1 MKKHAKKALR
11 SVLAFAMAVV
21 LLATSLPIA
30 FAAGTYDPTPVF
42 SEDATLWAWV
52 TDDGDVQVIYPQA
65 TPNTEYISDKHIA
78 TYYITLYDLGPLT
91 EVHNDPATETVP
103 QAQIVVDA
111 STATFAS
118 DGTETATF
126 TAAALANKGVT
137 LDDTHRFSVEVL
149 AQDSTGWVSEPLTT
163 IVSDVPQFV
172 YDEELYKPLSENA
185 TGMREV
191 IMMEAANNNGVA
203 YVSGS
208 GTAANGANYR
218 QRVGD
223 GDEYW
228 NQGARWADGA
238 LDYIADSS
246 TGTNQ
251 LTMLGTKAQAG
262 AEDPDTGVDTSAYGF
277 RVNATGD
284 QSFATTWS
292 RQHWDLT
299 GAEEVWYWFDFS
311 QVSVQGLAFEL
322 KTQGKR
328 YEEFYWTSYYGLD
341 NGIEY
346 LYGSESD
353 DDYSTVTYST
363 KGTTAAGY
371 DRETFGDPYVYLQQ
385 ADGAWQKVMLDNGTI
400 DLANYKGYIRVP
412 IQFICSTT
420 PTYVEA
426 RNDNWGF
433 GGDRLAS
440 DVDENEDKAK
450 AQFENNVLLS
460 ERVQVDPAGTPISKA
475 LLIQYRQLTIDA
487 ETGGGQGGVS
497 GGDPNNAA
505 FCLPSKTNYPS
516 LEKPYWGASM
526 LAVGSSLKDENGKV
540 VVTQNQQSNPK
551 RAYVQTTGTN
561 TVAKDGGGNPIIVN
575 RETAYKAVEDIAGA
589 GFSYTSM
596 SADSVNKSF
605 FMDSVMTYKSS
616 DSYPNDMTEGEYGY
630 PLSKYYNQRV
640 EIPRSIL
647 NQIDKLITTPDLG
660 DFRAVQYIDELIA
673 GYRKAIEDDA
683 QNNLDPNIVSE
694 KNLENSAA
702 SLGMSDVWQNFLDAR
717 TACINGGTI
726 KDNDDGTYTYLPNN
740 EATDLV
746 PELIQSLEKLP
757 DPSQVTSVS
766 DTLRDEI
773 IRLYQLYRRLNLTQ
787 LDAMSESEE
796 QRILDY
802 VALVRAAGGDE
813 MLVGTSLATN
823 KFLSFNDFESLPEG
837 THAYDLQ
844 DSPSWDQG
852 KDYRYS
858 KGFVYGSMSFRDFSG
873 HSTAAVGDWAG
884 DFAEDS
890 YSDGLYDALN
900 TAAADTVIADEVGSG
915 GSQGAKVTMDSRFFS
930 GSDGNPSGYINA
942 VSVTRDF
949 NSTTGDYHDLQSIA
963 DWRLSSYAENWDASN
978 DKDYPVGLVFY
989 VDFSELQGMD
999 FLLSVTLATSYDGH
1013 AEGYNL
1019 DMDMSGSEQEY
1030 KIMDMDTGEWVSIT
1044 GTGSPYGFTSKGG
1057 TSSIGT
1063 LADGYKGYIYIALN
1077 KFERNWDNPL
1087 FNPVDLCDMGEQI
1100 DNIRRVDIGIMPLNS
1115 TAAAQMDGRSFV
1127 VDDIGFAYGAD
1138 SYDASTVAE
1147 LNHPSFEEVKGYKST
1162 AAKAFEDAVAI
1173 IEPGDQANFA
1183 ERVATARTLYNAL
1196 SDYQK
1201 NNTQSVKQAYEKLE
1215 FYEKIVLGEIPQ
1227 DQYLPEHTTMEF
1239 TAFVNGLS
1247 DGLKNASVTGDH
1259 DLPYPGVK
1267 DADGDGRAD
1276 AVNYEAYDGLTKDL
1290 AKKIIEEYYDK
1301 SYSRYTAEQKAA
1313 LGETATQFLNAYNAA
1328 SRCYDT
1334 LEGLLAD
1341 SNTFLNEL
1349 YNPADASTSLFR
1361 TLSEIYPA
1369 KADQDG
1375 LGTVGDMTQP
1385 YPYDKSTPYGTR
1397 VTAEGTQAD
1406 EGNYIS
1412 ITDTKALDHIS
1423 KTYRSQMNYYAKH
1436 LLVAGQLQEGVK
1448 NIPNAVRKLVYNSY
1462 STDRHGDPFTG
1473 GIWTL
1478 YNRYLTLY
1486 NDAKKTIND
1495 GKPLSDQQLDDLK
1508 LATDEYEMLLP
1519 TYHDVAELYDL
1530 IQQIYDLFPVVKST
1544 FTANGT
1550 TSSAQTH
1557 EMMLRYDGSTGP
1569 LESKEDP
1576 VYTLTQFEQYL
1587 TNPDGTGKLTITSEN
1602 GGVLKSSDGT
1612 FSLKYALTYNGKP
1625 AALSTVT
1632 EVGNYNAPMDSGV
1645 ALHVKIDNP
1654 KGYTVT
1660 LTDRVT
1666 LTFTY
1671 QYTDRHGILREVTD
1685 QKTLNI
1691 QYSTNDMYTVTIPAE
1706 VDIPW
1711 GTPAVSTAFEDAS
1724 GNNGT
1729 GYKVT
1734 CNLNAGSSVTVQ
1746 SALKS
1751 SSFALTI
1758 PGNTEWS
1765 IACTGTDAAA
1775 VKYEGQMINTP
1786 GAGPSILID
1795 ADKWENI
1802 PVAAYRAD
1810 DQITYTVTYTDGS
1823 ATP

>member
-65 TPNTEYISDKHIA
+65 TPNTDYISDKHIA

-126 TAAALANKGVT
+126 TAATLANKGVT

-172 YDEELYKPLSENA
+172 YDEELYKPLSENS
-185 TGMREV
+185 TSVRE
-191 IMMEAANNNGVA
+191 MMLFEARNNDNNDQFSTDGL
-203 YVSGS
+203 SG
-208 GTAANGANYR
+208 AK
-218 QRVGD
+218 
-223 GDEYW
+223 
-228 NQGARWADGA
+228 
-238 LDYIADSS
+238 DYIQSGN
-246 TGTNQ
+246 TLNI
-251 LTMLGTKAQAG
+251 LGPIEQAG
-262 AEDPDTGVDTSAYGF
+262 EENVSTGVDSKAYGF
-277 RVNATGD
+277 QISAAPSNGTT
-284 QSFATTWS
+284 QSFSTAWS
-292 RQHWDLT
+292 RQHWMGTD
-299 GAEEVWYWFDFS
+299 AEEVWYWLDLS
-311 QVSVQGLAFEL
+311 QVELTGLSFDL
-322 KTQGKR
+322 KANGKR
-328 YEEFYWTSYYGLD
+328 YGEFYWKNERMFGGYDTGRTFS
-341 NGIEY
+341 
-346 LYGSESD
+346 STPAD
-353 DDYSTVTYST
+353 DAYSLVTYST
-363 KGTTAAGY
+363 RGTAADTYKG
-371 DRETFGDPYVYLQQ
+371 EAPYVYIQQ
-385 ADGAWQKVMLDNGTI
+385 DNGAWEKVMLNNGTI
-400 DLANYKGYIRVP
+400 DLGHYKGYVRVP
-412 IQFICSTT
+412 IEFMCSTKA
-420 PTYVEA
+420 TYAEA
-426 RNDNWGF
+426 HNDNFNMGSTAYDI
-433 GGDRLAS
+433 DRAEENVKNFFDTQVLFENGPVL
-440 DVDENEDKAK
+440 VDE
-450 AQFENNVLLS
+450 
-460 ERVQVDPAGTPISKA
+460 AGTPISDA
-475 LLIQYRQLTIDA
+475 LLIQYRVFQIDV
-487 ETGGGQGGVS
+487 ETGWNLS
-497 GGDPNNAA
+497 GGNESKYS
-505 FCLPSKTNYPS
+505 LPYENDYPS
-516 LEKPYWGASM
+516 VGANHYAHLEQPTWGASM
-526 LAVGSSLKDENGKV
+526 LAAGYDQDDVDANLSVNSDSDPDNDKAYVDANGVVQNRENG
-540 VVTQNQQSNPK
+540 
-551 RAYVQTTGTN
+551 
-561 TVAKDGGGNPIIVN
+561 
-575 RETAYKAVEDIAGA
+575 YKAIDDIFGA
-589 GFSYTSM
+589 GFSYTG
-596 SADSVNKSF
+596 V
-605 FMDSVMTYKSS
+605 SS
-616 DSYPNDMTEGEYGY
+616 DSVRRDFFIDNVLFYKETGSYPSDMTEGETGAPVTNYY
-630 PLSKYYNQRV
+630 DQKVETPRIILS
-640 EIPRSIL
+640 
-647 NQIDKLITTPDLG
+647 QIDQLITTPDLG
-660 DFRAVQYIDELIA
+660 DFRAVQYIDELID
-673 GYRKAIEDDA
+673 GYRKAYSDA
-683 QNNLDPNIVSE
+683 GMSTDFLSE
-694 KNLENSAA
+694 ENMATVAA

-726 KDNDDGTYTYLPNN
+726 QDNGDGTYTYLPNN

-773 IRLYQLYRRLNLTQ
+773 VRLYQLYRRLNLTQ
-787 LDAMSESEE
+787 LDAMSEAEE

-858 KGFVYGSMSFRDFSG
+858 KGFVYGSMSFRDFAA
-873 HSTAAVGDWAG
+873 HSTAAVGDWMG
-884 DFAEDS
+884 DVSQDS
-890 YSDGLYDALN
+890 YSNGLYDALN
-900 TAAADTVIADEVGSG
+900 LAAADAVITDEVGAG
-915 GSQGAKVTMDSRFFS
+915 GTKGAQVTIDSRFFS
-930 GSDGNPSGYINA
+930 GDEGDPTGYVNA

-963 DWRLSSYAENWDASN
+963 DWQLSRYAESWSAS
-978 DKDYPVGLVFY
+978 DGRDYPVGLVFY
-989 VDFSELQGMD
+989 VDFSELKDID
-999 FLLSVTLATSYDGH
+999 FLLSLNIATSYDGH

-1019 DMDMSGSEQEY
+1019 DMDMSGSEQAY
-1030 KIMDMDTGEWVSIT
+1030 KIMDMETGEWVTIT

-1057 TSSIGT
+1057 SSSIGT
-1063 LADGYKGYIYIALN
+1063 LADGYKGYVYVALN
-1077 KFERNWDNPL
+1077 KFEYSTGMGT
-1087 FNPVDLCDMGEQI
+1087 VDLCAMGEQI
-1100 DNIRRVDIGIMPLNS
+1100 DNIRRVEVGVMPLNS

-1138 SYDASTVAE
+1138 TYDAAMSGS

-1162 AAKAFEDAVAI
+1162 AAQNFENAVSAI
-1173 IEPGDQANFA
+1173 ELNDDTNFPSRVQA
-1183 ERVATARTLYNAL
+1183 ARELYDAL

-1201 NNTQSVKQAYEKLE
+1201 NNTTSVKQAYAQLE
-1215 FYEKIVLGEIPQ
+1215 FYEKIINGELSADDYKPQ
-1227 DQYLPEHTTMEF
+1227 MTVADFSNM
-1239 TAFVNGLS
+1239 VGSLS
-1247 DGLKNASVTGDH
+1247 NELKNASVTGDY

-1267 DADGDGRAD
+1267 DTDGDGRAD
-1276 AVNYEAYDGLTKDL
+1276 AVNYEGYNGLTKEL
-1290 AKKIIEEYYDK
+1290 AAQIIEYYNT
-1301 SYSRYTAEQKAA
+1301 SYSRYTENEKTA
-1313 LGETATQFLNAYNAA
+1313 LGITAQQFLNAYNAA

-1361 TLSEIYPA
+1361 TLSDIYPA

-1406 EGNYIS
+1406 EGYFIS
-1412 ITDTKALDHIS
+1412 ISDTKALDHIS

-1486 NDAKKTIND
+1486 NNAQAKINAGTALTD
-1495 GKPLSDQQLDDLK
+1495 EELADLK

-1530 IQQIYDLFPVVKST
+1530 IQKIYDLFPAVKST
-1544 FTANGT
+1544 FTATGD
-1550 TSSAQTH
+1550 TSSINDRTMILA
-1557 EMMLRYDGSTGP
+1557 YDGVSATV
-1569 LESKEDP
+1569 ENTADP
-1576 VYTLTQFEQYL
+1576 IYTLTQFEQYL
-1587 TNPDGTGKLTITSEN
+1587 TNPDGQGTLTITSEN

-1612 FSLKYALTYNGKP
+1612 FSLEYALTYNGKP
-1625 AALSTVT
+1625 ADLSTVT
-1632 EVGNYNAPMDSGV
+1632 EVDSYSTPMDSGV

-1654 KGYTVT
+1654 QEYTVT
-1660 LTDRVT
+1660 LTDKVT

-1671 QYTDRHGILREVTD
+1671 QYTDRLGILREVTD
-1685 QKTLNI
+1685 QKTLTI
-1691 QYSTNDMYTVTIPAE
+1691 YYTTEDIYTVTIPAE

-1711 GTPAVSTAFEDAS
+1711 GTENVSTDFD
-1724 GNNGT
+1724 NGT
-1729 GYKVT
+1729 GYRVT
-1734 CNLNAGSSVTVQ
+1734 CNLNAGSSVSVQ
-1746 SALKS
+1746 PTLKS
-1751 SSFALTI
+1751 TSFALIHDDT
-1758 PGNTEWS
+1758 NES
-1765 IACTGTDAAA
+1765 IACTGTDIAAGTFTGQ
-1775 VKYEGQMINTP
+1775 VIEGKGT
-1786 GAGPSILID
+1786 GPSITI
-1795 ADKWENI
+1795 AASEWKNI
-1802 PVAAYRAD
+1802 PVAAYRAE
-1810 DQITYTVTYTDGS
+1810 DQITYTVDYTDGS

>member
-30 FAAGTYDPTPVF
+30 FAAGDYDPTPVF

-65 TPNTEYISDKHIA
+65 QTKKPNASYPDKHIA

-126 TAAALANKGVT
+126 TAATLANKGVT

-163 IVSDVPQFV
+163 VVSDVPRFEADNV
-172 YDEELYKPLSENA
+172 NYTALAETN
-185 TGMREV
+185 TNMREV

-238 LDYIADSS
+238 LDYIAGSS

-328 YEEFYWTSYYGLD
+328 YEEFYWTSYFGAG

-363 KGTTAAGY
+363 KGYTGDDGYVLLQTAEGSWERVAL
-371 DRETFGDPYVYLQQ
+371 E
-385 ADGAWQKVMLDNGTI
+385 NGGI
-400 DLANYKGYIRVP
+400 DLSGYKGYIRVP

-433 GGDRLAS
+433 GGDRLAR

-487 ETGGGQGGVS
+487 ETGIGQGGVS

-505 FCLPSKTNYPS
+505 FCLPSETNYPS

-526 LAVGSSLKDENGKV
+526 LAVGSSLKDENGDV

-575 RETAYKAVEDIAGA
+575 RETAYKAVEDIVGA

-596 SADSVNKSF
+596 SADSVNHSF
-605 FMDSVMTYKSS
+605 YMDSVMTYKSS
-616 DSYPNDMTEGEYGY
+616 GEYPEDMVDDPGR
-630 PLSKYYNQRV
+630 PLTDYYNQRTD
-640 EIPRSIL
+640 IQNSI
-647 NQIDKLITTPDLG
+647 ITRMEELITSPDLG
-660 DFRAVQYIDELIA
+660 DYRAVQYIDEMLAAYRDGYKDFIA
-673 GYRKAIEDDA
+673 AEVAAGRSDFLSPTA
-683 QNNLDPNIVSE
+683 
-694 KNLENSAA
+694 LESAA
-702 SLGMSDVWQNFLDAR
+702 AAMGSDGWNNFVAARQACLD
-717 TACINGGTI
+717 GGTI
-726 KDNDDGTYTYLPNN
+726 DNDDGTYTYPSNN
-740 EATDLV
+740 TAYDLV
-746 PELIQSLEKLP
+746 PDLIRSLEKLP
-757 DPSQVTSVS
+757 DPSTVASVS
-766 DTLRDEI
+766 DTLESEI
-773 IRLYQLYRRLNLTQ
+773 VRLWKIYRQLNLTQ
-787 LDAMSESEE
+787 LDAMSNEEE
-796 QRILDY
+796 QKMLEYAALASDAINEELLIGQAMANNAY
-802 VALVRAAGGDE
+802 VAFNTFGNDSAGEEVYRLDNDANAGAGQGNPISYRFTKG
-813 MLVGTSLATN
+813 LLGYTSNLYNFHGADSENDSSSSNDVTTN
-823 KFLSFNDFESLPEG
+823 GIDVNALRF
-837 THAYDLQ
+837 A
-844 DSPSWDQG
+844 
-852 KDYRYS
+852 
-858 KGFVYGSMSFRDFSG
+858 GS
-873 HSTAAVGDWAG
+873 
-884 DFAEDS
+884 DFAIT
-890 YSDGLYDALN
+890 N
-900 TAAADTVIADEVGSG
+900 N
-915 GSQGAKVTMDSRFFS
+915 GAS
-930 GSDGNPSGYINA
+930 GSAGMTVTLDNA
-942 VSVTRDF
+942 FAGEYNIVSVSK
-949 NSTTGDYHDLQSIA
+949 NSLDTSDAATMYANNMAAENLGDLANYYTTGDN
-963 DWRLSSYAENWDASN
+963 SSF
-978 DKDYPVGLVFY
+978 PLGLVFY
-989 VDFSELQGMD
+989 VDFSELSNFRLTATISSRADNGTALD
-999 FLLSVTLATSYDGH
+999 YAFNPGASVGDQTFYMMNEAS
-1013 AEGYNL
+1013 
-1019 DMDMSGSEQEY
+1019 
-1030 KIMDMDTGEWVSIT
+1030 GEWVKVQGNGNAS
-1044 GTGSPYGFTSKGG
+1044 
-1057 TSSIGT
+1057 SSIMSSGLT
-1063 LADGYKGYIYIALN
+1063 NSEGVNLQLDGYKGYIMLPLWHFKKYIDGTEGNRMLSRDATGLN
-1077 KFERNWDNPL
+1077 
-1087 FNPVDLCDMGEQI
+1087 
-1100 DNIRRVDIGIMPLNS
+1100 NIWRVSIGVAPADS
-1115 TAAAQMDGRSFV
+1115 ASAQTMDGRSFTI
-1127 VDDIGFAYGAD
+1127 DSIGFGYDSSSGAYGSHGHQTFGEQYGIKTFRA
-1138 SYDASTVAE
+1138 AAFEETVAALE
-1147 LNHPSFEEVKGYKST
+1147 PQASGNTFNLAFKEAAN
-1162 AAKAFEDAVAI
+1162 AAKAQYDALSAYEQNLPSTQNAYAILDRYLTDIANNNTADYAPELSTSTFRNVWFPGLGLSGTSAVAD
-1173 IEPGDQANFA
+1173 G
-1183 ERVATARTLYNAL
+1183 
-1196 SDYQK
+1196 
-1201 NNTQSVKQAYEKLE
+1201 NTS
-1215 FYEKIVLGEIPQ
+1215 GE
-1227 DQYLPEHTTMEF
+1227 Y
-1239 TAFVNGLS
+1239 
-1247 DGLKNASVTGDH
+1247 
-1259 DLPYPGVK
+1259 DLPYPGVR
-1267 DADGDGRAD
+1267 DTDGNGRAD
-1276 AVNYEAYDGLTKDL
+1276 SVNYDTYGLTKEM
-1290 AKKIIEEYYDK
+1290 AAEIIKVYNT
-1301 SYSRYTAEQKAA
+1301 SYSRYTEAEKAE
-1313 LGETATQFLNAYNAA
+1313 LGDVRQQFLNAYNAA
-1328 SRCYDT
+1328 MRCYNT
-1334 LEGLLAD
+1334 LEHILDEGD
-1341 SNTFLNEL
+1341 TFLNEL
-1349 YNPADASTSLFR
+1349 FTEDASTSLFR
-1361 TLSEIYPA
+1361 TMSDIYPA

-1406 EGNYIS
+1406 EGYFIS
-1412 ITDTKALDHIS
+1412 ISDTKALDHIS
-1423 KTYRSQMNYYAKH
+1423 TTYRNQTDYYAKY
-1436 LLVAGQLQEGVK
+1436 LLAKGNLQTGVE
-1448 NIPNAVRKLVYNSY
+1448 NIPMAVRKLVYNSY
-1462 STDRHGDPFTG
+1462 STSQGDPFTG

-1478 YNRYLTLY
+1478 YNRYLALY
-1486 NDAKKTIND
+1486 NNAQAKINAGTALTD
-1495 GKPLSDQQLDDLK
+1495 EELADLK

-1530 IQQIYDLFPVVKST
+1530 IQQIYDLFPAVKST
-1544 FTANGT
+1544 FTANGS
-1550 TSSAQTH
+1550 TSSSQTH
-1557 EMMLRYDGSTGP
+1557 EMLLRYDGSTGP

-1587 TNPDGTGKLTITSEN
+1587 TNPDGQGTLTITSEN
-1602 GGVLKSSDGT
+1602 GGTLKSSDGT
-1612 FSLKYALTYNGKP
+1612 FSLEYALTYNGKP
-1625 AALSTVT
+1625 ADLSTVT
-1632 EVGNYNAPMDSGV
+1632 EVGSYDAPMTSGV
-1645 ALHVKIDNP
+1645 ALHVKIDEP
-1654 KGYTVT
+1654 QEYAVT
-1660 LTDRVT
+1660 LTDKVT

-1671 QYTDRHGILREVTD
+1671 QYTDRLGILREVTD

-1711 GTPAVSTAFEDAS
+1711 GTTAVSTAFEDAS

-1734 CNLNAGSSVTVQ
+1734 CNLNAGSSVAVQ
-1746 SALKS
+1746 PTLATT
-1751 SSFALTI
+1751 SFELTTA
-1758 PGNTEWS
+1758 GTTES
-1765 IACTGTDAAA
+1765 IACTGTDIAAGTFTGQ
-1775 VKYEGQMINTP
+1775 VIEGKGT
-1786 GAGPSILID
+1786 GPSITI
-1795 ADKWENI
+1795 AASEWKNI
-1802 PVAAYRAD
+1802 PVAAYRAE
-1810 DQITYTVTYTDGS
+1810 DQITYTVDYTDGS

>member
-42 SEDATLWAWV
+42 SKDATLWAWV

-65 TPNTEYISDKHIA
+65 TPNTDYISDKHIA

-126 TAAALANKGVT
+126 TAATLANKGVT

-172 YDEELYKPLSENA
+172 YDEESYNPLTEDPNAMREMMMFEAKNNNNMAYVDDNGIGSGRLNYVQSGDQLQILGKIDQAGVENA
-185 TGMREV
+185 G
-191 IMMEAANNNGVA
+191 
-203 YVSGS
+203 
-208 GTAANGANYR
+208 
-218 QRVGD
+218 
-223 GDEYW
+223 
-228 NQGARWADGA
+228 
-238 LDYIADSS
+238 
-246 TGTNQ
+246 
-251 LTMLGTKAQAG
+251 
-262 AEDPDTGVDTSAYGF
+262 GVDSAAYGF
-277 RVNATGD
+277 RVNGTGA
-284 QSFATTWS
+284 QSFNTTYS
-292 RQHWDLT
+292 RQHWKAA
-299 GAEEVWYWFDFS
+299 GAQEVWFWFDFS

-328 YEEFYWTSYYGLD
+328 YEEYYWDDLWGK
-341 NGIEY
+341 GIVY
-346 LYGSESD
+346 LYGSVND
-353 DDYSTVTYST
+353 DNYSTVTYST
-363 KGTTAAGY
+363 KGYQGNDGY
-371 DRETFGDPYVYLQQ
+371 VFVEND
-385 ADGAWQKVMLDNGTI
+385 DGSWKKVALTDGGIN
-400 DLANYKGYIRVP
+400 LSNYKGYIRVP

-420 PTYVEA
+420 ATYAEA
-426 RNDNWGF
+426 RNDNFGF
-433 GGDRLAS
+433 GGNSLAE
-440 DVDENEDKAK
+440 DLGNNNEAGKKAE
-450 AQFENNVLLS
+450 FDNNVLLN
-460 ERVQVDPAGTPISKA
+460 EKVLVDPAGTPISDA
-475 LLIQYRQLTIDA
+475 LLIQYRQLSIDVSVNEFGGNSTA
-487 ETGGGQGGVS
+487 NETT
-497 GGDPNNAA
+497 GDPNNSVYTM
-505 FCLPSKTNYPS
+505 PYHNDYPTTGANHYAS
-516 LEKPYWGASM
+516 LEQPSWGAAM
-526 LAVGSSLKDENGKV
+526 LAIGENSGECTTGMENK
-540 VVTQNQQSNPK
+540 
-551 RAYVQTTGTN
+551 AYVQLNSDGT
-561 TVAKDGGGNPIIVN
+561 VYKDAEGKAVILN
-575 RETAYKAVEDIAGA
+575 RENGYHALDDICGA
-589 GFSYTSM
+589 GFSYTST
-596 SADSVNKSF
+596 SADSVNKPF
-605 FMDSVMTYKSS
+605 FLDSVLFYRT
-616 DSYPNDMTEGEYGY
+616 DGEQYPEDMVADAGK
-630 PLSKYYNQRV
+630 PASNYYNQSV
-640 EIPRSIL
+640 EIPHSIL

-673 GYRKAIEDDA
+673 GYRKAIEDDTE
-683 QNNLDPNIVSE
+683 NNLDPNIVSE
-694 KNLENSAA
+694 ENLANSAA

-726 KDNDDGTYTYLPNN
+726 QDNGDGTYTYLPNN

-787 LDAMSESEE
+787 LDAMSFDEE
-796 QRILDY
+796 QKILDY
-802 VALVRAAGGDE
+802 ASLVRAAGGDE

-858 KGFVYGSMSFRDFSG
+858 KGFVYGSMSFRDFAA
-873 HSTAAVGDWAG
+873 HSTAAVGDWMG
-884 DFAEDS
+884 DLSEDS
-890 YSDGLYDALN
+890 YQNGLYDALN
-900 TAAADTVIADEVGSG
+900 LAAADAVITDEVGAG
-915 GSQGAKVTMDSRFFS
+915 GTKGAQVTIDSRFFS
-930 GSDGNPSGYINA
+930 GDEGDPTGYVNA

-949 NSTTGDYHDLQSIA
+949 NSTETGDYHNLQSIA
-963 DWRLSSYAENWDASN
+963 DWQLSRYAESWSAS
-978 DKDYPVGLVFY
+978 DGRDYPVGLVFY
-989 VDFSELQGMD
+989 VDFSELKDID
-999 FLLSVTLATSYDGH
+999 FLLSLNIATSYDGH

-1019 DMDMSGSEQEY
+1019 DMDMSGSEQAY
-1030 KIMDMDTGEWVSIT
+1030 KIMDMETGEWVTIT

-1057 TSSIGT
+1057 SSSIGT
-1063 LADGYKGYIYIALN
+1063 LADGYKGYIYVALN
-1077 KFERNWDNPL
+1077 KFEYSTGMGT
-1087 FNPVDLCDMGEQI
+1087 VDLCAMGEQI

-1138 SYDASTVAE
+1138 TYDAAMSGS

-1162 AAKAFEDAVAI
+1162 AAKAFEDAVSAI
-1173 IEPGDQANFA
+1173 ELNDDTNFPSRVQA
-1183 ERVATARTLYNAL
+1183 ARALYDAL

-1201 NNTQSVKQAYEKLE
+1201 NNTTSVKQAYAQLE
-1215 FYEKIVLGEIPQ
+1215 FYEKIVNGELSADDYKPQ
-1227 DQYLPEHTTMEF
+1227 MKVAEF
-1239 TAFVNGLS
+1239 SNMVGSLS
-1247 DGLKNASVTGDH
+1247 NELKNASVTGDH

-1267 DADGDGRAD
+1267 DTDGDGRAD
-1276 AVNYEAYDGLTKDL
+1276 AVNYEGYKGLTKEL
-1290 AKKIIEEYYDK
+1290 AAQIIEYYNT
-1301 SYSRYTAEQKAA
+1301 SYSRYTENEKTA
-1313 LGETATQFLNAYNAA
+1313 LGITAQQFLNAYNAA
-1328 SRCYDT
+1328 SRCYNT

-1361 TLSEIYPA
+1361 TLSEIYYEPDA
-1369 KADQDG
+1369 EEVF
-1375 LGTVGDMTQP
+1375 LGTAGDGKV
-1385 YPYDKSTPYGTR
+1385 YDYNKNTPYGTHTT
-1397 VTAEGTQAD
+1397 VDGVKVN

-1478 YNRYLTLY
+1478 YNRYLALY
-1486 NDAKKTIND
+1486 NNAKAKINAGTALTD
-1495 GKPLSDQQLDDLK
+1495 EELADLK

-1530 IQQIYDLFPVVKST
+1530 IQQIYDLFPAVKST

-1569 LESKEDP
+1569 LENKEDP

-1587 TNPDGTGKLTITSEN
+1587 TNPDGQGTLTITSEN

-1612 FSLKYALTYNGKP
+1612 ISLSYTLTYNGKT

-1632 EVGNYNAPMDSGV
+1632 EVGSYSAPMDSGV
-1645 ALHVKIDNP
+1645 ALHVKVDNP
-1654 KGYTVT
+1654 QECTVT
-1660 LTDRVT
+1660 LSDKVT

-1711 GTPAVSTAFEDAS
+1711 GTPAVSTAFEDES

-1734 CNLNAGSSVTVQ
+1734 CNLNTGSSVTVQ

-1758 PGNTEWS
+1758 PGNTTWS

-1795 ADKWENI
+1795 ADKWKNI

>member
-65 TPNTEYISDKHIA
+65 TPNTDYISDKHIA

-118 DGTETATF
+118 DGTGTVTF
-126 TAAALANKGVT
+126 TAATLANKGVT

-172 YDEELYKPLSENA
+172 YDEELYKPLSENS
-185 TGMREV
+185 TSVRE
-191 IMMEAANNNGVA
+191 MMLFEARNNDNNDQFSTDGL
-203 YVSGS
+203 SG
-208 GTAANGANYR
+208 AK
-218 QRVGD
+218 
-223 GDEYW
+223 
-228 NQGARWADGA
+228 
-238 LDYIADSS
+238 DYIQSGD
-246 TGTNQ
+246 T
-251 LTMLGTKAQAG
+251 LKILGPIDQAG
-262 AEDPDTGVDTSAYGF
+262 EENVSTGVDSRAYGF
-277 RVNATGD
+277 QISAAPSNGTT
-284 QSFATTWS
+284 QSFSTAWS
-292 RQHWDLT
+292 RQHWMGTD
-299 GAEEVWYWFDFS
+299 AEEVWYWLDLS
-311 QVSVQGLAFEL
+311 QVDLTGLSFDL
-322 KTQGKR
+322 KANGKR
-328 YEEFYWTSYYGLD
+328 YGEFYWKNERMFGGYDTGRTFS
-341 NGIEY
+341 
-346 LYGSESD
+346 STPAD
-353 DDYSTVTYST
+353 DAYSLVTYST
-363 KGTTAAGY
+363 RGTAADTYKG
-371 DRETFGDPYVYLQQ
+371 EAPYVYIQQ
-385 ADGAWQKVMLDNGTI
+385 DNGAWEKVMLNNGTI
-400 DLANYKGYIRVP
+400 DLGHYKGYVRVP
-412 IQFICSTT
+412 IEFMCSTKA
-420 PTYVEA
+420 TYAEA
-426 RNDNWGF
+426 HNDNFNMGSTAYDI
-433 GGDRLAS
+433 DRAEENVKNFFDTQVLFENGPVL
-440 DVDENEDKAK
+440 VDE
-450 AQFENNVLLS
+450 
-460 ERVQVDPAGTPISKA
+460 AGTPISDA
-475 LLIQYRQLTIDA
+475 LLIQYRVFQIDV
-487 ETGGGQGGVS
+487 ETGWNLS
-497 GGDPNNAA
+497 GGNESKYS
-505 FCLPSKTNYPS
+505 LPYENDYPS
-516 LEKPYWGASM
+516 VGANHYAHLEQPTWGASM
-526 LAVGSSLKDENGKV
+526 LAAGYNQDDVDANLTVNSDSDPDNDKAYVDANGVVQNRENG
-540 VVTQNQQSNPK
+540 
-551 RAYVQTTGTN
+551 
-561 TVAKDGGGNPIIVN
+561 
-575 RETAYKAVEDIAGA
+575 YKAIDDIFGA
-589 GFSYTSM
+589 GFSYTG
-596 SADSVNKSF
+596 V
-605 FMDSVMTYKSS
+605 SS
-616 DSYPNDMTEGEYGY
+616 DSVRRDFFIDNVLFYKETGSYPSDMTEGETGAPVTNYY
-630 PLSKYYNQRV
+630 DQKVETPRIILS
-640 EIPRSIL
+640 
-647 NQIDKLITTPDLG
+647 QIDQLITTPDLG
-660 DFRAVQYIDELIA
+660 DFRAVQYIDELID
-673 GYRKAIEDDA
+673 GYRKAYSDA
-683 QNNLDPNIVSE
+683 GMSTDFLSE
-694 KNLENSAA
+694 ENMATVAA
-702 SLGMSDVWQNFLDAR
+702 SLGMSGVWQRYLDAR
-717 TACINGGTI
+717 KACVDGGTI
-726 KDNDDGTYTYLPNN
+726 AYDEGSGTYTYLPNN

-858 KGFVYGSMSFRDFSG
+858 KGFVYGSMSFRDFAA
-873 HSTAAVGDWAG
+873 HSTAAVGDWMG
-884 DFAEDS
+884 DVSEDS
-890 YSDGLYDALN
+890 YQNGLYDALN
-900 TAAADTVIADEVGSG
+900 LAAADAVITDEVGAG
-915 GSQGAKVTMDSRFFS
+915 GTKGAQVTIDSRFFS
-930 GSDGNPSGYINA
+930 GDEGDPTGYVNA

-963 DWRLSSYAENWDASN
+963 DWQLSRYAESWSAS
-978 DKDYPVGLVFY
+978 DGRDYPVGLVFY
-989 VDFSELQGMD
+989 VDFSELKDID
-999 FLLSVTLATSYDGH
+999 FLLSLNIATSYDGH

-1019 DMDMSGSEQEY
+1019 DMDMSGSEQAY
-1030 KIMDMDTGEWVSIT
+1030 KIMDMETGEWVTIT

-1057 TSSIGT
+1057 SSSIGT
-1063 LADGYKGYIYIALN
+1063 LADGYKGYVYVALN
-1077 KFERNWDNPL
+1077 KFEYSTGMGT
-1087 FNPVDLCDMGEQI
+1087 VDLCAMGEQI
-1100 DNIRRVDIGIMPLNS
+1100 DNIRRVEVGVMPLNS

-1138 SYDASTVAE
+1138 TYDAAMSGS

-1162 AAKAFEDAVAI
+1162 AAQNFENAVSAI
-1173 IEPGDQANFA
+1173 ELNDDTNFPSRVQA
-1183 ERVATARTLYNAL
+1183 ARELYDAL

-1201 NNTQSVKQAYEKLE
+1201 NNTTSVKQAYAQLE
-1215 FYEKIVLGEIPQ
+1215 FYEKIVNGELSADDYKPQ
-1227 DQYLPEHTTMEF
+1227 MTVADFSNM
-1239 TAFVNGLS
+1239 VGSLS
-1247 DGLKNASVTGDH
+1247 NELKNASVTGDH

-1267 DADGDGRAD
+1267 DTDGDGRAD
-1276 AVNYEAYDGLTKDL
+1276 AVNYEGYNGLTKEL
-1290 AKKIIEEYYDK
+1290 AAQIIEYYNT
-1301 SYSRYTAEQKAA
+1301 SYSRYTENEKTA
-1313 LGETATQFLNAYNAA
+1313 LGITAQQFLNAYNAA
-1328 SRCYDT
+1328 SRCYNT

-1361 TLSEIYPA
+1361 TLSDIYPA

-1406 EGNYIS
+1406 EGYFIS
-1412 ITDTKALDHIS
+1412 ISDTKALDHIS

-1486 NDAKKTIND
+1486 NNAKAKINAGTALTD
-1495 GKPLSDQQLDDLK
+1495 EELADLK

-1519 TYHDVAELYDL
+1519 TYHNVAELYDL
-1530 IQQIYDLFPVVKST
+1530 IQQIYDLFPAVKST

-1587 TNPDGTGKLTITSEN
+1587 TNPDGQGTLTITSEN

-1612 FSLKYALTYNGKP
+1612 FNLEYALTYNGKP
-1625 AALSTVT
+1625 ADLSTVT
-1632 EVGNYNAPMDSGV
+1632 EVGNYAAPMDSGV

-1654 KGYTVT
+1654 QEYPVT
-1660 LTDRVT
+1660 LTDKVT

-1671 QYTDRHGILREVTD
+1671 QYTDRLGILREVTD

-1711 GTPAVSTAFEDAS
+1711 GTTAVSTAFEDAS

-1734 CNLNAGSSVTVQ
+1734 CNLNAGSSVSVQ
-1746 SALKS
+1746 PTLKS
-1751 SSFALTI
+1751 TSFALIHDGT
-1758 PGNTEWS
+1758 NES
-1765 IACTGTDAAA
+1765 IACTGTDTAA
-1775 VKYEGQMINTP
+1775 VQYEGQMINTQ
-1786 GAGPSILID
+1786 GAGPSISI
-1795 ADKWENI
+1795 AASEWKNI
-1802 PVAAYRAD
+1802 PVAAYRAE
-1810 DQITYTVTYTDGS
+1810 DQITYTVDYTDGS

>member
-11 SVLAFAMAVV
+11 SAAAFAMAVV

-30 FAAGTYDPTPVF
+30 FAAGTYDPTPTF
-42 SEDATLWAWV
+42 SKDATLWAWV

-65 TPNTEYISDKHIA
+65 IPNTDYISDKHIE

-111 STATFAS
+111 SASTFAS
-118 DGTETATF
+118 DGTGTVTF

-172 YDEELYKPLSENA
+172 YDEESYNPLTENPNAMREMLMFEAKNNNDMAYVDDNGIGTGRLNYVQSGDQLQMLGKIDQAGVENA
-185 TGMREV
+185 
-191 IMMEAANNNGVA
+191 
-203 YVSGS
+203 
-208 GTAANGANYR
+208 
-218 QRVGD
+218 D
-223 GDEYW
+223 
-228 NQGARWADGA
+228 
-238 LDYIADSS
+238 
-246 TGTNQ
+246 
-251 LTMLGTKAQAG
+251 
-262 AEDPDTGVDTSAYGF
+262 GVDSAAYGF
-277 RVNATGD
+277 RVNGTGA
-284 QSFATTWS
+284 QSFNTTYS
-292 RQHWDLT
+292 RQHWIAE
-299 GAEEVWYWFDFS
+299 GAQEVWFWFDFS

-328 YEEFYWTSYYGLD
+328 YEEYYWDDLWGK
-341 NGIEY
+341 GIVY
-346 LYGSESD
+346 LYGSVND
-353 DDYSTVTYST
+353 DNYSTVTYST
-363 KGTTAAGY
+363 KGYQGSDGY
-371 DRETFGDPYVYLQQ
+371 VFVEND
-385 ADGAWQKVMLDNGTI
+385 DGSWKKVALTDGGINLS
-400 DLANYKGYIRVP
+400 DYKGYIRVP

-420 PTYVEA
+420 ATYAEA
-426 RNDNWGF
+426 RNDNFGF
-433 GGDRLAS
+433 GGNSLAE
-440 DVDENEDKAK
+440 DLGGNNEAGKKAE
-450 AQFENNVLLS
+450 FDNNVLLN
-460 ERVQVDPAGTPISKA
+460 EKVLVDPAGTPISDA
-475 LLIQYRQLTIDA
+475 LLIQYRQLSIDISVNEFGGNSSA
-487 ETGGGQGGVS
+487 NETT
-497 GGDPNNAA
+497 GDPNNSVYTM
-505 FCLPSKTNYPS
+505 PYQNDYPTPGANHYAS
-516 LEKPYWGASM
+516 LEQPSWGAAM
-526 LAVGSSLKDENGKV
+526 LAIGENSGECTTGMENK
-540 VVTQNQQSNPK
+540 
-551 RAYVQTTGTN
+551 AYVQLNSDGT
-561 TVAKDGGGNPIIVN
+561 VYKDAEGKAVILN
-575 RETAYKAVEDIAGA
+575 RENGYHALDDICGA

-596 SADSVNKSF
+596 SADSVRRSF
-605 FMDSVMTYKSS
+605 FLDSVLFYRT
-616 DSYPNDMTEGEYGY
+616 DGEQYPEDMVADAGK
-630 PLSKYYNQRV
+630 PASNYYNQSV
-640 EIPRSIL
+640 EIPHSIL

-694 KNLENSAA
+694 ENLANSAA
-702 SLGMSDVWQNFLDAR
+702 SLGMSDVWQRYLDAR
-717 TACINGGTI
+717 QACVDGGTMKYDEGSGI
-726 KDNDDGTYTYLPNN
+726 YTYLPNN

-787 LDAMSESEE
+787 LDAMSAAEE

-802 VALVRAAGGDE
+802 VALVQASADGE
-813 MLVGTSLATN
+813 EAIAGTSLATN

-858 KGFVYGSMSFRDFSG
+858 KGFVYGSMSFRDFAA
-873 HSTAAVGDWAG
+873 HSDPAVGSSMG
-884 DFAEDS
+884 DLSEDS
-890 YSDGLYDALN
+890 YQNGLYDALN
-900 TAAADTVIADEVGSG
+900 LAAANTVIAEEVGAG
-915 GSQGAKVTMDSRFFS
+915 GSKGAQVTIDSRFFS
-930 GSDGNPSGYINA
+930 GSEGNPSGYVNS

-949 NSTTGDYHDLQSIA
+949 NSTETGDYHNLQSIA
-963 DWRLSSYAENWDASN
+963 DWKLSRYAESWSAS
-978 DKDYPVGLVFY
+978 DGRDYPVGLVFY
-989 VDFSELQGMD
+989 VDFSELKDID
-999 FLLSVTLATSYDGH
+999 FLLSLNIATSYDGH

-1019 DMDMSGSEQEY
+1019 DMDMSGSEQAY
-1030 KIMDMDTGEWVSIT
+1030 KIMDMETGEWVTIT

-1057 TSSIGT
+1057 SSSIGT
-1063 LADGYKGYIYIALN
+1063 LADGYKGYIYVALN
-1077 KFERNWDNPL
+1077 KFEYSTAL
-1087 FNPVDLCDMGEQI
+1087 GTVDLCAMGDQI
-1100 DNIRRVDIGIMPLNS
+1100 DNIRRVEVGVMPLNS

-1127 VDDIGFAYGAD
+1127 VDDIGFAYGATD
-1138 SYDASTVAE
+1138 YDAATVAE

-1173 IEPGDQANFA
+1173 IEAGDQANFA

-1267 DADGDGRAD
+1267 DTPDETGKTDGRAD
-1276 AVNYEAYDGLTKDL
+1276 AVNYEAYDGLTKEL
-1290 AKKIIEEYYDK
+1290 AAKIIDYYNK
-1301 SYSRYTAEQKAA
+1301 SYTRYTAEQKAA

-1328 SRCYDT
+1328 SRCYNT

-1486 NDAKKTIND
+1486 NNAKAKINAGTALTD
-1495 GKPLSDQQLDDLK
+1495 EELADLK

-1530 IQQIYDLFPVVKST
+1530 IQQIYDLFPAVKST
-1544 FTANGT
+1544 FTATGDP
-1550 TSSAQTH
+1550 SSVTNRTMILA
-1557 EMMLRYDGSTGP
+1557 YDGTSATV
-1569 LESKEDP
+1569 ENTADP
-1576 VYTLTQFEQYL
+1576 IYTLTQFEQYL
-1587 TNPDGTGKLTITSEN
+1587 TDANGQGTLTITSQN
-1602 GGVLKSSDGT
+1602 GGLLKSEDGT
-1612 FSLKYALTYNGKP
+1612 QTLAYTLTYDGTEAKL
-1625 AALSTVT
+1625 ADGTTV
-1632 EVGNYNAPMDSGV
+1632 GSYDAPMTAGIP
-1645 ALHVKIDNP
+1645 LHVTIDTP
-1654 KGYTVT
+1654 KTFPVVLSDT
-1660 LTDRVT
+1660 VT

-1685 QKTLNI
+1685 QKTLSI
-1691 QYSTNDMYTVTIPAE
+1691 LYTTDDMYTVTIPAE
-1706 VDIPW
+1706 VEIPW
-1711 GTPAVSTAFEDAS
+1711 GSESVPTEYH
-1724 GNNGT
+1724 NGT
-1729 GYKVT
+1729 GYIVT
-1734 CNLNAGSSVTVQ
+1734 CNLNEGSSLSVQ
-1746 SALKS
+1746 AALAS
-1751 SSFALTI
+1751 TDFALTTA
-1758 PGNTEWS
+1758 GTSES
-1765 IACTGTDAAA
+1765 IACTGSNSAAGNFTGKQVEA
-1775 VKYEGQMINTP
+1775 Q
-1786 GAGPSILID
+1786 GAGPSISI
-1795 ADKWENI
+1795 AASEWQNI
-1802 PVAAYRAD
+1802 PVAAYRAE
-1810 DQITYTVTYTDGS
+1810 DQITYTVDYTDGS

>member
-65 TPNTEYISDKHIA
+65 TPNTDYISDKHIA

-118 DGTETATF
+118 DGTGTVTF
-126 TAAALANKGVT
+126 TAATLANKGVT

-172 YDEELYKPLSENA
+172 YDEELYKPLSENS
-185 TGMREV
+185 TSVRE
-191 IMMEAANNNGVA
+191 MMLFEAKNNDNNDQFSTDGL
-203 YVSGS
+203 SG
-208 GTAANGANYR
+208 AK
-218 QRVGD
+218 
-223 GDEYW
+223 
-228 NQGARWADGA
+228 
-238 LDYIADSS
+238 DYIQSGD
-246 TGTNQ
+246 T
-251 LTMLGTKAQAG
+251 LKILGPIDQAG
-262 AEDPDTGVDTSAYGF
+262 EENVSTGVDSRAYGF
-277 RVNATGD
+277 QISAAPSNGTT
-284 QSFATTWS
+284 QSFSTAWS
-292 RQHWDLT
+292 RQHWMGTD
-299 GAEEVWYWFDFS
+299 AEEVWYWLDLS
-311 QVSVQGLAFEL
+311 QVDLTGLSFDL
-322 KTQGKR
+322 KANGKR
-328 YEEFYWTSYYGLD
+328 YGEFYWKNERMFGGYDTGRTFS
-341 NGIEY
+341 
-346 LYGSESD
+346 STPAD
-353 DDYSTVTYST
+353 DAYSLVTYST
-363 KGTTAAGY
+363 RGTAADTYKG
-371 DRETFGDPYVYLQQ
+371 EAPYVYIQQ
-385 ADGAWQKVMLDNGTI
+385 DNGAWEKVMLNNGTI
-400 DLANYKGYIRVP
+400 DLGHYKGYVRVP
-412 IQFICSTT
+412 IEFMCSTKA
-420 PTYVEA
+420 TYAEA
-426 RNDNWGF
+426 HNDNFNMGSTAYDI
-433 GGDRLAS
+433 DRAEENVKKFFDTQVLFENGPVL
-440 DVDENEDKAK
+440 VDE
-450 AQFENNVLLS
+450 
-460 ERVQVDPAGTPISKA
+460 AGTPISDA
-475 LLIQYRQLTIDA
+475 LLIQYRVFQIDV
-487 ETGGGQGGVS
+487 ETGWNLS
-497 GGDPNNAA
+497 GGNESKYS
-505 FCLPSKTNYPS
+505 LPYENDYPS
-516 LEKPYWGASM
+516 VGANHYAHLEQPTWGASM
-526 LAVGSSLKDENGKV
+526 LAAGYDQDDVDANLSVNSDSDPDNDKAYVDANGVVQNRENG
-540 VVTQNQQSNPK
+540 
-551 RAYVQTTGTN
+551 
-561 TVAKDGGGNPIIVN
+561 
-575 RETAYKAVEDIAGA
+575 YKAIDDIFGA
-589 GFSYTSM
+589 GFSYTG
-596 SADSVNKSF
+596 V
-605 FMDSVMTYKSS
+605 SS
-616 DSYPNDMTEGEYGY
+616 DSVRRDFFIDNVLFYKETGSYPSDMTEGETGAPVTNYY
-630 PLSKYYNQRV
+630 DQKVETPRIILS
-640 EIPRSIL
+640 
-647 NQIDKLITTPDLG
+647 QIDQLITTPDLG
-660 DFRAVQYIDELIA
+660 DFRAVQYIDELID
-673 GYRKAIEDDA
+673 GYRKAYSDA
-683 QNNLDPNIVSE
+683 GMSTDFLSE
-694 KNLENSAA
+694 ENMATVAA
-702 SLGMSDVWQNFLDAR
+702 SLGMSGVWQRYLDAR
-717 TACINGGTI
+717 KACVDGGTI
-726 KDNDDGTYTYLPNN
+726 AYDEGSGTYTYLPNN

-787 LDAMSESEE
+787 LDAMSEAEE

-858 KGFVYGSMSFRDFSG
+858 KGFVYGSMSFRDFAA
-873 HSTAAVGDWAG
+873 HSTAAVGDWMG
-884 DFAEDS
+884 DVSEDS
-890 YSDGLYDALN
+890 YQNGLYDALN
-900 TAAADTVIADEVGSG
+900 LAAADAVITDEVGAG
-915 GSQGAKVTMDSRFFS
+915 GTKGAQVTIDSRFFS
-930 GSDGNPSGYINA
+930 GDEGDPTGYVNA

-963 DWRLSSYAENWDASN
+963 DWQLSRYAESWSAS
-978 DKDYPVGLVFY
+978 DGRDYPVGLVFY
-989 VDFSELQGMD
+989 VDFSELKDID
-999 FLLSVTLATSYDGH
+999 FLLSLNIATSYDGH

-1019 DMDMSGSEQEY
+1019 DMDMSGSEQAY
-1030 KIMDMDTGEWVSIT
+1030 KIMDMETGEWVTIT

-1057 TSSIGT
+1057 SSSIGT
-1063 LADGYKGYIYIALN
+1063 LADGYKGYIYVALN
-1077 KFERNWDNPL
+1077 KFEYSTGMGT
-1087 FNPVDLCDMGEQI
+1087 VDLCAMGEQI

-1138 SYDASTVAE
+1138 TYDAAISGS

-1162 AAKAFEDAVAI
+1162 AAQNFENAVSAI
-1173 IEPGDQANFA
+1173 ELNDDTNFPSRVQA
-1183 ERVATARTLYNAL
+1183 ARELYDAL

-1201 NNTQSVKQAYEKLE
+1201 NNTTSVKQAYAQLE
-1215 FYEKIVLGEIPQ
+1215 FYEKIVNGELSADDYKPQ
-1227 DQYLPEHTTMEF
+1227 MTVADFSNM
-1239 TAFVNGLS
+1239 VGSLS
-1247 DGLKNASVTGDH
+1247 NELKNASVTGDY

-1267 DADGDGRAD
+1267 DTDGDGRAD
-1276 AVNYEAYDGLTKDL
+1276 AVNYEGYKGLTKEL
-1290 AKKIIEEYYDK
+1290 AAQIIEYYNT
-1301 SYSRYTAEQKAA
+1301 SYSRYTENEKTA
-1313 LGETATQFLNAYNAA
+1313 LGITAQQFLNAYNAA

-1486 NDAKKTIND
+1486 NNAKAKINA
-1495 GKPLSDQQLDDLK
+1495 GKALTDEELADLK

-1530 IQQIYDLFPVVKST
+1530 IQKIYDLFPAIKST
-1544 FTANGT
+1544 FTATGDP
-1550 TSSAQTH
+1550 SSVTNRTMILA
-1557 EMMLRYDGSTGP
+1557 YDGTSATV
-1569 LESKEDP
+1569 ENTADP
-1576 VYTLTQFEQYL
+1576 IYTLTQFEQYL
-1587 TNPDGTGKLTITSEN
+1587 TDANGQGTLTITSQN
-1602 GGVLKSSDGT
+1602 GGLLKSEDGT
-1612 FSLKYALTYNGKP
+1612 QTLAYTLTYNGTEAKL
-1625 AALSTVT
+1625 ADGTTV
-1632 EVGNYNAPMDSGV
+1632 GSYDAPMTAGIP
-1645 ALHVKIDNP
+1645 LHVTIDTP
-1654 KGYTVT
+1654 KTFPVVLSDT
-1660 LTDRVT
+1660 VT

-1685 QKTLNI
+1685 QKTLSI
-1691 QYSTNDMYTVTIPAE
+1691 LYTTDDMYTVTIPAE
-1706 VDIPW
+1706 VEIPW
-1711 GTPAVSTAFEDAS
+1711 GSESVPTEYH
-1724 GNNGT
+1724 NGT
-1729 GYKVT
+1729 GYIVT
-1734 CNLNAGSSVTVQ
+1734 CNLNEGSSLSVQ
-1746 SALKS
+1746 AALAS
-1751 SSFALTI
+1751 TDFALTTA
-1758 PGNTEWS
+1758 GTSES
-1765 IACTGTDAAA
+1765 IACTGSNSAAGNFTGKQVEA
-1775 VKYEGQMINTP
+1775 Q
-1786 GAGPSILID
+1786 GAGPSITIP
-1795 ADKWENI
+1795 ADEWKNI
-1802 PVAAYRAD
+1802 PVAAYRAE
-1810 DQITYTVTYTDGS
+1810 DQITYTVDYTDGS

>member
-111 STATFAS
+111 SASAFAS
-118 DGTETATF
+118 DGTGTVTF
-126 TAAALANKGVT
+126 TAATLANKGVT

-172 YDEELYKPLSENA
+172 YDEELYKPLSENS
-185 TGMREV
+185 TSVRE
-191 IMMEAANNNGVA
+191 MMLFEAKNNDNNDQFSTDGL
-203 YVSGS
+203 SG
-208 GTAANGANYR
+208 AK
-218 QRVGD
+218 
-223 GDEYW
+223 
-228 NQGARWADGA
+228 
-238 LDYIADSS
+238 DYIQSGD
-246 TGTNQ
+246 T
-251 LTMLGTKAQAG
+251 LKILGPIDQAG
-262 AEDPDTGVDTSAYGF
+262 EENVSTGVDSRAYGF
-277 RVNATGD
+277 QISAAPSNGTT
-284 QSFATTWS
+284 QSFSTAWS
-292 RQHWDLT
+292 RQHWMGTD
-299 GAEEVWYWFDFS
+299 AEEVWYWLDLS
-311 QVSVQGLAFEL
+311 QVDLTGLSFDL
-322 KTQGKR
+322 KANGKR
-328 YEEFYWTSYYGLD
+328 YGEFYWKNERMFGGYDTGRTFNSTPADDSYSL
-341 NGIEY
+341 
-346 LYGSESD
+346 
-353 DDYSTVTYST
+353 VTYST
-363 KGTTAAGY
+363 RGTAADTYKG
-371 DRETFGDPYVYLQQ
+371 EAPYVYIQQ
-385 ADGAWQKVMLDNGTI
+385 DNGAWEKVMLNNGTI
-400 DLANYKGYIRVP
+400 DLGHYKGYVRVP
-412 IQFICSTT
+412 IEFMCSTKA
-420 PTYVEA
+420 TYAEA
-426 RNDNWGF
+426 HNDNFNMGSTAYDI
-433 GGDRLAS
+433 DRAEENVKNFFDTQVLFENGPVL
-440 DVDENEDKAK
+440 VDE
-450 AQFENNVLLS
+450 
-460 ERVQVDPAGTPISKA
+460 AGTPISDA
-475 LLIQYRQLTIDA
+475 LLIQYRVFQIDV
-487 ETGGGQGGVS
+487 ETGWNLS
-497 GGDPNNAA
+497 GGNESKYS
-505 FCLPSKTNYPS
+505 LPYENDYPS
-516 LEKPYWGASM
+516 VGANHYAHLEQPTWGASM
-526 LAVGSSLKDENGKV
+526 LAAGYNQDDVDANLTVNSDSDPDNDKAYVDANGVVQNRENG
-540 VVTQNQQSNPK
+540 
-551 RAYVQTTGTN
+551 
-561 TVAKDGGGNPIIVN
+561 
-575 RETAYKAVEDIAGA
+575 YKAIDDIFGA
-589 GFSYTSM
+589 GFSYTG
-596 SADSVNKSF
+596 V
-605 FMDSVMTYKSS
+605 SS
-616 DSYPNDMTEGEYGY
+616 DSVRRDFFIDNVLFYKETGSYPSDMTEGETGAPVTNYY
-630 PLSKYYNQRV
+630 DQKVETPRIILS
-640 EIPRSIL
+640 
-647 NQIDKLITTPDLG
+647 QIDQLITTPDLG
-660 DFRAVQYIDELIA
+660 DFRAVQYIDELID
-673 GYRKAIEDDA
+673 GYRKAYSDA
-683 QNNLDPNIVSE
+683 GMSTDFLSE
-694 KNLENSAA
+694 ENMATVAA
-702 SLGMSDVWQNFLDAR
+702 SLGMSGVWQRYLDAR
-717 TACINGGTI
+717 KACVDGGTI
-726 KDNDDGTYTYLPNN
+726 AYDEGSGTYTYLPNN

-858 KGFVYGSMSFRDFSG
+858 KGFVYGSMSFRDFAA
-873 HSTAAVGDWAG
+873 HSTAAVGDWMG
-884 DFAEDS
+884 DVSQDS
-890 YSDGLYDALN
+890 YSNGLYDALN
-900 TAAADTVIADEVGSG
+900 LAAADAVITDEVGAG
-915 GSQGAKVTMDSRFFS
+915 GTKGAQVTIDSRFFS
-930 GSDGNPSGYINA
+930 GDEGDPTGYVNA

-963 DWRLSSYAENWDASN
+963 DWQLSRYAESWSAS
-978 DKDYPVGLVFY
+978 DGRDYPVGLVFY
-989 VDFSELQGMD
+989 VDFSELKDID
-999 FLLSVTLATSYDGH
+999 FLLSLNIATSYDGH

-1019 DMDMSGSEQEY
+1019 DMDMSGSEQAY
-1030 KIMDMDTGEWVSIT
+1030 KIMDMETGEWVTIT

-1057 TSSIGT
+1057 SSSIGT
-1063 LADGYKGYIYIALN
+1063 LADGYKGYVYVALN
-1077 KFERNWDNPL
+1077 KFEYSTGMGT
-1087 FNPVDLCDMGEQI
+1087 VDLCAMGEQI

-1138 SYDASTVAE
+1138 TYDAAMSGS

-1162 AAKAFEDAVAI
+1162 AAQNFENAVSAI
-1173 IEPGDQANFA
+1173 ELNDDTNFPSRVQA
-1183 ERVATARTLYNAL
+1183 ARALYDAL

-1201 NNTQSVKQAYEKLE
+1201 NNTTSVKQAYAQLE
-1215 FYEKIVLGEIPQ
+1215 FYEKIVNGELSADDYKPQ
-1227 DQYLPEHTTMEF
+1227 MTVADFSNM
-1239 TAFVNGLS
+1239 VGSLS
-1247 DGLKNASVTGDH
+1247 NELKNASVTGDH

-1267 DADGDGRAD
+1267 DTDGDGRAD
-1276 AVNYEAYDGLTKDL
+1276 AVNYEGYKGLTKEL
-1290 AKKIIEEYYDK
+1290 AAQIIEYYNT
-1301 SYSRYTAEQKAA
+1301 SYSRYTENEKTA
-1313 LGETATQFLNAYNAA
+1313 LGITAQQFLNAYNAA
-1328 SRCYDT
+1328 SRCYNT

-1361 TLSEIYPA
+1361 TLSEIYYEPDA
-1369 KADQDG
+1369 EEVF
-1375 LGTVGDMTQP
+1375 LGTAGDGKV
-1385 YPYDKSTPYGTR
+1385 YDYNKNTPYGTHTT
-1397 VTAEGTQAD
+1397 VDGVKVN

-1478 YNRYLTLY
+1478 YNRYLALY
-1486 NDAKKTIND
+1486 NNAQAKINAGTALTD
-1495 GKPLSDQQLDDLK
+1495 EELADLK

-1530 IQQIYDLFPVVKST
+1530 IQKIYDLFPAVKST

-1587 TNPDGTGKLTITSEN
+1587 TNPDGQGTLTITSEN
-1602 GGVLKSSDGT
+1602 GGTLKSSDGT
-1612 FSLKYALTYNGKP
+1612 ISLPYTLTYNGTE
-1625 AALSTVT
+1625 ADLSTVT
-1632 EVGNYNAPMDSGV
+1632 EVGSYSAPMTSGV

-1654 KGYTVT
+1654 QEYAVT
-1660 LTDRVT
+1660 LTDKVT

-1671 QYTDRHGILREVTD
+1671 QYTDRLGILREVTD

-1711 GTPAVSTAFEDAS
+1711 GTTAVSTAFEDAS

-1734 CNLNAGSSVTVQ
+1734 CNLNAGSSVSVQ
-1746 SALKS
+1746 PTLATT
-1751 SSFALTI
+1751 SFALIHDGT
-1758 PGNTEWS
+1758 NES
-1765 IACTGTDAAA
+1765 IACTGTDTAA
-1775 VKYEGQMINTP
+1775 VQYEGQMINTQ
-1786 GAGPSILID
+1786 GAGPSISIA
-1795 ADKWENI
+1795 ADEWKNI
-1802 PVAAYRAD
+1802 PVAAYRAE
-1810 DQITYTVTYTDGS
+1810 DQITYTVDYTDGS

>member
-11 SVLAFAMAVV
+11 SVAAFAMAVV

-52 TDDGDVQVIYPQA
+52 TDNGDVQVIYPQA

-103 QAQIVVDA
+103 QAQIVVPESDPA
-111 STATFAS
+111 FAS
-118 DGTETATF
+118 DGTGTVTF
-126 TAAALANKGVT
+126 TELAKKGVT

-163 IVSDVPQFV
+163 VVSDVPQFV
-172 YDEELYKPLSENA
+172 YDEELYKPLSENS
-185 TGMREV
+185 TSVRE
-191 IMMEAANNNGVA
+191 MMLFEAKNNDNNNQFSNDGL
-203 YVSGS
+203 SG
-208 GTAANGANYR
+208 AK
-218 QRVGD
+218 
-223 GDEYW
+223 
-228 NQGARWADGA
+228 
-238 LDYIADSS
+238 DYIQSGD
-246 TGTNQ
+246 T
-251 LTMLGTKAQAG
+251 LKILGPIDQAG
-262 AEDPDTGVDTSAYGF
+262 EENVSTGVDSKAYGF
-277 RVNATGD
+277 QISAAPSNGTT
-284 QSFATTWS
+284 QSFSTAWS
-292 RQHWDLT
+292 RQHWIGTD
-299 GAEEVWYWFDFS
+299 AEEVWYWLDLS
-311 QVSVQGLAFEL
+311 QVELTGLSFDL
-322 KTQGKR
+322 KANGKR
-328 YEEFYWTSYYGLD
+328 YGEFYWKNERMFGGYDTGRTFS
-341 NGIEY
+341 NTPA
-346 LYGSESD
+346 D
-353 DDYSTVTYST
+353 DAYSLVTYST
-363 KGTTAAGY
+363 RGTAADTYKG
-371 DRETFGDPYVYLQQ
+371 EAPYVYIQQ
-385 ADGAWQKVMLDNGTI
+385 DNGAWEKVMLNNGTI
-400 DLANYKGYIRVP
+400 DLGHYKGYVRVP
-412 IQFICSTT
+412 IEFMCSTKA
-420 PTYVEA
+420 TYAEA
-426 RNDNWGF
+426 HNDNFNMGSTAYDI
-433 GGDRLAS
+433 DRAEENVKNFFDTQVLFENGPVL
-440 DVDENEDKAK
+440 VDE
-450 AQFENNVLLS
+450 
-460 ERVQVDPAGTPISKA
+460 AGTPISDA
-475 LLIQYRQLTIDA
+475 LLIQYRVFQIDV
-487 ETGGGQGGVS
+487 ETGWNLS
-497 GGDPNNAA
+497 GGNESKYS
-505 FCLPSKTNYPS
+505 LPYENDYPS
-516 LEKPYWGASM
+516 VGANHYAHLEQPTWGASM
-526 LAVGSSLKDENGKV
+526 LSAGYDQDDVDANLSVNSDSDPDNDKAYVDANGVVQNRENG
-540 VVTQNQQSNPK
+540 
-551 RAYVQTTGTN
+551 
-561 TVAKDGGGNPIIVN
+561 
-575 RETAYKAVEDIAGA
+575 YKAIDDIFGA
-589 GFSYTSM
+589 GFSYTG
-596 SADSVNKSF
+596 V
-605 FMDSVMTYKSS
+605 SS
-616 DSYPNDMTEGEYGY
+616 DSVRRDFFIDNVLFYKETGSYPSDMTEGETGAPVTNYY
-630 PLSKYYNQRV
+630 DQKVETPRIILS
-640 EIPRSIL
+640 
-647 NQIDKLITTPDLG
+647 QIDQLITSPDLG

-673 GYRKAIEDDA
+673 GYRKAYSDA
-683 QNNLDPNIVSE
+683 GMSTDFLSE
-694 KNLENSAA
+694 ENMATVAA
-702 SLGMSDVWQNFLDAR
+702 SLGMSGVWQRYLDAR
-717 TACINGGTI
+717 KACVDGGTI
-726 KDNDDGTYTYLPNN
+726 AYDKDSGTYTYLPNN

-773 IRLYQLYRRLNLTQ
+773 VRLFQLYRRLNLTQ

-858 KGFVYGSMSFRDFSG
+858 KGFVYGSMSFRDFAA
-873 HSTAAVGDWAG
+873 HSTAAVGDWMG
-884 DFAEDS
+884 DVSQDS
-890 YSDGLYDALN
+890 YSNGLYDALN
-900 TAAADTVIADEVGSG
+900 LAAADAVITDEVGAG
-915 GSQGAKVTMDSRFFS
+915 GTKGAQVTIDSRFFS
-930 GSDGNPSGYINA
+930 GDEGDPTGYVNA

-963 DWRLSSYAENWDASN
+963 DWQLSRYAESWSAS
-978 DKDYPVGLVFY
+978 DGRDYPVGLVFY
-989 VDFSELQGMD
+989 VDFSELKDID
-999 FLLSVTLATSYDGH
+999 FLLSLNIATSYDGH

-1019 DMDMSGSEQEY
+1019 DMDMSGSEQAY
-1030 KIMDMDTGEWVSIT
+1030 KIMDMETGEWVTIT

-1057 TSSIGT
+1057 SSSIGT
-1063 LADGYKGYIYIALN
+1063 LADGYKGYIYVALN
-1077 KFERNWDNPL
+1077 KFEYSTGMGT
-1087 FNPVDLCDMGEQI
+1087 VDLCAMGEQI

-1138 SYDASTVAE
+1138 TYDAAMSGS

-1162 AAKAFEDAVAI
+1162 AAQNFENAVSAI
-1173 IEPGDQANFA
+1173 ELNDDTNFPG
-1183 ERVATARTLYNAL
+1183 RVRAARALYDAL

-1201 NNTQSVKQAYEKLE
+1201 NNTTSVKQAYAQLE
-1215 FYEKIVLGEIPQ
+1215 FYEKIVNGELSADDYKPQ
-1227 DQYLPEHTTMEF
+1227 MTVADFSNM
-1239 TAFVNGLS
+1239 VGSLS
-1247 DGLKNASVTGDH
+1247 NELKNASVTGDH

-1267 DADGDGRAD
+1267 DTDGDGRAD
-1276 AVNYEAYDGLTKDL
+1276 AVNYEGYNGLTKEL
-1290 AKKIIEEYYDK
+1290 AAQIIEYYNT
-1301 SYSRYTAEQKAA
+1301 SYSRYTENEKTA
-1313 LGETATQFLNAYNAA
+1313 LGITAQQFLNAYNAA
-1328 SRCYDT
+1328 SRCYNT

-1406 EGNYIS
+1406 EGHFIS
-1412 ITDTKALDHIS
+1412 ISDTKALDHIS

-1486 NDAKKTIND
+1486 NNAKAKINAGTALTD
-1495 GKPLSDQQLDDLK
+1495 EELADLK

-1530 IQQIYDLFPVVKST
+1530 IQQIYDLFPAVKST

-1557 EMMLRYDGSTGP
+1557 EMLLRYDGSTGP

-1587 TNPDGTGKLTITSEN
+1587 TNPDGQGTLTITSEN

-1612 FSLKYALTYNGKP
+1612 ISLPYTLTYNGT
-1625 AALSTVT
+1625 AADLTTVT
-1632 EVGNYNAPMDSGV
+1632 EVGNYSAPMTSGV

-1654 KGYTVT
+1654 QEYAVT

-1671 QYTDRHGILREVTD
+1671 QYTDRLGILREVTD

-1711 GTPAVSTAFEDAS
+1711 GTTAVSTAFEDAS

-1734 CNLNAGSSVTVQ
+1734 CNLNAGSSVSVQ
-1746 SALKS
+1746 PTLKS
-1751 SSFALTI
+1751 TSFALIHDGT
-1758 PGNTEWS
+1758 NES
-1765 IACTGTDAAA
+1765 IACTGTDTAA
-1775 VKYEGQMINTP
+1775 VQYEGQMINTQ
-1786 GAGPSILID
+1786 GAGPSISIA
-1795 ADKWENI
+1795 ADEWKNI
-1802 PVAAYRAD
+1802 PVAAYRAE
-1810 DQITYTVTYTDGS
+1810 DQITYTVDYTDGS

>member
-65 TPNTEYISDKHIA
+65 TPNTDYISDKHIA

-118 DGTETATF
+118 DGTGTVTF

-172 YDEELYKPLSENA
+172 YDEELYKPLSENS
-185 TGMREV
+185 TSVRE
-191 IMMEAANNNGVA
+191 MMLFEARNNDNNDQFSTDGL
-203 YVSGS
+203 SG
-208 GTAANGANYR
+208 AK
-218 QRVGD
+218 
-223 GDEYW
+223 
-228 NQGARWADGA
+228 
-238 LDYIADSS
+238 DYIQSGD
-246 TGTNQ
+246 T
-251 LTMLGTKAQAG
+251 LKILGPIDQAG
-262 AEDPDTGVDTSAYGF
+262 EENVSTGVDSRAYGF
-277 RVNATGD
+277 QISAAPSNGTT
-284 QSFATTWS
+284 QSFSTAWS
-292 RQHWDLT
+292 RQHWMGTD
-299 GAEEVWYWFDFS
+299 AEEVWYWLDLS
-311 QVSVQGLAFEL
+311 QVDLTGLSFDL
-322 KTQGKR
+322 KANGKR
-328 YEEFYWTSYYGLD
+328 YGEFYWKNERMFGGYDTGRTF
-341 NGIEY
+341 NNTPA
-346 LYGSESD
+346 D
-353 DDYSTVTYST
+353 DAYSLVTYST
-363 KGTTAAGY
+363 RGTAADTYKG
-371 DRETFGDPYVYLQQ
+371 EAPYVYIQQ
-385 ADGAWQKVMLDNGTI
+385 DNGAWEKVMLNNGTI
-400 DLANYKGYIRVP
+400 DLGHYKGYVRVP
-412 IQFICSTT
+412 IEFMCSTKA
-420 PTYVEA
+420 TYAEA
-426 RNDNWGF
+426 HNDNFNMGSTAYDI
-433 GGDRLAS
+433 DRAEENVKNFFDTQVLFENGPVL
-440 DVDENEDKAK
+440 VDE
-450 AQFENNVLLS
+450 
-460 ERVQVDPAGTPISKA
+460 AGTPISDA
-475 LLIQYRQLTIDA
+475 LLIQYRVFQIDV
-487 ETGGGQGGVS
+487 ETGWNLS
-497 GGDPNNAA
+497 GGNESKYS
-505 FCLPSKTNYPS
+505 LPYENDYPS
-516 LEKPYWGASM
+516 VGANHYAHLEQPTWGASM
-526 LAVGSSLKDENGKV
+526 LAAGYNQDDVDANLTVNSDSDPDNDKAYVDANGVVQNRENG
-540 VVTQNQQSNPK
+540 
-551 RAYVQTTGTN
+551 
-561 TVAKDGGGNPIIVN
+561 
-575 RETAYKAVEDIAGA
+575 YKAIDDIFGA
-589 GFSYTSM
+589 GFSYTG
-596 SADSVNKSF
+596 V
-605 FMDSVMTYKSS
+605 SS
-616 DSYPNDMTEGEYGY
+616 DSVRRDFFIDNVLFYKETGSYPSDMTEGETGAPVTNYY
-630 PLSKYYNQRV
+630 DQKVETPRIILS
-640 EIPRSIL
+640 
-647 NQIDKLITTPDLG
+647 QIDQLITTPDLG
-660 DFRAVQYIDELIA
+660 DFRAVQYIDELID
-673 GYRKAIEDDA
+673 GYRKAYSDA
-683 QNNLDPNIVSE
+683 GMSTDFLSE
-694 KNLENSAA
+694 ENMATVAA
-702 SLGMSDVWQNFLDAR
+702 SLGMSGVWQRYLDAR
-717 TACINGGTI
+717 KACVDGGTI
-726 KDNDDGTYTYLPNN
+726 AYDEGSGTYTYLPNN

-858 KGFVYGSMSFRDFSG
+858 KGFVYGSMSFRDFAA
-873 HSTAAVGDWAG
+873 HSTAAVGDWMG
-884 DFAEDS
+884 DVSQDS
-890 YSDGLYDALN
+890 YQNGLYDALN
-900 TAAADTVIADEVGSG
+900 LAAADAVITDEVGAG
-915 GSQGAKVTMDSRFFS
+915 GTKGAQVTIDSRFFL
-930 GSDGNPSGYINA
+930 GDEGDPTGYVNA

-963 DWRLSSYAENWDASN
+963 DWQLSRYAESWSAS
-978 DKDYPVGLVFY
+978 DGRDYPVGLVFY
-989 VDFSELQGMD
+989 VDFSELKDID
-999 FLLSVTLATSYDGH
+999 FLLSLNIATSYDGH

-1019 DMDMSGSEQEY
+1019 DMDMSGSEQAY
-1030 KIMDMDTGEWVSIT
+1030 KIMDMETGEWVTIT

-1057 TSSIGT
+1057 SSSIGT
-1063 LADGYKGYIYIALN
+1063 LADGYKGYIYVALN
-1077 KFERNWDNPL
+1077 KFEYSTGMGT
-1087 FNPVDLCDMGEQI
+1087 VDLCAMGEQI

-1138 SYDASTVAE
+1138 TYDAAMSGS

-1162 AAKAFEDAVAI
+1162 AAQNFENAVSAI
-1173 IEPGDQANFA
+1173 ELNDDTNFPSRVQA
-1183 ERVATARTLYNAL
+1183 ARALYDAL

-1201 NNTQSVKQAYEKLE
+1201 NNTTSVKQAYAQLE
-1215 FYEKIVLGEIPQ
+1215 FYEKIVNGELSADDYKPQ
-1227 DQYLPEHTTMEF
+1227 MTVADFSNM
-1239 TAFVNGLS
+1239 VGSLS
-1247 DGLKNASVTGDH
+1247 NELKNASVTGEH

-1267 DADGDGRAD
+1267 DTDGDGRAD
-1276 AVNYEAYDGLTKDL
+1276 AVNYEGYKGLTKEL
-1290 AKKIIEEYYDK
+1290 AAQIIEYYNT
-1301 SYSRYTAEQKAA
+1301 SYSRYTENEKTA
-1313 LGETATQFLNAYNAA
+1313 LGITAQQFLNAYNAA
-1328 SRCYDT
+1328 SRCYNT

-1361 TLSEIYPA
+1361 TLSEIYYEPDA
-1369 KADQDG
+1369 EEVF
-1375 LGTVGDMTQP
+1375 LGTAGDGKV
-1385 YPYDKSTPYGTR
+1385 YDYNKNTPYGTHTT
-1397 VTAEGTQAD
+1397 VDGVKVN

-1486 NDAKKTIND
+1486 NNAQAKINAGTALTD
-1495 GKPLSDQQLDDLK
+1495 EELADLK

-1530 IQQIYDLFPVVKST
+1530 IQKIYDLFPAVKST

-1569 LESKEDP
+1569 LENKEDP

-1587 TNPDGTGKLTITSEN
+1587 TNPDGQGKLTITSEN
-1602 GGVLKSSDGT
+1602 GGTLKSSDGT
-1612 FSLKYALTYNGKP
+1612 ISLPYTLTYNGT
-1625 AALSTVT
+1625 AADLTTVT
-1632 EVGNYNAPMDSGV
+1632 EVGNYAAPMTSGV

-1654 KGYTVT
+1654 QEYPVT
-1660 LTDRVT
+1660 LTDKVT

-1671 QYTDRHGILREVTD
+1671 QYTDRLGILREVTD

-1711 GTPAVSTAFEDAS
+1711 GTTAVSTAFEDAS

-1734 CNLNAGSSVTVQ
+1734 CNLNAGSSVSVQ
-1746 SALKS
+1746 PTLKS
-1751 SSFALTI
+1751 TSFALIHDGT
-1758 PGNTEWS
+1758 NES
-1765 IACTGTDAAA
+1765 IACTGTDTAA
-1775 VKYEGQMINTP
+1775 VQYEGQMINTQ
-1786 GAGPSILID
+1786 GAGPSISIA
-1795 ADKWENI
+1795 ADEWKNI
-1802 PVAAYRAD
+1802 PVAAYRAE

>member
-126 TAAALANKGVT
+126 TAATLANKGVT

-163 IVSDVPQFV
+163 VVSDVPQFV
-172 YDEELYKPLSENA
+172 YDEESYNPLTEDPNAMREMMMFEAKNNNNMAYVDDNGIGSGRLNYVQSGDQLQILGKIDQAGVENA
-185 TGMREV
+185 G
-191 IMMEAANNNGVA
+191 
-203 YVSGS
+203 
-208 GTAANGANYR
+208 
-218 QRVGD
+218 
-223 GDEYW
+223 
-228 NQGARWADGA
+228 
-238 LDYIADSS
+238 
-246 TGTNQ
+246 
-251 LTMLGTKAQAG
+251 
-262 AEDPDTGVDTSAYGF
+262 GVDSAAYGF
-277 RVNATGD
+277 RVNGTGA
-284 QSFATTWS
+284 QSFNTTYS
-292 RQHWDLT
+292 RQHWKAA
-299 GAEEVWYWFDFS
+299 GAQEVWFWFDFS

-328 YEEFYWTSYYGLD
+328 YEEYYWDDLWGK
-341 NGIEY
+341 GIVY
-346 LYGSESD
+346 LYGSVND
-353 DDYSTVTYST
+353 DNYSTVTYST
-363 KGTTAAGY
+363 KGYQGNDGY
-371 DRETFGDPYVYLQQ
+371 VFVEND
-385 ADGAWQKVMLDNGTI
+385 DGSWKKVALTDGGINLS
-400 DLANYKGYIRVP
+400 DYKGYIRVP

-420 PTYVEA
+420 ATYAEA
-426 RNDNWGF
+426 RNDNFGF
-433 GGDRLAS
+433 GGNSLAE
-440 DVDENEDKAK
+440 DLGNNNEAGKKAE
-450 AQFENNVLLS
+450 FDNNVLLN
-460 ERVQVDPAGTPISKA
+460 EKVLVDPAGTPISDA
-475 LLIQYRQLTIDA
+475 LLIQYRQLSIDVSVNEFGGNSTA
-487 ETGGGQGGVS
+487 NETT
-497 GGDPNNAA
+497 GDPNNSVYTM
-505 FCLPSKTNYPS
+505 PYHNDYPTTGANHYAS
-516 LEKPYWGASM
+516 LEQPSWGAAM
-526 LAVGSSLKDENGKV
+526 LAIGENSGECTTGMENK
-540 VVTQNQQSNPK
+540 
-551 RAYVQTTGTN
+551 AYVQLNSDGT
-561 TVAKDGGGNPIIVN
+561 VYKDAEGKAVILN
-575 RETAYKAVEDIAGA
+575 RENGYHALDDICGA
-589 GFSYTSM
+589 GFSYTST
-596 SADSVNKSF
+596 SADSVNKPF
-605 FMDSVMTYKSS
+605 FLDSVLFYRT
-616 DSYPNDMTEGEYGY
+616 DGEQYPEDMVADAGK
-630 PLSKYYNQRV
+630 PASNYYNQSV
-640 EIPRSIL
+640 EIPHSIL

-673 GYRKAIEDDA
+673 GYRKAIEDDTE
-683 QNNLDPNIVSE
+683 NNLDPNIVSE
-694 KNLENSAA
+694 ENLANSAA

-726 KDNDDGTYTYLPNN
+726 QDNGDGTYTYLPNN

-787 LDAMSESEE
+787 LDAMSFDEE
-796 QRILDY
+796 QKILDY
-802 VALVRAAGGDE
+802 ASLVRAAGGDE

-858 KGFVYGSMSFRDFSG
+858 KGFVYGSMSFRDFAA
-873 HSTAAVGDWAG
+873 HSTAAVGDWMG
-884 DFAEDS
+884 DLSEDS
-890 YSDGLYDALN
+890 YQNGLYDALN
-900 TAAADTVIADEVGSG
+900 LAAADAVITDEVGAG
-915 GSQGAKVTMDSRFFS
+915 GTKGAQVTIDSRFFS
-930 GSDGNPSGYINA
+930 GDEGDPTGYVNA

-949 NSTTGDYHDLQSIA
+949 NSTETGDYHNLQSIA
-963 DWRLSSYAENWDASN
+963 DWQLSRYAESWSAS
-978 DKDYPVGLVFY
+978 DGRDYPVGLVFY
-989 VDFSELQGMD
+989 VDFSELKDID
-999 FLLSVTLATSYDGH
+999 FLLSLNIATSYDGH

-1019 DMDMSGSEQEY
+1019 DMDMSGSEQAY
-1030 KIMDMDTGEWVSIT
+1030 KIMDMETGEWVTIT

-1057 TSSIGT
+1057 SSSIGT
-1063 LADGYKGYIYIALN
+1063 LADGYKGYVYVALN
-1077 KFERNWDNPL
+1077 KFEYSTGMGT
-1087 FNPVDLCDMGEQI
+1087 VDLCAMGEQI
-1100 DNIRRVDIGIMPLNS
+1100 DNIRRVEVGVMPLNS

-1138 SYDASTVAE
+1138 TYDAAISGS

-1162 AAKAFEDAVAI
+1162 AAQNFENAVSAI
-1173 IEPGDQANFA
+1173 ELNDDTNFPSRVQA
-1183 ERVATARTLYNAL
+1183 ARALYDAL

-1201 NNTQSVKQAYEKLE
+1201 NNTQSVKQAYAQLE
-1215 FYEKIVLGEIPQ
+1215 FYEKIVNGELSADDYKPQ
-1227 DQYLPEHTTMEF
+1227 MTVADFSNM
-1239 TAFVNGLS
+1239 VGSLS
-1247 DGLKNASVTGDH
+1247 NELKNASVTGDH

-1267 DADGDGRAD
+1267 DTDGDGRAD
-1276 AVNYEAYDGLTKDL
+1276 AVNYEGYKGLTKEL
-1290 AKKIIEEYYDK
+1290 AAQIIEYYNT
-1301 SYSRYTAEQKAA
+1301 SYSRYTENEKTA
-1313 LGETATQFLNAYNAA
+1313 LGITAQQFLNAYNAA
-1328 SRCYDT
+1328 SRCYNT

-1361 TLSEIYPA
+1361 TLSEIYYEPDA
-1369 KADQDG
+1369 EEVF
-1375 LGTVGDMTQP
+1375 LGTAGDGKV
-1385 YPYDKSTPYGTR
+1385 YDYNKNTPYGTHTT
-1397 VTAEGTQAD
+1397 VDGVKVN

-1478 YNRYLTLY
+1478 YNRYLALY
-1486 NDAKKTIND
+1486 NNAKAKINAGTALTD
-1495 GKPLSDQQLDDLK
+1495 EELADLK

-1530 IQQIYDLFPVVKST
+1530 IQKIYDLFPAVKST

-1587 TNPDGTGKLTITSEN
+1587 TNPDGQGKLTITSEN

-1612 FSLKYALTYNGKP
+1612 FNLEYALTYNGKP
-1625 AALSTVT
+1625 ADLSTVT
-1632 EVGNYNAPMDSGV
+1632 EVGNYAAPMDSGV

-1654 KGYTVT
+1654 QEYPVT
-1660 LTDRVT
+1660 LTDKVT

-1671 QYTDRHGILREVTD
+1671 QYTDRLGILREVTD

-1711 GTPAVSTAFEDAS
+1711 GTTAVSTAFEDAS

-1734 CNLNAGSSVTVQ
+1734 CNLNAGSSVSVQ
-1746 SALKS
+1746 PTLATT
-1751 SSFALTI
+1751 SFALIHDGT
-1758 PGNTEWS
+1758 NES
-1765 IACTGTDAAA
+1765 IACTGTDTAA
-1775 VKYEGQMINTP
+1775 VQYEGQMINTQ
-1786 GAGPSILID
+1786 GAGPSISIA
-1795 ADKWENI
+1795 ADEWKNI
-1802 PVAAYRAD
+1802 PVAAYRAE
-1810 DQITYTVTYTDGS
+1810 DQITYTVDYTDGS

>member
-78 TYYITLYDLGPLT
+78 TYYITLYDLGPMT

-103 QAQIVVDA
+103 QAQIVEHPSA
-111 STATFAS
+111 SAFAS
-118 DGTETATF
+118 DGTGTVTF

-172 YDEELYKPLSENA
+172 YDEELYKPLSENS
-185 TGMREV
+185 TSVRE
-191 IMMEAANNNGVA
+191 MMLFEAKNNDNNDQFSDDGL
-203 YVSGS
+203 SG
-208 GTAANGANYR
+208 AK
-218 QRVGD
+218 
-223 GDEYW
+223 
-228 NQGARWADGA
+228 
-238 LDYIADSS
+238 DYIQSGD
-246 TGTNQ
+246 TLNI
-251 LTMLGTKAQAG
+251 LGPIDQAG
-262 AEDPDTGVDTSAYGF
+262 EENVSTGVDSKAYGF
-277 RVNATGD
+277 QISAAPSSGTT
-284 QSFATTWS
+284 QSFSTAWS
-292 RQHWDLT
+292 RQHWIGTD
-299 GAEEVWYWFDFS
+299 AEEVWYWLDLS
-311 QVSVQGLAFEL
+311 QVELTGLSFDL
-322 KTQGKR
+322 KANGKR
-328 YEEFYWTSYYGLD
+328 YGEFYWKNERMFGGYDTGRTFNSTPA
-341 NGIEY
+341 
-346 LYGSESD
+346 D
-353 DDYSTVTYST
+353 DAYSLVTYST
-363 KGTTAAGY
+363 RGTAADTYKG
-371 DRETFGDPYVYLQQ
+371 EAPYVYIQQ
-385 ADGAWQKVMLDNGTI
+385 DNGAWEKVMLTNGTI
-400 DLANYKGYIRVP
+400 DLGHYKGYVRVP
-412 IQFICSTT
+412 IEFMCSTKA
-420 PTYVEA
+420 TYAEA
-426 RNDNWGF
+426 HNDNFNMGSTAYDI
-433 GGDRLAS
+433 DRAEENVKNFFDTQVLFENGPVL
-440 DVDENEDKAK
+440 VDE
-450 AQFENNVLLS
+450 
-460 ERVQVDPAGTPISKA
+460 AGTPISDA
-475 LLIQYRQLTIDA
+475 LLIQYRVFQIDV
-487 ETGGGQGGVS
+487 ETGWNLS
-497 GGDPNNAA
+497 GGNESKYS
-505 FCLPSKTNYPS
+505 LPYENDYPS
-516 LEKPYWGASM
+516 VGANHYAHLEQPTWGASM
-526 LAVGSSLKDENGKV
+526 LAAGYDQDDVDANLSVNSDSDPDNDKAYVDANGVVQNRENG
-540 VVTQNQQSNPK
+540 
-551 RAYVQTTGTN
+551 
-561 TVAKDGGGNPIIVN
+561 
-575 RETAYKAVEDIAGA
+575 YKAIDDIFGA
-589 GFSYTSM
+589 GFSYTG
-596 SADSVNKSF
+596 V
-605 FMDSVMTYKSS
+605 SS
-616 DSYPNDMTEGEYGY
+616 DSVRRDFFIDNVLFYKETGSYPSDMTEGETGAPVTNYY
-630 PLSKYYNQRV
+630 DQKVETPRIILS
-640 EIPRSIL
+640 
-647 NQIDKLITTPDLG
+647 QIDQLITTPDLG

-673 GYRKAIEDDA
+673 GYRKAYSDA
-683 QNNLDPNIVSE
+683 GMSTDFLSE
-694 KNLENSAA
+694 ENMATVAA
-702 SLGMSDVWQNFLDAR
+702 SLGMSGVWQRYLDAR
-717 TACINGGTI
+717 KACVDGGTI
-726 KDNDDGTYTYLPNN
+726 AYDKDSGTYTYLPNN

-766 DTLRDEI
+766 DTLRNEVV
-773 IRLYQLYRRLNLTQ
+773 RLYQLYRRLNLTQ
-787 LDAMSESEE
+787 LDAMSFDEE
-796 QRILDY
+796 QKILDY
-802 VALVRAAGGDE
+802 ASLVRAAGGDE

-858 KGFVYGSMSFRDFSG
+858 KGFVYGSMSFRDFAA
-873 HSTAAVGDWAG
+873 HSTAAVGDWMG
-884 DFAEDS
+884 DVSEDS
-890 YSDGLYDALN
+890 YQNGLYDALN
-900 TAAADTVIADEVGSG
+900 LAAADAVITDEVGAG
-915 GSQGAKVTMDSRFFS
+915 GTKGAQVTIDSRFFS
-930 GSDGNPSGYINA
+930 GDEGDPTGYVNA

-963 DWRLSSYAENWDASN
+963 DWQLSRYAESWSAS
-978 DKDYPVGLVFY
+978 DGRDYPVGLVFY
-989 VDFSELQGMD
+989 VDFSELKDID
-999 FLLSVTLATSYDGH
+999 FLLSLNIATSYDGH

-1019 DMDMSGSEQEY
+1019 DMDMSGSEQAY
-1030 KIMDMDTGEWVSIT
+1030 KIMDMETGEWVTIT

-1057 TSSIGT
+1057 SSSIGT
-1063 LADGYKGYIYIALN
+1063 LADGYKGYVYVALN
-1077 KFERNWDNPL
+1077 KFEYSTGMGT
-1087 FNPVDLCDMGEQI
+1087 VDLCAMGEQI

-1138 SYDASTVAE
+1138 TYDAAMSGS

-1162 AAKAFEDAVAI
+1162 AAQNFENAVSAI
-1173 IEPGDQANFA
+1173 ELNDDTNFPSRVQA
-1183 ERVATARTLYNAL
+1183 ARELYDAL

-1201 NNTQSVKQAYEKLE
+1201 NNTTSVKQAYAQLE
-1215 FYEKIVLGEIPQ
+1215 FYEKIVNGELSADDYKPQ
-1227 DQYLPEHTTMEF
+1227 MKVAEF
-1239 TAFVNGLS
+1239 SNMVGSLS
-1247 DGLKNASVTGDH
+1247 NELKNASVTGDH

-1267 DADGDGRAD
+1267 DTDGDGRAD
-1276 AVNYEAYDGLTKDL
+1276 AVNYEGYKGLTKEL
-1290 AKKIIEEYYDK
+1290 AAQIIEYYNT
-1301 SYSRYTAEQKAA
+1301 SYSRYTENEKTA
-1313 LGETATQFLNAYNAA
+1313 LGITAQQFLNAYNAA
-1328 SRCYDT
+1328 SRCYNT

-1361 TLSEIYPA
+1361 TLSEIYYEPDA
-1369 KADQDG
+1369 EEVF
-1375 LGTVGDMTQP
+1375 LGTAGDGKV
-1385 YPYDKSTPYGTR
+1385 YDYNKNTPYGTHTT
-1397 VTAEGTQAD
+1397 VDGVKVN

-1478 YNRYLTLY
+1478 YNRYLALY
-1486 NDAKKTIND
+1486 NNAQAKINAGTALTD
-1495 GKPLSDQQLDDLK
+1495 EELADLK

-1530 IQQIYDLFPVVKST
+1530 IQKIYDLFPAVKST

-1587 TNPDGTGKLTITSEN
+1587 TNPDGQGKLTITSEN
-1602 GGVLKSSDGT
+1602 GGTLKSSDGT
-1612 FSLKYALTYNGKP
+1612 ISLPYTLTYNGT
-1625 AALSTVT
+1625 AADLTTVT
-1632 EVGNYNAPMDSGV
+1632 EVGNYDAPMTSGV

-1654 KGYTVT
+1654 QEYPVT
-1660 LTDRVT
+1660 LTDRVM

-1671 QYTDRHGILREVTD
+1671 QYTDRLGILREVTD

-1711 GTPAVSTAFEDAS
+1711 GTTAVSTAFEDAS

-1734 CNLNAGSSVTVQ
+1734 CNLNAGSSVSVQ
-1746 SALKS
+1746 PTLATT
-1751 SSFALTI
+1751 SFALIHDGT
-1758 PGNTEWS
+1758 NES

-1795 ADKWENI
+1795 ADKWKNI
-1802 PVAAYRAD
+1802 PVAAYRAE
-1810 DQITYTVTYTDGS
+1810 DQITYTVDYTDGS

>member
-126 TAAALANKGVT
+126 TAATLANKGVT

-163 IVSDVPQFV
+163 VVSDVPEFV
-172 YDEELYKPLSENA
+172 YDEELYKPLSENS
-185 TGMREV
+185 TSVRE
-191 IMMEAANNNGVA
+191 MMLFEAKNNDNNDQFSDDGL
-203 YVSGS
+203 SG
-208 GTAANGANYR
+208 AK
-218 QRVGD
+218 
-223 GDEYW
+223 
-228 NQGARWADGA
+228 
-238 LDYIADSS
+238 DYIQSGD
-246 TGTNQ
+246 TLNI
-251 LTMLGTKAQAG
+251 LGPIDQAG
-262 AEDPDTGVDTSAYGF
+262 EENVSTGVDSKAYGF
-277 RVNATGD
+277 QISAAPSNGTT
-284 QSFATTWS
+284 QSFSTAWS
-292 RQHWDLT
+292 RQHWIGTD
-299 GAEEVWYWFDFS
+299 AEEVWYWLDLS
-311 QVSVQGLAFEL
+311 QVELTGLSFDL
-322 KTQGKR
+322 KANGKR
-328 YEEFYWTSYYGLD
+328 YGEFYWKNERMFGGYDTGRTF
-341 NGIEY
+341 NTTPA
-346 LYGSESD
+346 D
-353 DDYSTVTYST
+353 DAYSLVTYST
-363 KGTTAAGY
+363 RGTAADTYKG
-371 DRETFGDPYVYLQQ
+371 EAPYVYIQQ
-385 ADGAWQKVMLDNGTI
+385 DNGAWEKVMLNNGTI
-400 DLANYKGYIRVP
+400 DLGHYKGYVRVP
-412 IQFICSTT
+412 IEFMCSTKA
-420 PTYVEA
+420 TYAEA
-426 RNDNWGF
+426 HNDNFNMGSTAYDI
-433 GGDRLAS
+433 DRAEENVKNFFDTQVLFENGPVL
-440 DVDENEDKAK
+440 VDE
-450 AQFENNVLLS
+450 
-460 ERVQVDPAGTPISKA
+460 AGTPISDA
-475 LLIQYRQLTIDA
+475 LLIQYRVFQIDV
-487 ETGGGQGGVS
+487 ETGWNLS
-497 GGDPNNAA
+497 GGNESKYS
-505 FCLPSKTNYPS
+505 LPYENDYPS
-516 LEKPYWGASM
+516 VGANHYAHLEQPTWGASM
-526 LAVGSSLKDENGKV
+526 LAAGYDQDDVDANLSVNSDSDPDNDKAYVDANGVVQNRENG
-540 VVTQNQQSNPK
+540 
-551 RAYVQTTGTN
+551 
-561 TVAKDGGGNPIIVN
+561 
-575 RETAYKAVEDIAGA
+575 YKAIDDIFGA
-589 GFSYTSM
+589 GFSYTG
-596 SADSVNKSF
+596 V
-605 FMDSVMTYKSS
+605 SS
-616 DSYPNDMTEGEYGY
+616 DSVRRDFFIDNVLFYKETGSYPSDMTEGETGAPVTNYY
-630 PLSKYYNQRV
+630 DQKVETPRIILS
-640 EIPRSIL
+640 
-647 NQIDKLITTPDLG
+647 QIDQLITTPDLG

-673 GYRKAIEDDA
+673 GYRKAYSDA
-683 QNNLDPNIVSE
+683 GMSTDFLSE
-694 KNLENSAA
+694 ENMATVAA
-702 SLGMSDVWQNFLDAR
+702 SLGMSDVWQRFLDAR
-717 TACINGGTI
+717 TACVDGGTI
-726 KDNDDGTYTYLPNN
+726 AYDKDSGTYTYLPNN

-787 LDAMSESEE
+787 LDAMSEAEE

-858 KGFVYGSMSFRDFSG
+858 KGFVYGSMSFRDFAA
-873 HSTAAVGDWAG
+873 HSTAAVGDWMG
-884 DFAEDS
+884 DVSEDS
-890 YSDGLYDALN
+890 YSNGLYDALN
-900 TAAADTVIADEVGSG
+900 LAAADAVITDEVGAG
-915 GSQGAKVTMDSRFFS
+915 GTKGAQVTIDSRFFS
-930 GSDGNPSGYINA
+930 GDEGDPTGYVNA

-963 DWRLSSYAENWDASN
+963 DWQLSRYAESWSAS
-978 DKDYPVGLVFY
+978 DGRDYPVGLVFY
-989 VDFSELQGMD
+989 VDFSELKDID
-999 FLLSVTLATSYDGH
+999 FLLSLNIASSYDGH

-1019 DMDMSGSEQEY
+1019 DMDMSGSEQAY
-1030 KIMDMDTGEWVSIT
+1030 KIMDMETGEWVTIT

-1057 TSSIGT
+1057 SSSIGT
-1063 LADGYKGYIYIALN
+1063 LADGYKGYIYVALN
-1077 KFERNWDNPL
+1077 KFEYSTGMGT
-1087 FNPVDLCDMGEQI
+1087 VDLCAMGEQI

-1127 VDDIGFAYGAD
+1127 VDDIGFAYGATD
-1138 SYDASTVAE
+1138 YDAATVAE

-1227 DQYLPEHTTMEF
+1227 DQYLPAHTTMEF

-1247 DGLKNASVTGDH
+1247 DGLKNASVTGDQ

-1276 AVNYEAYDGLTKDL
+1276 AVNYEAYDGLTKAL
-1290 AKKIIEEYYDK
+1290 AEKIIKEYYDK

-1328 SRCYDT
+1328 SRCYNT

-1361 TLSEIYPA
+1361 TMSDIYPA

-1406 EGNYIS
+1406 EGYFIS
-1412 ITDTKALDHIS
+1412 ISDTKALDHIS

-1486 NDAKKTIND
+1486 NNAKAKINAGTALTD
-1495 GKPLSDQQLDDLK
+1495 EELADLK

-1530 IQQIYDLFPVVKST
+1530 IQQIYDLFPAVKST
-1544 FTANGT
+1544 FTATGD
-1550 TSSAQTH
+1550 TSSVNDRTMILA
-1557 EMMLRYDGSTGP
+1557 YDGQSATV
-1569 LESKEDP
+1569 ENTADP
-1576 VYTLTQFEQYL
+1576 IYTLTQFEQYL
-1587 TNPDGTGKLTITSEN
+1587 TDANGQGTLTLTSEN
-1602 GGVLKSSDGT
+1602 GGTLKSSDGT
-1612 FSLKYALTYNGKP
+1612 ISLPYTLTYNGT
-1625 AALSTVT
+1625 AADLANGTTAGS
-1632 EVGNYNAPMDSGV
+1632 YDAPMTSGV

-1654 KGYTVT
+1654 QEYTVT
-1660 LTDRVT
+1660 LTDKVT

-1685 QKTLNI
+1685 QKTLTI
-1691 QYSTNDMYTVTIPAE
+1691 YYTTEDIYTVTIPAE

-1711 GTPAVSTAFEDAS
+1711 GTENVSTDFD
-1724 GNNGT
+1724 NGT
-1729 GYKVT
+1729 GYRVT
-1734 CNLNAGSSVTVQ
+1734 CNLNTGSSVSVQ
-1746 SALKS
+1746 PTLAAT
-1751 SSFALTI
+1751 SFELINAGT
-1758 PGNTEWS
+1758 TES
-1765 IACTGTDAAA
+1765 IACTGTDTAAGTFTGQ
-1775 VKYEGQMINTP
+1775 VIEGKGT
-1786 GAGPSILID
+1786 GPSITI
-1795 ADKWENI
+1795 AASEWQNI

-1810 DQITYTVTYTDGS
+1810 DQITYTVTYTDGG

>member
-118 DGTETATF
+118 DGTGTVTF
-126 TAAALANKGVT
+126 TAATLANKGVT

-172 YDEELYKPLSENA
+172 YDEELYKPLSENS
-185 TGMREV
+185 TSVRE
-191 IMMEAANNNGVA
+191 MMLFEAKNNDNNDQFSTDGL
-203 YVSGS
+203 SG
-208 GTAANGANYR
+208 AK
-218 QRVGD
+218 
-223 GDEYW
+223 
-228 NQGARWADGA
+228 
-238 LDYIADSS
+238 DYIQSGD
-246 TGTNQ
+246 T
-251 LTMLGTKAQAG
+251 LKILGPIDQAG
-262 AEDPDTGVDTSAYGF
+262 EENVSTGVDSRAYGF
-277 RVNATGD
+277 QISAAPSNGTT
-284 QSFATTWS
+284 QSFSTAWS
-292 RQHWDLT
+292 RQHWMGTD
-299 GAEEVWYWFDFS
+299 AEEVWYWLDLS
-311 QVSVQGLAFEL
+311 QVDLTGLSFDL
-322 KTQGKR
+322 KANGKR
-328 YEEFYWTSYYGLD
+328 YGEFYWKNERMFGGYDTGRTFS
-341 NGIEY
+341 
-346 LYGSESD
+346 STPAD
-353 DDYSTVTYST
+353 DAYSLVTYST
-363 KGTTAAGY
+363 RGTAADTYKG
-371 DRETFGDPYVYLQQ
+371 EAPYVYIQQ
-385 ADGAWQKVMLDNGTI
+385 DNGAWEKVMLNNGTI
-400 DLANYKGYIRVP
+400 DLGHYKGYVRVP
-412 IQFICSTT
+412 IEFMCSTKA
-420 PTYVEA
+420 TYAEA
-426 RNDNWGF
+426 HNDNFNMGSTAYDI
-433 GGDRLAS
+433 DRAEENVKNFFDTQVLFENGPVL
-440 DVDENEDKAK
+440 VDE
-450 AQFENNVLLS
+450 
-460 ERVQVDPAGTPISKA
+460 AGTPISDA
-475 LLIQYRQLTIDA
+475 LLIQYRVFQIDV
-487 ETGGGQGGVS
+487 ETGWNLS
-497 GGDPNNAA
+497 GGNESKYS
-505 FCLPSKTNYPS
+505 LPYENDYPS
-516 LEKPYWGASM
+516 VGANHYAHLEQPTWGASM
-526 LAVGSSLKDENGKV
+526 LAAGYNQDDVDANLTVNSDSDPDNDKAYVDANGVVQNRENG
-540 VVTQNQQSNPK
+540 
-551 RAYVQTTGTN
+551 
-561 TVAKDGGGNPIIVN
+561 
-575 RETAYKAVEDIAGA
+575 YKAIDDIFGA
-589 GFSYTSM
+589 GFSYTGVS
-596 SADSVNKSF
+596 SDSVNKSF
-605 FMDSVMTYKSS
+605 FIDNVLFYKETG
-616 DSYPNDMTEGEYGY
+616 SYPSDMTEGETGAPVTNYY
-630 PLSKYYNQRV
+630 DQKVETPRIILS
-640 EIPRSIL
+640 
-647 NQIDKLITTPDLG
+647 QIDQLITTPDLG
-660 DFRAVQYIDELIA
+660 DFRAVQYIDELID
-673 GYRKAIEDDA
+673 GYRKAYSDA
-683 QNNLDPNIVSE
+683 GMSTDFLSE
-694 KNLENSAA
+694 ENMATVAA
-702 SLGMSDVWQNFLDAR
+702 SLGMSGVWQRYLDAR
-717 TACINGGTI
+717 KACVDGGTI
-726 KDNDDGTYTYLPNN
+726 AYDKDSGTYTYLPNN

-787 LDAMSESEE
+787 LDAMSFDEE
-796 QRILDY
+796 QKILDY
-802 VALVRAAGGDE
+802 ASLVRAAGGDE

-858 KGFVYGSMSFRDFSG
+858 KGFVYGSMSFRDFAA
-873 HSTAAVGDWAG
+873 HSTAAVGDWMG
-884 DFAEDS
+884 DLSQDS
-890 YSDGLYDALN
+890 YSNGLYDALN
-900 TAAADTVIADEVGSG
+900 LAAADAVITDEVGAG
-915 GSQGAKVTMDSRFFS
+915 GTKGAQVTIDSRFFS
-930 GSDGNPSGYINA
+930 GDEGDPTGYVNA

-963 DWRLSSYAENWDASN
+963 DWQLSRYAESWSAS
-978 DKDYPVGLVFY
+978 DGRDYPVGLVFY
-989 VDFSELQGMD
+989 VDFSELKDID
-999 FLLSVTLATSYDGH
+999 FLLSLNIATSYDGH

-1019 DMDMSGSEQEY
+1019 DMDMSGSEQAY
-1030 KIMDMDTGEWVSIT
+1030 KIMDMETGEWVTIT

-1057 TSSIGT
+1057 SSSIGT
-1063 LADGYKGYIYIALN
+1063 LADGYKGYIYVALN
-1077 KFERNWDNPL
+1077 KFEYSTGMGT
-1087 FNPVDLCDMGEQI
+1087 VDLCAMGEQI

-1138 SYDASTVAE
+1138 TYDAAMSGS

-1162 AAKAFEDAVAI
+1162 AAKAFEDAVSAI
-1173 IEPGDQANFA
+1173 ELNDDTNFPSRVQA
-1183 ERVATARTLYNAL
+1183 ARALYDAL

-1201 NNTQSVKQAYEKLE
+1201 NNTTSVKQAYAQLE
-1215 FYEKIVLGEIPQ
+1215 FYEKIVNGELSADDYKPQ
-1227 DQYLPEHTTMEF
+1227 MTVADFSNM
-1239 TAFVNGLS
+1239 VGSLS
-1247 DGLKNASVTGDH
+1247 NELKNASVTGDH

-1267 DADGDGRAD
+1267 DTDGDGRAD
-1276 AVNYEAYDGLTKDL
+1276 AVNYEGYKGLTKEL
-1290 AKKIIEEYYDK
+1290 AAQIIEYYNT
-1301 SYSRYTAEQKAA
+1301 SYSRYTENEKTA
-1313 LGETATQFLNAYNAA
+1313 LGITAQQFLNAYNAA
-1328 SRCYDT
+1328 SRCYNT

-1361 TLSEIYPA
+1361 TLSEIYYEPDA
-1369 KADQDG
+1369 EEVF
-1375 LGTVGDMTQP
+1375 LGTAGDGKV
-1385 YPYDKSTPYGTR
+1385 YDYNKNTPYGTHTT
-1397 VTAEGTQAD
+1397 VDGVKVN

-1486 NDAKKTIND
+1486 NNAKAKINAGTALTD
-1495 GKPLSDQQLDDLK
+1495 EELADLK

-1530 IQQIYDLFPVVKST
+1530 IQKIYDLFPAVKST

-1587 TNPDGTGKLTITSEN
+1587 TNPDGQGKLTITSEN
-1602 GGVLKSSDGT
+1602 GGTLKSSDGT
-1612 FSLKYALTYNGKP
+1612 ISLPYTLTYNGT
-1625 AALSTVT
+1625 AADLTTVT
-1632 EVGNYNAPMDSGV
+1632 EVGNYDAPMTSGV

-1654 KGYTVT
+1654 QEYPVT
-1660 LTDRVT
+1660 LTDRVM

-1671 QYTDRHGILREVTD
+1671 QYTDRLGILREVTD

-1711 GTPAVSTAFEDAS
+1711 GTTAVSTAFEDAS

-1734 CNLNAGSSVTVQ
+1734 CNLNAGSSVSVQ
-1746 SALKS
+1746 PTLATT
-1751 SSFALTI
+1751 SFALIHDGT
-1758 PGNTEWS
+1758 NES
-1765 IACTGTDAAA
+1765 IACTGTDTAA
-1775 VKYEGQMINTP
+1775 VQYEGQMINTQ
-1786 GAGPSILID
+1786 GAGPSISIA
-1795 ADKWENI
+1795 ADEWKNI
-1802 PVAAYRAD
+1802 PVAAYRAE
-1810 DQITYTVTYTDGS
+1810 DQITYTVDYTDGS

>member
-65 TPNTEYISDKHIA
+65 TPNTDYISDKHIA
-78 TYYITLYDLGPLT
+78 TYYITLYDLGPMT

-126 TAAALANKGVT
+126 TAATLANKGVT

-172 YDEELYKPLSENA
+172 YDEESYNPLTEDPNAMREMMMFEAKNNNNMAYVDDNGIGSGRLNYVQSGDQLQILGKIDQAGVENA
-185 TGMREV
+185 G
-191 IMMEAANNNGVA
+191 
-203 YVSGS
+203 
-208 GTAANGANYR
+208 
-218 QRVGD
+218 
-223 GDEYW
+223 
-228 NQGARWADGA
+228 
-238 LDYIADSS
+238 
-246 TGTNQ
+246 
-251 LTMLGTKAQAG
+251 
-262 AEDPDTGVDTSAYGF
+262 GVDSAAYGF
-277 RVNATGD
+277 RVNGTGA
-284 QSFATTWS
+284 QSFNTTYS
-292 RQHWDLT
+292 RQHWKAA
-299 GAEEVWYWFDFS
+299 GAQEVWFWFDFS

-328 YEEFYWTSYYGLD
+328 YEEYYWDDLWGK
-341 NGIEY
+341 GIVY
-346 LYGSESD
+346 LYGSVND
-353 DDYSTVTYST
+353 DNYSTVTYST
-363 KGTTAAGY
+363 KGYQGNDGY
-371 DRETFGDPYVYLQQ
+371 VFVEND
-385 ADGAWQKVMLDNGTI
+385 DGSWKKVALTDGGINLS
-400 DLANYKGYIRVP
+400 DYKGYIRVP

-420 PTYVEA
+420 ATYAEA
-426 RNDNWGF
+426 RNDNFGF
-433 GGDRLAS
+433 GGNGLAE
-440 DVDENEDKAK
+440 DLGNNNEAGKKAE
-450 AQFENNVLLS
+450 FDNNVLLN
-460 ERVQVDPAGTPISKA
+460 EKVLVDPAGTPISDA
-475 LLIQYRQLTIDA
+475 LLIQYRQLSIDVSVNEFGGNSTA
-487 ETGGGQGGVS
+487 NETT
-497 GGDPNNAA
+497 GDPNNSVYTM
-505 FCLPSKTNYPS
+505 PYHNDYPTTGANHYAS
-516 LEKPYWGASM
+516 LEQPSWGAAM
-526 LAVGSSLKDENGKV
+526 LAIGENSGECTTGMENK
-540 VVTQNQQSNPK
+540 
-551 RAYVQTTGTN
+551 AYVQLNSDGT
-561 TVAKDGGGNPIIVN
+561 VYKDAEGKAVILN
-575 RETAYKAVEDIAGA
+575 RENGYHALDDICGA
-589 GFSYTSM
+589 GFSYTST
-596 SADSVNKSF
+596 SADSVNKPF
-605 FMDSVMTYKSS
+605 FLDSVLFYRT
-616 DSYPNDMTEGEYGY
+616 DGEQYPEDMVADAGK
-630 PLSKYYNQRV
+630 PASNYYNQSV
-640 EIPRSIL
+640 EIPHSIL

-673 GYRKAIEDDA
+673 GYRKAIEDDTE
-683 QNNLDPNIVSE
+683 NNLDPNIVSE
-694 KNLENSAA
+694 ENLANSAA

-726 KDNDDGTYTYLPNN
+726 QDNGDGTYTYLPNN

-773 IRLYQLYRRLNLTQ
+773 VRLYQLYRRLNLTQ
-787 LDAMSESEE
+787 LDAMSFDEE
-796 QRILDY
+796 QKILDY
-802 VALVRAAGGDE
+802 ASLVRAAGGDE

-858 KGFVYGSMSFRDFSG
+858 KGFVYGSMSFRDFAA
-873 HSTAAVGDWAG
+873 HSDPAVGSWMG
-884 DFAEDS
+884 DLSEDS
-890 YSDGLYDALN
+890 YQNGLYDALN
-900 TAAADTVIADEVGSG
+900 LAAADAVITDEVGAG
-915 GSQGAKVTMDSRFFS
+915 GSKGAQVTIDSRFFS
-930 GSDGNPSGYINA
+930 GSEGNPSGYVNS

-949 NSTTGDYHDLQSIA
+949 NSTETGDYHDLQSIA
-963 DWRLSSYAENWDASN
+963 DWQLSRYAESWSAS
-978 DKDYPVGLVFY
+978 DGRDYPVGLVFY
-989 VDFSELQGMD
+989 VDFSELKDID
-999 FLLSVTLATSYDGH
+999 FLLSLNIATSYDGH

-1019 DMDMSGSEQEY
+1019 DMDMSGSEQAY
-1030 KIMDMDTGEWVSIT
+1030 KIMDMETGEWVTIT

-1057 TSSIGT
+1057 SSSIGT
-1063 LADGYKGYIYIALN
+1063 LADGYKGYIYVALN
-1077 KFERNWDNPL
+1077 KFEYSTGMGT
-1087 FNPVDLCDMGEQI
+1087 VDLCAMGEQI

-1138 SYDASTVAE
+1138 TYDAAMSGS

-1162 AAKAFEDAVAI
+1162 AAKAFEDAVSAI
-1173 IEPGDQANFA
+1173 ELNDDTNFPSRVQAA
-1183 ERVATARTLYNAL
+1183 SELYDAL

-1201 NNTQSVKQAYEKLE
+1201 NNTTSVKQAYAQLE
-1215 FYEKIVLGEIPQ
+1215 FYEKIVNGELSADDYKPQ
-1227 DQYLPEHTTMEF
+1227 MKVAEF
-1239 TAFVNGLS
+1239 SNMVGSLS
-1247 DGLKNASVTGDH
+1247 NELKNASVTGDH

-1267 DADGDGRAD
+1267 DTDGDGRAD
-1276 AVNYEAYDGLTKDL
+1276 AVNYEGYNGLTKEL
-1290 AKKIIEEYYDK
+1290 AAQIIEYYNT
-1301 SYSRYTAEQKAA
+1301 SYSRYTENEKTA
-1313 LGETATQFLNAYNAA
+1313 LGITAQQFLNAYNAA
-1328 SRCYDT
+1328 SRCYNT

-1361 TLSEIYPA
+1361 TLSEIYYSPDA
-1369 KADQDG
+1369 EDVF
-1375 LGTVGDMTQP
+1375 LGTAGDGQV
-1385 YPYDKSTPYGTR
+1385 YDYNKNTPYGTHTTVDG
-1397 VTAEGTQAD
+1397 VTVN

-1478 YNRYLTLY
+1478 YNRYLALY
-1486 NDAKKTIND
+1486 NNAQAKINAGTALTD
-1495 GKPLSDQQLDDLK
+1495 EELADLK

-1519 TYHDVAELYDL
+1519 TYHNVAELYDL
-1530 IQQIYDLFPVVKST
+1530 IQKIYDLFPAVKST
-1544 FTANGT
+1544 FTATGD
-1550 TSSAQTH
+1550 TSSINDRTMILA
-1557 EMMLRYDGSTGP
+1557 YDGVSATV
-1569 LESKEDP
+1569 ENTADP
-1576 VYTLTQFEQYL
+1576 IYTLTQFEQYL

-1602 GGVLKSSDGT
+1602 GGTLKSPDGT
-1612 FSLKYALTYNGKP
+1612 ISLPYTLTYNGT
-1625 AALSTVT
+1625 AADLTTVT
-1632 EVGNYNAPMDSGV
+1632 EVGNYDAPMTSGV

-1654 KGYTVT
+1654 QEYTVT
-1660 LTDRVT
+1660 LSDKVM

-1685 QKTLNI
+1685 QKTLTI
-1691 QYSTNDMYTVTIPAE
+1691 YYTTEDIYTVTIPAE

-1711 GTPAVSTAFEDAS
+1711 GTENVSTDFD
-1724 GNNGT
+1724 NGT
-1729 GYKVT
+1729 GYRVT
-1734 CNLNAGSSVTVQ
+1734 CNLNAGSSVSVQ
-1746 SALKS
+1746 PTLKS
-1751 SSFALTI
+1751 TSFALIHDGT
-1758 PGNTEWS
+1758 NES
-1765 IACTGTDAAA
+1765 IACTGTDIAAGTFTGQ
-1775 VKYEGQMINTP
+1775 VIEGKGT
-1786 GAGPSILID
+1786 GPSITIA
-1795 ADKWENI
+1795 ADEWKNI

>member
-52 TDDGDVQVIYPQA
+52 TDNGDVQVIYPQA

-118 DGTETATF
+118 DGTGTVTF
-126 TAAALANKGVT
+126 TAATLANKGVT

-172 YDEELYKPLSENA
+172 YDEELYKPLSENS
-185 TGMREV
+185 TSVRE
-191 IMMEAANNNGVA
+191 MMLFEAKNNDNNDQFSTDGL
-203 YVSGS
+203 SG
-208 GTAANGANYR
+208 AK
-218 QRVGD
+218 
-223 GDEYW
+223 
-228 NQGARWADGA
+228 
-238 LDYIADSS
+238 DYIQSGD
-246 TGTNQ
+246 T
-251 LTMLGTKAQAG
+251 LKILGPIDQAG
-262 AEDPDTGVDTSAYGF
+262 EENVSTGVDSRAYGF
-277 RVNATGD
+277 QISAAPSNGTT
-284 QSFATTWS
+284 QSFSTAWS
-292 RQHWDLT
+292 RQHWMGTD
-299 GAEEVWYWFDFS
+299 AEEVWYWLDLS
-311 QVSVQGLAFEL
+311 QVDLTGLSFDL
-322 KTQGKR
+322 KANGKR
-328 YEEFYWTSYYGLD
+328 YGEFYWKNERMFGGYDTGRTFS
-341 NGIEY
+341 
-346 LYGSESD
+346 STPAD
-353 DDYSTVTYST
+353 DAYSLVTYST
-363 KGTTAAGY
+363 RGTAADTYKG
-371 DRETFGDPYVYLQQ
+371 EAPYVYIQQ
-385 ADGAWQKVMLDNGTI
+385 DNGAWEKVMLNNGTI
-400 DLANYKGYIRVP
+400 DLGHYKGYVRVP
-412 IQFICSTT
+412 IEFMCSTKA
-420 PTYVEA
+420 TYAEA
-426 RNDNWGF
+426 HNDNFNMGSTAYDI
-433 GGDRLAS
+433 DRAEENVKNFFDTQVLFENGPVL
-440 DVDENEDKAK
+440 VDE
-450 AQFENNVLLS
+450 
-460 ERVQVDPAGTPISKA
+460 AGTPISDA
-475 LLIQYRQLTIDA
+475 LLIQYRVFQIDV
-487 ETGGGQGGVS
+487 ETGWNLS
-497 GGDPNNAA
+497 GGNESKYS
-505 FCLPSKTNYPS
+505 LPYENDYPS
-516 LEKPYWGASM
+516 VGANHYAHLEQPTWGASM
-526 LAVGSSLKDENGKV
+526 LAAGYNQDDVDANLTVNSDSDPDNDKAYVDANGVVQNRENG
-540 VVTQNQQSNPK
+540 
-551 RAYVQTTGTN
+551 
-561 TVAKDGGGNPIIVN
+561 
-575 RETAYKAVEDIAGA
+575 YKAIDDIFGA
-589 GFSYTSM
+589 GFSYTG
-596 SADSVNKSF
+596 V
-605 FMDSVMTYKSS
+605 SS
-616 DSYPNDMTEGEYGY
+616 DSVRRDFFIDNVLFYKETGSYPSDMTEGETGAPVTNYY
-630 PLSKYYNQRV
+630 DQKVETPRIILS
-640 EIPRSIL
+640 
-647 NQIDKLITTPDLG
+647 QIDQLITTPDLG
-660 DFRAVQYIDELIA
+660 DFRAVQYIDELID
-673 GYRKAIEDDA
+673 GYRKAYSDA
-683 QNNLDPNIVSE
+683 GMSTDFLSE
-694 KNLENSAA
+694 ENMATVAA
-702 SLGMSDVWQNFLDAR
+702 SLGMSGVWQRYLDAR
-717 TACINGGTI
+717 KACVDGGTI
-726 KDNDDGTYTYLPNN
+726 AYDEGSGTYTYLPNN

-858 KGFVYGSMSFRDFSG
+858 KGFVYGSMSFRDFAA
-873 HSTAAVGDWAG
+873 HSTAAVGDWMG
-884 DFAEDS
+884 DVSEDS
-890 YSDGLYDALN
+890 YQNGLYDALN
-900 TAAADTVIADEVGSG
+900 LAAADAVITDEVGAG
-915 GSQGAKVTMDSRFFS
+915 GTKGAQVTIDSRFFL
-930 GSDGNPSGYINA
+930 GDEGDPTGYVNA

-963 DWRLSSYAENWDASN
+963 DWQLSRYAESWSAS
-978 DKDYPVGLVFY
+978 DGRDYPVGLVFY
-989 VDFSELQGMD
+989 VDFSELKDID
-999 FLLSVTLATSYDGH
+999 FLLSLNIATSYDGH

-1019 DMDMSGSEQEY
+1019 DMDMSGSEQAY
-1030 KIMDMDTGEWVSIT
+1030 KIMDMETGEWVTIT

-1057 TSSIGT
+1057 SSSIGT
-1063 LADGYKGYIYIALN
+1063 LADGYKGYVYVALN
-1077 KFERNWDNPL
+1077 KFEYSTGMGT
-1087 FNPVDLCDMGEQI
+1087 VDLCAMGEQI
-1100 DNIRRVDIGIMPLNS
+1100 DNIRRVEVGVMPLNS

-1138 SYDASTVAE
+1138 TYDAAMSGS

-1162 AAKAFEDAVAI
+1162 AAQNFENAVSAI
-1173 IEPGDQANFA
+1173 ELNDDTNFPSRVQA
-1183 ERVATARTLYNAL
+1183 ARELYDAL

-1201 NNTQSVKQAYEKLE
+1201 NNTTSVKQAYAQLE
-1215 FYEKIVLGEIPQ
+1215 FYEKIVNGELSADDYKPQ
-1227 DQYLPEHTTMEF
+1227 MTVADFSNM
-1239 TAFVNGLS
+1239 VGSLS
-1247 DGLKNASVTGDH
+1247 NELKNASVTGDH

-1267 DADGDGRAD
+1267 DTDGDGRAD
-1276 AVNYEAYDGLTKDL
+1276 AVNYEGYKGLTKEL
-1290 AKKIIEEYYDK
+1290 AAQIIEYYNT
-1301 SYSRYTAEQKAA
+1301 SYSRYTENEKTA
-1313 LGETATQFLNAYNAA
+1313 LGITAQQFLNAYNAA
-1328 SRCYDT
+1328 SRCYNT

-1406 EGNYIS
+1406 EGYFIS
-1412 ITDTKALDHIS
+1412 ISDTKALDHIS

-1486 NDAKKTIND
+1486 NNAKAKINAGTALTD
-1495 GKPLSDQQLDDLK
+1495 EELADLK

-1519 TYHDVAELYDL
+1519 TYHNVAELYDL
-1530 IQQIYDLFPVVKST
+1530 IQKIYDLFPAVKST
-1544 FTANGT
+1544 FTATGD
-1550 TSSAQTH
+1550 TSSINDRTMILA
-1557 EMMLRYDGSTGP
+1557 YDGVSATV
-1569 LESKEDP
+1569 ENTADP
-1576 VYTLTQFEQYL
+1576 IYTLTQFEQYL

-1602 GGVLKSSDGT
+1602 GGTLKSPDGT
-1612 FSLKYALTYNGKP
+1612 ISLRYTLTYNGT
-1625 AALSTVT
+1625 AADLSTVT
-1632 EVGNYNAPMDSGV
+1632 EVDSYSAPMTSGV

-1654 KGYTVT
+1654 QKYTVT
-1660 LTDRVT
+1660 LTDKVT

-1685 QKTLNI
+1685 QKTLTI
-1691 QYSTNDMYTVTIPAE
+1691 YYTTEDIYTVTIPAE

-1711 GTPAVSTAFEDAS
+1711 GTENVSTDFD
-1724 GNNGT
+1724 NGT
-1729 GYKVT
+1729 GYRVT
-1734 CNLNAGSSVTVQ
+1734 CNLNAGSSVSVQ
-1746 SALKS
+1746 PTLAAT
-1751 SSFALTI
+1751 SFELINAGT
-1758 PGNTEWS
+1758 TES
-1765 IACTGTDAAA
+1765 IACTGTDIAAGTFTGQ
-1775 VKYEGQMINTP
+1775 VVEGKGT
-1786 GAGPSILID
+1786 GPSISIA
-1795 ADKWENI
+1795 ADEWKNI
-1802 PVAAYRAD
+1802 PVAAYRAE

>member
-42 SEDATLWAWV
+42 SKDATLWAWV

-118 DGTETATF
+118 DGTGTVTF
-126 TAAALANKGVT
+126 TAATLANKGVT

-172 YDEELYKPLSENA
+172 YDEELYKPLSENS
-185 TGMREV
+185 TSVRE
-191 IMMEAANNNGVA
+191 MMLFEAKNNDNNDQFSTDGL
-203 YVSGS
+203 SG
-208 GTAANGANYR
+208 AK
-218 QRVGD
+218 
-223 GDEYW
+223 
-228 NQGARWADGA
+228 
-238 LDYIADSS
+238 DYIQSGD
-246 TGTNQ
+246 T
-251 LTMLGTKAQAG
+251 LKILGPIDQAG
-262 AEDPDTGVDTSAYGF
+262 EENVSTGVDSRAYGF
-277 RVNATGD
+277 QISAAPSNGTT
-284 QSFATTWS
+284 QSFSTAWS
-292 RQHWDLT
+292 RQHWMGTD
-299 GAEEVWYWFDFS
+299 AEEVWYWLDLS
-311 QVSVQGLAFEL
+311 QVDLTGLSFDL
-322 KTQGKR
+322 KANGKR
-328 YEEFYWTSYYGLD
+328 YGEFYWKNERMFGGYDTGRTFS
-341 NGIEY
+341 
-346 LYGSESD
+346 STPAD
-353 DDYSTVTYST
+353 DAYSLVTYST
-363 KGTTAAGY
+363 RGTAADTYKG
-371 DRETFGDPYVYLQQ
+371 EAPYVYIQQ
-385 ADGAWQKVMLDNGTI
+385 DNGAWEKVMLNNGTI
-400 DLANYKGYIRVP
+400 DLGHYKGYVRVP
-412 IQFICSTT
+412 IEFMCSTKA
-420 PTYVEA
+420 TYAEA
-426 RNDNWGF
+426 HNDNFNMGSTAYDI
-433 GGDRLAS
+433 DRAEENVKNFFDTQVLFENGPVL
-440 DVDENEDKAK
+440 VDE
-450 AQFENNVLLS
+450 
-460 ERVQVDPAGTPISKA
+460 AGTPISDA
-475 LLIQYRQLTIDA
+475 LLIQYRVFQIDV
-487 ETGGGQGGVS
+487 ETGWNLS
-497 GGDPNNAA
+497 GGNESKYS
-505 FCLPSKTNYPS
+505 LPYENDYPS
-516 LEKPYWGASM
+516 VGANHYAHLEQPTWGAAM
-526 LAVGSSLKDENGKV
+526 LAAGYNQDDVDANLTVNSDSDPDNDKAYVDANGVVQNRENG
-540 VVTQNQQSNPK
+540 
-551 RAYVQTTGTN
+551 
-561 TVAKDGGGNPIIVN
+561 
-575 RETAYKAVEDIAGA
+575 YKAIDDIFGA
-589 GFSYTSM
+589 GFSYTG
-596 SADSVNKSF
+596 V
-605 FMDSVMTYKSS
+605 SS
-616 DSYPNDMTEGEYGY
+616 DSVRRDFFIDNVLFYKETGSYPSDMTEGETGAPVTNYY
-630 PLSKYYNQRV
+630 DQKVETPRIILS
-640 EIPRSIL
+640 
-647 NQIDKLITTPDLG
+647 QIDQLITTPDLG
-660 DFRAVQYIDELIA
+660 DFRAVQYIDELID
-673 GYRKAIEDDA
+673 GYRKAYSDA
-683 QNNLDPNIVSE
+683 GMSTDFLSE
-694 KNLENSAA
+694 ENMATVAA
-702 SLGMSDVWQNFLDAR
+702 SLGMSGVWQRYLDAR
-717 TACINGGTI
+717 KACVDGGTI
-726 KDNDDGTYTYLPNN
+726 AYDEGSGTYTYLPNN

-773 IRLYQLYRRLNLTQ
+773 VRLFQLYRRLNLTQ

-858 KGFVYGSMSFRDFSG
+858 KGFVYGSMSFRDFAA
-873 HSTAAVGDWAG
+873 HSTAAVGDWMG
-884 DFAEDS
+884 DVSQDS
-890 YSDGLYDALN
+890 YSNGLYDALN
-900 TAAADTVIADEVGSG
+900 LAAADAVITDEVGAG
-915 GSQGAKVTMDSRFFS
+915 GTKGAQVTIDSRFFS
-930 GSDGNPSGYINA
+930 GDEGDPTGYVNA

-963 DWRLSSYAENWDASN
+963 DWQLSRYAESWSAS
-978 DKDYPVGLVFY
+978 DGRDYPVGLVFY
-989 VDFSELQGMD
+989 VDFSELKDID
-999 FLLSVTLATSYDGH
+999 FLLSLNIATSYDGH

-1019 DMDMSGSEQEY
+1019 DMDMSGSEQAY
-1030 KIMDMDTGEWVSIT
+1030 KIMDMETGEWVTIT

-1057 TSSIGT
+1057 SSSIGT
-1063 LADGYKGYIYIALN
+1063 LADGYKGYVYVALN
-1077 KFERNWDNPL
+1077 KFEYSTGMGT
-1087 FNPVDLCDMGEQI
+1087 VDLCAMGEQI

-1138 SYDASTVAE
+1138 TYDAAMSGS

-1162 AAKAFEDAVAI
+1162 AAQNFENAVSAI
-1173 IEPGDQANFA
+1173 ELNDDTNFPSRVQA
-1183 ERVATARTLYNAL
+1183 ARALYDAL

-1201 NNTQSVKQAYEKLE
+1201 NNTTSVKQTYAQLE
-1215 FYEKIVLGEIPQ
+1215 FYEKIVNGELSADDYKPQ
-1227 DQYLPEHTTMEF
+1227 MTVADFSNM
-1239 TAFVNGLS
+1239 VGSLS
-1247 DGLKNASVTGDH
+1247 NELKNASVTGDH

-1267 DADGDGRAD
+1267 DTDGDGRAD
-1276 AVNYEAYDGLTKDL
+1276 AVNYEGYKGLTKEL
-1290 AKKIIEEYYDK
+1290 AAQIIEYYNT
-1301 SYSRYTAEQKAA
+1301 SYSRYTENEKTA
-1313 LGETATQFLNAYNAA
+1313 LGITAQQFLNAYNAA
-1328 SRCYDT
+1328 SRCYNT

-1361 TLSEIYPA
+1361 TLSEIYYEPDA
-1369 KADQDG
+1369 EEVF
-1375 LGTVGDMTQP
+1375 LGTAGDGKV
-1385 YPYDKSTPYGTR
+1385 YDYNKNTPYGTHTT
-1397 VTAEGTQAD
+1397 VDGVKVN

-1478 YNRYLTLY
+1478 YNRYLALY
-1486 NDAKKTIND
+1486 NNAKAKINA
-1495 GKPLSDQQLDDLK
+1495 GKALTDEELADLK

-1530 IQQIYDLFPVVKST
+1530 IQKIYDLFPAVKST

-1569 LESKEDP
+1569 LENKEDP

-1587 TNPDGTGKLTITSEN
+1587 TNPDGQGTLTITSEN
-1602 GGVLKSSDGT
+1602 GGTLKSSDGT
-1612 FSLKYALTYNGKP
+1612 ISLPYTLTYNGTE
-1625 AALSTVT
+1625 ADLSTVT
-1632 EVGNYNAPMDSGV
+1632 EVGSYSAPMTSGV

-1654 KGYTVT
+1654 QEYAVT
-1660 LTDRVT
+1660 LTDKVT

-1671 QYTDRHGILREVTD
+1671 QYTDRLGILREVTD

-1711 GTPAVSTAFEDAS
+1711 GTTAVSTAFEDQS

-1734 CNLNAGSSVTVQ
+1734 CNLNAGSSVSVQ
-1746 SALKS
+1746 PTLKS
-1751 SSFALTI
+1751 TSFALIHDGT
-1758 PGNTEWS
+1758 NES
-1765 IACTGTDAAA
+1765 IACTGTDTAA
-1775 VKYEGQMINTP
+1775 VQYEGQMINTQ
-1786 GAGPSILID
+1786 GAGPSISIA
-1795 ADKWENI
+1795 ADEWKNI
-1802 PVAAYRAD
+1802 PVAAYRAE
-1810 DQITYTVTYTDGS
+1810 DQITYTVDYTDGS

>member
-1 MKKHAKKALR
+1 
-11 SVLAFAMAVV
+11 MAVV

-52 TDDGDVQVIYPQA
+52 TDNGDVQVIYPQA

-126 TAAALANKGVT
+126 TAATLANKGVT

-172 YDEELYKPLSENA
+172 YDEELYKPLSENS
-185 TGMREV
+185 TSVRE
-191 IMMEAANNNGVA
+191 MMLFEAKNNDNNNQFSNDGL
-203 YVSGS
+203 SG
-208 GTAANGANYR
+208 AK
-218 QRVGD
+218 
-223 GDEYW
+223 
-228 NQGARWADGA
+228 
-238 LDYIADSS
+238 DYIQSGN
-246 TGTNQ
+246 TLNI
-251 LTMLGTKAQAG
+251 LGPIEQAG
-262 AEDPDTGVDTSAYGF
+262 EENVSTGVDSKAYGF
-277 RVNATGD
+277 QISAAPSNGTT
-284 QSFATTWS
+284 QSFSTAWS
-292 RQHWDLT
+292 RQHWMGTD
-299 GAEEVWYWFDFS
+299 AEEVWYWLDLS
-311 QVSVQGLAFEL
+311 QVELTGLSFDL
-322 KTQGKR
+322 KANGKR
-328 YEEFYWTSYYGLD
+328 YGEFYWKNERMFGGYDTGRTFS
-341 NGIEY
+341 
-346 LYGSESD
+346 STPAD
-353 DDYSTVTYST
+353 DAYSLVTYST
-363 KGTTAAGY
+363 RGTAADTYKG
-371 DRETFGDPYVYLQQ
+371 EAPYVYIQQ
-385 ADGAWQKVMLDNGTI
+385 DNGAWEKVMLNNGTI
-400 DLANYKGYIRVP
+400 DLGHYKGYVRVP
-412 IQFICSTT
+412 IEFMCSTKA
-420 PTYVEA
+420 TYAEA
-426 RNDNWGF
+426 HNDNFNMGSTAYDI
-433 GGDRLAS
+433 DRAEENVKNFFDTQVLFENGPVL
-440 DVDENEDKAK
+440 VDE
-450 AQFENNVLLS
+450 V
-460 ERVQVDPAGTPISKA
+460 GTPISDA
-475 LLIQYRQLTIDA
+475 LLIQYRVFQIDV
-487 ETGGGQGGVS
+487 ETGWNLS
-497 GGDPNNAA
+497 GGNESKYS
-505 FCLPSKTNYPS
+505 LPYENDYPS
-516 LEKPYWGASM
+516 VGANHYAHLEQPTWGAAM
-526 LAVGSSLKDENGKV
+526 LAAGYNQDDVDANLTVNSDSDLDNDKAYVDANGVVQNRENG
-540 VVTQNQQSNPK
+540 
-551 RAYVQTTGTN
+551 
-561 TVAKDGGGNPIIVN
+561 
-575 RETAYKAVEDIAGA
+575 YKAIDDIFGA
-589 GFSYTSM
+589 GFSYTG
-596 SADSVNKSF
+596 V
-605 FMDSVMTYKSS
+605 SS
-616 DSYPNDMTEGEYGY
+616 DSVRRDFFIDNVLFYKETGSYPSDMTEGETGAPVTNYY
-630 PLSKYYNQRV
+630 DQKVETPRIILS
-640 EIPRSIL
+640 
-647 NQIDKLITTPDLG
+647 QIDQLITTPDLG
-660 DFRAVQYIDELIA
+660 DFRAVQYIDELID
-673 GYRKAIEDDA
+673 GYRKAYSDA
-683 QNNLDPNIVSE
+683 GMSTDFLSE
-694 KNLENSAA
+694 ENMATVAA
-702 SLGMSDVWQNFLDAR
+702 SLGMSGVWQRYLDAR
-717 TACINGGTI
+717 KACVDGGTI
-726 KDNDDGTYTYLPNN
+726 AYDEGSGTYTYLPNN

-858 KGFVYGSMSFRDFSG
+858 KGFVYGSMSFRDFAA
-873 HSTAAVGDWAG
+873 HSTAAVGDWMG
-884 DFAEDS
+884 DVSEDS
-890 YSDGLYDALN
+890 YQNGLYDALN
-900 TAAADTVIADEVGSG
+900 LAAADAVITDEVGAG
-915 GSQGAKVTMDSRFFS
+915 GTKGAQVTIDSRFFL
-930 GSDGNPSGYINA
+930 GDEGDPTGYVNA

-963 DWRLSSYAENWDASN
+963 DWQLSRYAESWSAS
-978 DKDYPVGLVFY
+978 DGRDYPVGLVFY
-989 VDFSELQGMD
+989 VDFSELKDID
-999 FLLSVTLATSYDGH
+999 FLLSLNIATSYDGH

-1019 DMDMSGSEQEY
+1019 DMDMSGSEQAY
-1030 KIMDMDTGEWVSIT
+1030 KIMDMETGEWVTIT

-1057 TSSIGT
+1057 SSSIGT
-1063 LADGYKGYIYIALN
+1063 LADGYKGYVYVALN
-1077 KFERNWDNPL
+1077 KFEYSTGMGT
-1087 FNPVDLCDMGEQI
+1087 VDLCAMGEQI
-1100 DNIRRVDIGIMPLNS
+1100 DNIRRVEVGVMPLNS

-1138 SYDASTVAE
+1138 TYDAAISGS

-1162 AAKAFEDAVAI
+1162 AAQNFENAVSAI
-1173 IEPGDQANFA
+1173 ELNDDTNFPSRVQA
-1183 ERVATARTLYNAL
+1183 ARELYDAL

-1201 NNTQSVKQAYEKLE
+1201 NNTTSVKQAYAQLE
-1215 FYEKIVLGEIPQ
+1215 FYEKIVNGELSADDYKPQ
-1227 DQYLPEHTTMEF
+1227 MTVADFSNM
-1239 TAFVNGLS
+1239 VGSLS
-1247 DGLKNASVTGDH
+1247 NELKNASVTGDY

-1267 DADGDGRAD
+1267 DTDGDGRAD
-1276 AVNYEAYDGLTKDL
+1276 AVNYEGYNGLTKEL
-1290 AKKIIEEYYDK
+1290 AAQIIEYYNT
-1301 SYSRYTAEQKAA
+1301 SYSRYTENEKTA
-1313 LGETATQFLNAYNAA
+1313 LGITAQQFLNAYNAA

-1361 TLSEIYPA
+1361 TLSDIYPA

-1406 EGNYIS
+1406 EGYFIS
-1412 ITDTKALDHIS
+1412 ISDTKALDHIS

-1486 NDAKKTIND
+1486 NNAKAKINAGTALTD
-1495 GKPLSDQQLDDLK
+1495 EELADLK

-1519 TYHDVAELYDL
+1519 TYHNVAELYDL
-1530 IQQIYDLFPVVKST
+1530 IQQIYDLFPAVKST

-1587 TNPDGTGKLTITSEN
+1587 TNPDGQGTLTITSEN

-1612 FSLKYALTYNGKP
+1612 FNLEYALTYNGKP
-1625 AALSTVT
+1625 ADLSTVT
-1632 EVGNYNAPMDSGV
+1632 EVGNYAAPMDSGV

-1654 KGYTVT
+1654 QEYPVT
-1660 LTDRVT
+1660 LTDKVT

-1671 QYTDRHGILREVTD
+1671 QYTDRLGILREVTD

-1711 GTPAVSTAFEDAS
+1711 GTTAVSTAFEDAS

-1734 CNLNAGSSVTVQ
+1734 CNLNAGSSVSVQ
-1746 SALKS
+1746 PTLKS
-1751 SSFALTI
+1751 TSFALIHDGT
-1758 PGNTEWS
+1758 NES
-1765 IACTGTDAAA
+1765 IACTGTDTAA
-1775 VKYEGQMINTP
+1775 VQYEGQMINTQ
-1786 GAGPSILID
+1786 GAGPSISI
-1795 ADKWENI
+1795 AASEWKNI
-1802 PVAAYRAD
+1802 PVAAYRAE
-1810 DQITYTVTYTDGS
+1810 DQITYTVDYTDGS

>member
-30 FAAGTYDPTPVF
+30 FAAGDYDPTPVF
-42 SEDATLWAWV
+42 SKDATLWAWV

-111 STATFAS
+111 SASAFAS
-118 DGTETATF
+118 DGTGTVTF
-126 TAAALANKGVT
+126 TAATLANKGVT

-172 YDEELYKPLSENA
+172 YDEELYKPLSENS
-185 TGMREV
+185 TSVRE
-191 IMMEAANNNGVA
+191 MMLFEAKNNDNNDQFSTDGL
-203 YVSGS
+203 SG
-208 GTAANGANYR
+208 AK
-218 QRVGD
+218 
-223 GDEYW
+223 
-228 NQGARWADGA
+228 
-238 LDYIADSS
+238 DYIQSGD
-246 TGTNQ
+246 T
-251 LTMLGTKAQAG
+251 LKILGPIDQAG
-262 AEDPDTGVDTSAYGF
+262 EENVSTGVDSRAYGF
-277 RVNATGD
+277 QISAAPSNGTT
-284 QSFATTWS
+284 QSFSTAWS
-292 RQHWDLT
+292 RQHWMGTD
-299 GAEEVWYWFDFS
+299 AEEVWYWLDLS
-311 QVSVQGLAFEL
+311 QVDLTGLSFDL
-322 KTQGKR
+322 KANGKR
-328 YEEFYWTSYYGLD
+328 YGEFYWKNERMFGGYDTGRTFS
-341 NGIEY
+341 
-346 LYGSESD
+346 STPAD
-353 DDYSTVTYST
+353 DAYSLVTYST
-363 KGTTAAGY
+363 RGTAADAYKG
-371 DRETFGDPYVYLQQ
+371 EAPYVYIQQ
-385 ADGAWQKVMLDNGTI
+385 DNGAWEKVMLNNGTI
-400 DLANYKGYIRVP
+400 DLGHYKGYVRVP
-412 IQFICSTT
+412 IEFMCSTKA
-420 PTYVEA
+420 TYAEA
-426 RNDNWGF
+426 HNDNFNMGSTAYDI
-433 GGDRLAS
+433 DRAEENVKNFFDTQVLFENGPVL
-440 DVDENEDKAK
+440 VDE
-450 AQFENNVLLS
+450 
-460 ERVQVDPAGTPISKA
+460 AGTPISDA
-475 LLIQYRQLTIDA
+475 LLIQYRVFQIDV
-487 ETGGGQGGVS
+487 ETGWNLS
-497 GGDPNNAA
+497 GGNESKYS
-505 FCLPSKTNYPS
+505 LPYENDYPS
-516 LEKPYWGASM
+516 VGANHYAHLEQPTWGASM
-526 LAVGSSLKDENGKV
+526 LAAGYNQDDVDANLTVNSDSDPDNDKAYVDANGVVQNRENG
-540 VVTQNQQSNPK
+540 
-551 RAYVQTTGTN
+551 
-561 TVAKDGGGNPIIVN
+561 
-575 RETAYKAVEDIAGA
+575 YKAIDDIFGA
-589 GFSYTSM
+589 GFSYTG
-596 SADSVNKSF
+596 V
-605 FMDSVMTYKSS
+605 SS
-616 DSYPNDMTEGEYGY
+616 DSVRRDFFIDNVLFYKETGSYPSDMTEGETGAPVTNYY
-630 PLSKYYNQRV
+630 DQKVETPRIILS
-640 EIPRSIL
+640 
-647 NQIDKLITTPDLG
+647 QIDQLITTPDLG
-660 DFRAVQYIDELIA
+660 DFRAVQYIDELID
-673 GYRKAIEDDA
+673 GYRKAYSDA
-683 QNNLDPNIVSE
+683 GMSTDFLSE
-694 KNLENSAA
+694 ENMATVAA
-702 SLGMSDVWQNFLDAR
+702 SLGMSGVWQRYLDAR
-717 TACINGGTI
+717 KACVDGGTI
-726 KDNDDGTYTYLPNN
+726 AYDEGSGTYTYLPNN

-858 KGFVYGSMSFRDFSG
+858 KGFVYGSMSFRDFAA
-873 HSTAAVGDWAG
+873 HSTAAVGDWMG
-884 DFAEDS
+884 DVSQDS
-890 YSDGLYDALN
+890 YSNGLYDALN
-900 TAAADTVIADEVGSG
+900 LAAADAVITDEVGAG
-915 GSQGAKVTMDSRFFS
+915 GTKGAQVTIDSRFFL
-930 GSDGNPSGYINA
+930 GDEGDPTGYVNA

-963 DWRLSSYAENWDASN
+963 DWQLSRYAESWSAS
-978 DKDYPVGLVFY
+978 DGRDYPVGLVFY
-989 VDFSELQGMD
+989 VDFSELKDID
-999 FLLSVTLATSYDGH
+999 FLLSLNIATSYGGH

-1019 DMDMSGSEQEY
+1019 DMDMSGSEQAY
-1030 KIMDMDTGEWVSIT
+1030 KIMDMETGEWVTIT

-1057 TSSIGT
+1057 SSSIGT
-1063 LADGYKGYIYIALN
+1063 LADGYKGYVYVALN
-1077 KFERNWDNPL
+1077 KFEYSTGMGT
-1087 FNPVDLCDMGEQI
+1087 VDLCAMGEQI

-1138 SYDASTVAE
+1138 TYDAAMSGS

-1162 AAKAFEDAVAI
+1162 AAKAFEDAVSAI
-1173 IEPGDQANFA
+1173 ELNDDTNFPSRVQA
-1183 ERVATARTLYNAL
+1183 ARALYDAL

-1201 NNTQSVKQAYEKLE
+1201 NNTQSVKQAYAQLE
-1215 FYEKIVLGEIPQ
+1215 FYEKIVNGELSADDYKPQ
-1227 DQYLPEHTTMEF
+1227 MTVAEF
-1239 TAFVNGLS
+1239 SNMVGSLS
-1247 DGLKNASVTGDH
+1247 NELKNASVTGDH

-1267 DADGDGRAD
+1267 DTDGDGRAD
-1276 AVNYEAYDGLTKDL
+1276 AVNYEGYKGLTKEL
-1290 AKKIIEEYYDK
+1290 AAQIIEYYNT
-1301 SYSRYTAEQKAA
+1301 SYSRYTENEKTA
-1313 LGETATQFLNAYNAA
+1313 LGITAQQFLNAYNAA
-1328 SRCYDT
+1328 SRCYNT

-1361 TLSEIYPA
+1361 TLSEIYYEPDA
-1369 KADQDG
+1369 EEVF
-1375 LGTVGDMTQP
+1375 LGTAGDGKV
-1385 YPYDKSTPYGTR
+1385 YDYNKNTPYGTHTT
-1397 VTAEGTQAD
+1397 VDGVKVN

-1486 NDAKKTIND
+1486 NNAKAKINAGTALTD
-1495 GKPLSDQQLDDLK
+1495 EELADLK

-1530 IQQIYDLFPVVKST
+1530 IQKIYDLFPAVKST

-1587 TNPDGTGKLTITSEN
+1587 TNPDGQGTLTITSEN
-1602 GGVLKSSDGT
+1602 GGTLKSSDGT
-1612 FSLKYALTYNGKP
+1612 ISLPYTLTYNGTE
-1625 AALSTVT
+1625 ADLSTVT
-1632 EVGNYNAPMDSGV
+1632 EVGSYSAPMTSGV

-1654 KGYTVT
+1654 QEYAVT
-1660 LTDRVT
+1660 LTDKVT

-1671 QYTDRHGILREVTD
+1671 QYTDRLGILREVTD

-1711 GTPAVSTAFEDAS
+1711 GTTAVSTAFEDAS

-1734 CNLNAGSSVTVQ
+1734 CNLNAGSSVSVQ
-1746 SALKS
+1746 PTLATT
-1751 SSFALTI
+1751 SFALIHDGT
-1758 PGNTEWS
+1758 NES
-1765 IACTGTDAAA
+1765 IACTGTDIAAGTFTGQ
-1775 VKYEGQMINTP
+1775 VIEGK
-1786 GAGPSILID
+1786 GAGPSITI
-1795 ADKWENI
+1795 AASEWKNI

-1810 DQITYTVTYTDGS
+1810 DQITYTVTYTDGG

>member
-65 TPNTEYISDKHIA
+65 TPNTDYISDKHIA

-172 YDEELYKPLSENA
+172 YDEELYKPLSENS
-185 TGMREV
+185 TSVRE
-191 IMMEAANNNGVA
+191 MMLFEAKNNDNNNQFSDDGL
-203 YVSGS
+203 SG
-208 GTAANGANYR
+208 AK
-218 QRVGD
+218 
-223 GDEYW
+223 
-228 NQGARWADGA
+228 
-238 LDYIADSS
+238 DYIQSGD
-246 TGTNQ
+246 TLNI
-251 LTMLGTKAQAG
+251 LGPIDQAG
-262 AEDPDTGVDTSAYGF
+262 EENVSTGVDSKAYGF
-277 RVNATGD
+277 QISAAPSNGTT
-284 QSFATTWS
+284 QSFSTAWS
-292 RQHWDLT
+292 RQHWMGTD
-299 GAEEVWYWFDFS
+299 AEEVWYWLDLS
-311 QVSVQGLAFEL
+311 QVELTGLSFDL
-322 KTQGKR
+322 KANGKR
-328 YEEFYWTSYYGLD
+328 YGEFYWKNERMFGGYDTGRTFS
-341 NGIEY
+341 
-346 LYGSESD
+346 STPAD
-353 DDYSTVTYST
+353 DAYSLVTYST
-363 KGTTAAGY
+363 RGTAADTYKG
-371 DRETFGDPYVYLQQ
+371 EAPYVYIQQ
-385 ADGAWQKVMLDNGTI
+385 DNGAWEKVMLNNGTI
-400 DLANYKGYIRVP
+400 DLGHYKGYVRVP
-412 IQFICSTT
+412 IEFMCSTKA
-420 PTYVEA
+420 TYAEA
-426 RNDNWGF
+426 HNDNFNMGSTAYDI
-433 GGDRLAS
+433 DRAEENVKNFFDTQVLFENGPVL
-440 DVDENEDKAK
+440 VDE
-450 AQFENNVLLS
+450 
-460 ERVQVDPAGTPISKA
+460 AGTPISDA
-475 LLIQYRQLTIDA
+475 LLIQYRVFQIDV
-487 ETGGGQGGVS
+487 ETGWNLS
-497 GGDPNNAA
+497 GGNESKYS
-505 FCLPSKTNYPS
+505 LPYENDYPS
-516 LEKPYWGASM
+516 VGANHYAHLEQPTWGASM
-526 LAVGSSLKDENGKV
+526 LAAGYNQDDVDANLTVNSDSDLDNDKAYVDANGVVQNRENG
-540 VVTQNQQSNPK
+540 
-551 RAYVQTTGTN
+551 
-561 TVAKDGGGNPIIVN
+561 
-575 RETAYKAVEDIAGA
+575 YKAIDDIFGA
-589 GFSYTSM
+589 GFSYTG
-596 SADSVNKSF
+596 V
-605 FMDSVMTYKSS
+605 SS
-616 DSYPNDMTEGEYGY
+616 DSVRRDFFIDNVLFYKETGSYPSDMTEGETGA
-630 PLSKYYNQRV
+630 PVTNYYDQKV
-640 EIPRSIL
+640 ETPRIIL
-647 NQIDKLITTPDLG
+647 GQIDQLITTPDLG
-660 DFRAVQYIDELIA
+660 DFRAVQYIDELID
-673 GYRKAIEDDA
+673 GYRKAYSDA
-683 QNNLDPNIVSE
+683 GMSTDFLSE
-694 KNLENSAA
+694 ENMATVAA
-702 SLGMSDVWQNFLDAR
+702 SLGMSGVWQRYLDAR
-717 TACINGGTI
+717 QACVDGGTI
-726 KDNDDGTYTYLPNN
+726 AYDKDSGTYTYLPNN

-858 KGFVYGSMSFRDFSG
+858 KGFVYGSMSFRDFAA
-873 HSTAAVGDWAG
+873 HSTAAVGDWMG
-884 DFAEDS
+884 DVSEDS
-890 YSDGLYDALN
+890 YQNGLYDALN
-900 TAAADTVIADEVGSG
+900 LAAADAVITDEVGAG
-915 GSQGAKVTMDSRFFS
+915 GTKGAQVTIDSRFFS
-930 GSDGNPSGYINA
+930 GDEGDPTGYVNA

-963 DWRLSSYAENWDASN
+963 DWQLSRYAESWSAS
-978 DKDYPVGLVFY
+978 DGRDYPVGLVFY
-989 VDFSELQGMD
+989 VDFSELKDID
-999 FLLSVTLATSYDGH
+999 FLLSLNIATSYDGH

-1019 DMDMSGSEQEY
+1019 DMDMSGSEQAY
-1030 KIMDMDTGEWVSIT
+1030 KIMDMETGEWVTIT

-1057 TSSIGT
+1057 SSSIGT
-1063 LADGYKGYIYIALN
+1063 LADGYKGYVYVALN
-1077 KFERNWDNPL
+1077 KFEYSTGMGT
-1087 FNPVDLCDMGEQI
+1087 VDLCAMGEQI

-1138 SYDASTVAE
+1138 TYDAAMSGS

-1162 AAKAFEDAVAI
+1162 AAKAFEDAVSAI
-1173 IEPGDQANFA
+1173 ELNDDTNFPSRVQA
-1183 ERVATARTLYNAL
+1183 ARELYDAL

-1201 NNTQSVKQAYEKLE
+1201 NNTTSVKQAYAQLE
-1215 FYEKIVLGEIPQ
+1215 FYEKIVNGELSADDYKPQ
-1227 DQYLPEHTTMEF
+1227 MKVAEF
-1239 TAFVNGLS
+1239 SNMVGSLS
-1247 DGLKNASVTGDH
+1247 NELKNASVTGDH

-1267 DADGDGRAD
+1267 DTDGDGRAD
-1276 AVNYEAYDGLTKDL
+1276 AVNYEGYNGLTKEL
-1290 AKKIIEEYYDK
+1290 AAQIIEYYNT
-1301 SYSRYTAEQKAA
+1301 SYSRYTENEKTA
-1313 LGETATQFLNAYNAA
+1313 LGITAQQFLNAYNAA

-1397 VTAEGTQAD
+1397 VTAEGAQAD

-1486 NDAKKTIND
+1486 NNAQAKINAGTALTD
-1495 GKPLSDQQLDDLK
+1495 EELADLK

-1530 IQQIYDLFPVVKST
+1530 IQKIYDLFPAVKST

-1557 EMMLRYDGSTGP
+1557 EMLLRYDGSTGP

-1587 TNPDGTGKLTITSEN
+1587 TNPDGQGKLTITSEN
-1602 GGVLKSSDGT
+1602 GGTLKSSDGT
-1612 FSLKYALTYNGKP
+1612 ISLPYTLTYNGT
-1625 AALSTVT
+1625 AADLSTVT
-1632 EVGNYNAPMDSGV
+1632 EVGNYAAPMTSGV

-1654 KGYTVT
+1654 QEYPVT
-1660 LTDRVT
+1660 LTDRVM

-1671 QYTDRHGILREVTD
+1671 QYTDRLGILREVTD

-1711 GTPAVSTAFEDAS
+1711 GTTAVSTAFEDAS

-1734 CNLNAGSSVTVQ
+1734 CNLNAGSSVSVQ
-1746 SALKS
+1746 PTLATT
-1751 SSFALTI
+1751 SFALIHDGT
-1758 PGNTEWS
+1758 NES
-1765 IACTGTDAAA
+1765 IACTGTDTAA
-1775 VKYEGQMINTP
+1775 VQYEGQMINTQ
-1786 GAGPSILID
+1786 GAGPSISIA
-1795 ADKWENI
+1795 ADEWKNI
-1802 PVAAYRAD
+1802 PVAAYRAE
-1810 DQITYTVTYTDGS
+1810 DQITYTVDYTDGS

>member
-42 SEDATLWAWV
+42 SKDATLWAWV

-126 TAAALANKGVT
+126 TAATLANKGVT

-172 YDEELYKPLSENA
+172 YDEELYKPLSENS
-185 TGMREV
+185 TSVRE
-191 IMMEAANNNGVA
+191 MMLFEAKNNDNNNQFSNDGL
-203 YVSGS
+203 SG
-208 GTAANGANYR
+208 AK
-218 QRVGD
+218 
-223 GDEYW
+223 
-228 NQGARWADGA
+228 
-238 LDYIADSS
+238 DYIQSGD
-246 TGTNQ
+246 TLNI
-251 LTMLGTKAQAG
+251 LGPIEQAG
-262 AEDPDTGVDTSAYGF
+262 EENVSTGVDSKAYGF
-277 RVNATGD
+277 QISAAPSNGTT
-284 QSFATTWS
+284 QSFSTAWS
-292 RQHWDLT
+292 RQHWMGTD
-299 GAEEVWYWFDFS
+299 AEEVWYWLDLS
-311 QVSVQGLAFEL
+311 QVELTGLSFDL
-322 KTQGKR
+322 KANGKR
-328 YEEFYWTSYYGLD
+328 YGEFYWKNERMFGGYDTGRTFS
-341 NGIEY
+341 
-346 LYGSESD
+346 STPAD
-353 DDYSTVTYST
+353 DAYSLVTYST
-363 KGTTAAGY
+363 RGTAADTYKG
-371 DRETFGDPYVYLQQ
+371 EAPYVYIQQ
-385 ADGAWQKVMLDNGTI
+385 DNGAWEKVMLNNGTI
-400 DLANYKGYIRVP
+400 DLGHYKGYVRVP
-412 IQFICSTT
+412 IEFMCSTKA
-420 PTYVEA
+420 TYAEA
-426 RNDNWGF
+426 HNDNFNMGSTAYDI
-433 GGDRLAS
+433 DRAEENVKNFFDTQVLFENGPVL
-440 DVDENEDKAK
+440 VDE
-450 AQFENNVLLS
+450 
-460 ERVQVDPAGTPISKA
+460 AGTPISDA
-475 LLIQYRQLTIDA
+475 LLIQYRVFQIDV
-487 ETGGGQGGVS
+487 ETGWNLS
-497 GGDPNNAA
+497 GGNESKYS
-505 FCLPSKTNYPS
+505 LPYENDYPS
-516 LEKPYWGASM
+516 VGANHYAHLEQPTWGASM
-526 LAVGSSLKDENGKV
+526 LAAGYDQTDVDANLTVNSDSDPDNDKAYVDANGVVQNRENG
-540 VVTQNQQSNPK
+540 
-551 RAYVQTTGTN
+551 
-561 TVAKDGGGNPIIVN
+561 
-575 RETAYKAVEDIAGA
+575 YKAIDDIFGA
-589 GFSYTSM
+589 GFSYTG
-596 SADSVNKSF
+596 V
-605 FMDSVMTYKSS
+605 SS
-616 DSYPNDMTEGEYGY
+616 DSVRRDFFIDNVLFYKETGSYPSDMTEGETGAPVTNYY
-630 PLSKYYNQRV
+630 DQKVETPRIILS
-640 EIPRSIL
+640 
-647 NQIDKLITTPDLG
+647 QIDQLITTPDLG
-660 DFRAVQYIDELIA
+660 DFRAVQYIDELID
-673 GYRKAIEDDA
+673 GYRKAYSDA
-683 QNNLDPNIVSE
+683 GMSADFLSE
-694 KNLENSAA
+694 EKMATVAA
-702 SLGMSDVWQNFLDAR
+702 SLGMSGVWQRYLDAR
-717 TACINGGTI
+717 KACVDGGTI
-726 KDNDDGTYTYLPNN
+726 AYDEGSGTYTYLPNN

-858 KGFVYGSMSFRDFSG
+858 KGFVYGSMSFRDFAA
-873 HSTAAVGDWAG
+873 HSTAAVGDWMG
-884 DFAEDS
+884 DLSQDS
-890 YSDGLYDALN
+890 YQNGLYDALN
-900 TAAADTVIADEVGSG
+900 LAAADAVITDEVGVG
-915 GSQGAKVTMDSRFFS
+915 GTKGAQVTIDSRFFS
-930 GSDGNPSGYINA
+930 GDEGDPTGYVNS

-949 NSTTGDYHDLQSIA
+949 NSTETGDYHNLQSIA
-963 DWRLSSYAENWDASN
+963 DWKLSRYAESWSAS
-978 DKDYPVGLVFY
+978 DGRDYPVGLVFY
-989 VDFSELQGMD
+989 VDFSELKDID
-999 FLLSVTLATSYDGH
+999 FLLSLNIATSYDGH

-1019 DMDMSGSEQEY
+1019 DMDMSGSEQAY
-1030 KIMDMDTGEWVSIT
+1030 KIMDMETGEWVTIT

-1057 TSSIGT
+1057 SSSIGT
-1063 LADGYKGYIYIALN
+1063 LADGYKGYVYVALN
-1077 KFERNWDNPL
+1077 KFEYSTGMGT
-1087 FNPVDLCDMGEQI
+1087 VDLCAMGEQI

-1138 SYDASTVAE
+1138 TYDAAMSGS

-1162 AAKAFEDAVAI
+1162 AAQNFENAVSAI
-1173 IEPGDQANFA
+1173 ELNDDTNFPSRVQA
-1183 ERVATARTLYNAL
+1183 ARELYDAL

-1201 NNTQSVKQAYEKLE
+1201 NNTTSVKQAYAQLE
-1215 FYEKIVLGEIPQ
+1215 FYEKIVNGELSADDYKPQ
-1227 DQYLPEHTTMEF
+1227 MTVAEF
-1239 TAFVNGLS
+1239 SNMVGSLS
-1247 DGLKNASVTGDH
+1247 NELKNASVTGDH

-1267 DADGDGRAD
+1267 DTDGDGRAD
-1276 AVNYEAYDGLTKDL
+1276 AVNYEGYKGLTKEL
-1290 AKKIIEEYYDK
+1290 AAQIIEYYNT
-1301 SYSRYTAEQKAA
+1301 SYSRYTENEKTA
-1313 LGETATQFLNAYNAA
+1313 LGITAQQFLNAYNAA
-1328 SRCYDT
+1328 SRCYNT

-1486 NDAKKTIND
+1486 NNAKAKINAGTALTD
-1495 GKPLSDQQLDDLK
+1495 EELADLK

-1530 IQQIYDLFPVVKST
+1530 IQQIYDLFPAIKST
-1544 FTANGT
+1544 FTANGS

-1557 EMMLRYDGSTGP
+1557 EMLLRYDGSTGP

-1587 TNPDGTGKLTITSEN
+1587 TNPDGQGTLTITSEN

-1612 FSLKYALTYNGKP
+1612 FSLPYTLTYNGT
-1625 AALSTVT
+1625 AADLTTVT
-1632 EVGNYNAPMDSGV
+1632 EVGNYSAPMDSGV

-1654 KGYTVT
+1654 QEYPVT
-1660 LTDRVT
+1660 LTDRVM

-1671 QYTDRHGILREVTD
+1671 QYTDRLGILREVTD

-1711 GTPAVSTAFEDAS
+1711 GTTAVSTAFEDQS

-1734 CNLNAGSSVTVQ
+1734 CNLNAGSSVAVQ
-1746 SALKS
+1746 PTLATT
-1751 SSFALTI
+1751 SFALIHDGT
-1758 PGNTEWS
+1758 NES
-1765 IACTGTDAAA
+1765 IACTGTDIAAGTFTGQ
-1775 VKYEGQMINTP
+1775 VIEGKGT
-1786 GAGPSILID
+1786 GPSISI
-1795 ADKWENI
+1795 AASEWKNI
-1802 PVAAYRAD
+1802 PVAAYRAE
-1810 DQITYTVTYTDGS
+1810 DQITYTVDYTDGS

>member
-30 FAAGTYDPTPVF
+30 FAAGTYDPTPTF
-42 SEDATLWAWV
+42 SKDATLWAWV

-65 TPNTEYISDKHIA
+65 IPNTDYISDKHIE

-111 STATFAS
+111 SASTFAS
-118 DGTETATF
+118 DGTGTVTF

-172 YDEELYKPLSENA
+172 YDEESYNPLTENPNAMREMLMFEAKNNNDMAYVDDNGIGTGRLNYVQSGDQLQMLGKIDQAGVENA
-185 TGMREV
+185 
-191 IMMEAANNNGVA
+191 
-203 YVSGS
+203 
-208 GTAANGANYR
+208 
-218 QRVGD
+218 D
-223 GDEYW
+223 
-228 NQGARWADGA
+228 
-238 LDYIADSS
+238 
-246 TGTNQ
+246 
-251 LTMLGTKAQAG
+251 
-262 AEDPDTGVDTSAYGF
+262 GVDSAAYGF
-277 RVNATGD
+277 RVNGTGA
-284 QSFATTWS
+284 QSFNTTYS
-292 RQHWDLT
+292 RQHWIAE
-299 GAEEVWYWFDFS
+299 GAQEVWFWFDFS

-328 YEEFYWTSYYGLD
+328 YEEYYWDDLWGK
-341 NGIEY
+341 GIVY
-346 LYGSESD
+346 LYGSVND
-353 DDYSTVTYST
+353 DNYSTVTYST
-363 KGTTAAGY
+363 KGYQGSDGY
-371 DRETFGDPYVYLQQ
+371 VFVEND
-385 ADGAWQKVMLDNGTI
+385 DGSWKKVALTDGGINLS
-400 DLANYKGYIRVP
+400 DYKGYIRVP

-420 PTYVEA
+420 ATYAEA
-426 RNDNWGF
+426 RNDNFGF
-433 GGDRLAS
+433 GGNSLAE
-440 DVDENEDKAK
+440 DLGGNNEAGKKAE
-450 AQFENNVLLS
+450 FDNNVLLN
-460 ERVQVDPAGTPISKA
+460 EKVLVDAAGTPISDA
-475 LLIQYRQLTIDA
+475 LLIQYRQLSIDISVNEFGGNSSA
-487 ETGGGQGGVS
+487 NETT
-497 GGDPNNAA
+497 GDPNNSVYTM
-505 FCLPSKTNYPS
+505 PYQNDYPTPGANHYAS
-516 LEKPYWGASM
+516 LEQPSWGAAM
-526 LAVGSSLKDENGKV
+526 LAIGENSGECTTGMENK
-540 VVTQNQQSNPK
+540 
-551 RAYVQTTGTN
+551 AYVQLNSDGT
-561 TVAKDGGGNPIIVN
+561 VYKDAEGKAVILN
-575 RETAYKAVEDIAGA
+575 RENGYHALDDICGA

-596 SADSVNKSF
+596 SADSVRRSF
-605 FMDSVMTYKSS
+605 FLDSVLFYRT
-616 DSYPNDMTEGEYGY
+616 DGEQYPEDMVADAGK
-630 PLSKYYNQRV
+630 PASNYYNQSV
-640 EIPRSIL
+640 EIPHSIL

-694 KNLENSAA
+694 ENLANSAA
-702 SLGMSDVWQNFLDAR
+702 SLGMSDVWQRYLDAR
-717 TACINGGTI
+717 QACVDGGTM
-726 KDNDDGTYTYLPNN
+726 KYDEGSGTYTYLPNN

-787 LDAMSESEE
+787 LDAMSAAEE

-802 VALVRAAGGDE
+802 VALVQASADGE
-813 MLVGTSLATN
+813 EAIAGTSLATN

-858 KGFVYGSMSFRDFSG
+858 KGFVYGSMSFRDFAA
-873 HSTAAVGDWAG
+873 HSDPAVGSWTG
-884 DFAEDS
+884 DLSEDS
-890 YSDGLYDALN
+890 YQNGLYDALN
-900 TAAADTVIADEVGSG
+900 LAAANTVIAEEVGAG
-915 GSQGAKVTMDSRFFS
+915 GSKGAQVTIDSRFFS
-930 GSDGNPSGYINA
+930 GSEGNPSGYVNS

-949 NSTTGDYHDLQSIA
+949 NSTETGDYHNLQSIA
-963 DWRLSSYAENWDASN
+963 DWKLSRYAESWSAS
-978 DKDYPVGLVFY
+978 DGRDYPVGLVFY
-989 VDFSELQGMD
+989 VDFSELKDID
-999 FLLSVTLATSYDGH
+999 FLLSLNIATSYDGH

-1019 DMDMSGSEQEY
+1019 DMDMSGSEQAY
-1030 KIMDMDTGEWVSIT
+1030 KIMDMETGEWVTIT

-1057 TSSIGT
+1057 SSSIGT
-1063 LADGYKGYIYIALN
+1063 LADGYKGYIYVALN
-1077 KFERNWDNPL
+1077 KFEYSTAL
-1087 FNPVDLCDMGEQI
+1087 GTVDLCAMGDQI
-1100 DNIRRVDIGIMPLNS
+1100 DNIRRVEVGVMPLNS

-1138 SYDASTVAE
+1138 SYDASIVAE

-1247 DGLKNASVTGDH
+1247 DGLKNASVTGDQ

-1276 AVNYEAYDGLTKDL
+1276 AVNYEAYDGLTKAL
-1290 AKKIIEEYYDK
+1290 AAEIIDYYNN
-1301 SYSRYTAEQKAA
+1301 SYTRYTAEQKAA

-1334 LEGLLAD
+1334 LEGLLTD
-1341 SNTFLNEL
+1341 SNTFLAEL
-1349 YNPADASTSLFR
+1349 FTEDASTSLFR
-1361 TLSEIYPA
+1361 TLSDIYPA

-1375 LGTVGDMTQP
+1375 LGTAGDGQV
-1385 YPYDKSTPYGTR
+1385 YAYDKSTPYGTR

-1406 EGNYIS
+1406 EGYFIS
-1412 ITDTKALDHIS
+1412 ISDTKALDHIS

-1486 NDAKKTIND
+1486 NNAKAKINAGTALTD
-1495 GKPLSDQQLDDLK
+1495 EELADLK

-1530 IQQIYDLFPVVKST
+1530 IQQIYDLFPAVKST
-1544 FTANGT
+1544 FTATGD
-1550 TSSAQTH
+1550 TSSVNDRTMILA
-1557 EMMLRYDGSTGP
+1557 YDGQSATV
-1569 LESKEDP
+1569 ENTADP
-1576 VYTLTQFEQYL
+1576 IYTLTQFEQYL
-1587 TNPDGTGKLTITSEN
+1587 TDANGQGTLTITSQN
-1602 GGVLKSSDGT
+1602 GGLLKSEDGT
-1612 FSLKYALTYNGKP
+1612 QTLAYTLTYDGTEAKL
-1625 AALSTVT
+1625 ADGTTV
-1632 EVGNYNAPMDSGV
+1632 GSYDAPMTAGIP
-1645 ALHVKIDNP
+1645 LHVTIDTP
-1654 KGYTVT
+1654 KTFPVVLSDT
-1660 LTDRVT
+1660 VT

-1685 QKTLNI
+1685 QKTLSI
-1691 QYSTNDMYTVTIPAE
+1691 LYTTDDMYTVTIPAE
-1706 VDIPW
+1706 VEIPW
-1711 GTPAVSTAFEDAS
+1711 GSESVPTEYH
-1724 GNNGT
+1724 NGT
-1729 GYKVT
+1729 GYIVT
-1734 CNLNAGSSVTVQ
+1734 CNLNEGSSLSVQ
-1746 SALKS
+1746 AALAS
-1751 SSFALTI
+1751 TDFALTTA
-1758 PGNTEWS
+1758 GTSES
-1765 IACTGTDAAA
+1765 IACTGSNSAAGNFTGKQVEA
-1775 VKYEGQMINTP
+1775 Q
-1786 GAGPSILID
+1786 GAGPSISIA
-1795 ADKWENI
+1795 ADEWKNI
-1802 PVAAYRAD
+1802 PVAAYRAE
-1810 DQITYTVTYTDGS
+1810 DQITYTVDYTDGS

>member
-126 TAAALANKGVT
+126 TAATLANKGVT

-172 YDEELYKPLSENA
+172 YDEELYKPLSENS
-185 TGMREV
+185 TSVRE
-191 IMMEAANNNGVA
+191 MMLFEAKNNDNNNQFSNDGL
-203 YVSGS
+203 SG
-208 GTAANGANYR
+208 AK
-218 QRVGD
+218 
-223 GDEYW
+223 
-228 NQGARWADGA
+228 
-238 LDYIADSS
+238 DYIQSGD
-246 TGTNQ
+246 T
-251 LTMLGTKAQAG
+251 LKILGPIDQAG
-262 AEDPDTGVDTSAYGF
+262 EENVSTGVDSKAYGF
-277 RVNATGD
+277 QISAAPSNGTT
-284 QSFATTWS
+284 QSFSTAWS
-292 RQHWDLT
+292 RQHWMGTD
-299 GAEEVWYWFDFS
+299 AEEVWYWLDLS
-311 QVSVQGLAFEL
+311 QVDLTGLSFDL
-322 KTQGKR
+322 KANGKR
-328 YEEFYWTSYYGLD
+328 YGEFYWKNERMFGGYDTGRTFS
-341 NGIEY
+341 
-346 LYGSESD
+346 STTAD
-353 DDYSTVTYST
+353 DAYSLVTYST
-363 KGTTAAGY
+363 RGTAADTYKG
-371 DRETFGDPYVYLQQ
+371 EAPYVYIQQ
-385 ADGAWQKVMLDNGTI
+385 DNGAWEKVMLNNGTI
-400 DLANYKGYIRVP
+400 DLGHYKGYVRVP
-412 IQFICSTT
+412 IEFMCSTKA
-420 PTYVEA
+420 TYAEA
-426 RNDNWGF
+426 HNDNFNMGSTAYDI
-433 GGDRLAS
+433 DRAEENVKNFFDTQVLFENGPVL
-440 DVDENEDKAK
+440 VDE
-450 AQFENNVLLS
+450 
-460 ERVQVDPAGTPISKA
+460 AGTPISDA
-475 LLIQYRQLTIDA
+475 LLIQYRVFQIDV
-487 ETGGGQGGVS
+487 ETGWNLS
-497 GGDPNNAA
+497 GGNESKYS
-505 FCLPSKTNYPS
+505 LPYENDYPS
-516 LEKPYWGASM
+516 VGANHYAHLEQPTWGASM
-526 LAVGSSLKDENGKV
+526 LAAGYNQDDVDANLTVNSDSDPDNDKAYVDANGVVQNRENG
-540 VVTQNQQSNPK
+540 
-551 RAYVQTTGTN
+551 
-561 TVAKDGGGNPIIVN
+561 
-575 RETAYKAVEDIAGA
+575 YKAIDDIFGA
-589 GFSYTSM
+589 GFSYTG
-596 SADSVNKSF
+596 V
-605 FMDSVMTYKSS
+605 SS
-616 DSYPNDMTEGEYGY
+616 DSVRRDFFIDNVLFYKETGSYPSDMTEGETGAPVTNYY
-630 PLSKYYNQRV
+630 DQKVETPRIILS
-640 EIPRSIL
+640 
-647 NQIDKLITTPDLG
+647 QIDQLITTPDLG
-660 DFRAVQYIDELIA
+660 DFRAVQYIDELID
-673 GYRKAIEDDA
+673 GYRKAYSDA
-683 QNNLDPNIVSE
+683 GMSTDFLSE
-694 KNLENSAA
+694 ENMATVAA
-702 SLGMSDVWQNFLDAR
+702 SLGMSGVWQRYLDAR
-717 TACINGGTI
+717 KACVDGGTI
-726 KDNDDGTYTYLPNN
+726 KDNGDGTYTYLPNN

-787 LDAMSESEE
+787 LDAMSEAEE

-858 KGFVYGSMSFRDFSG
+858 KGFVYGSMSFRDFAA
-873 HSTAAVGDWAG
+873 HSTAAVGDWMG
-884 DFAEDS
+884 DVSQDS
-890 YSDGLYDALN
+890 YSNGLYDALN
-900 TAAADTVIADEVGSG
+900 LAAADAVITDEVGAG
-915 GSQGAKVTMDSRFFS
+915 GTKGAQVTIDSRFFS
-930 GSDGNPSGYINA
+930 GDEGDPTGYVNA

-963 DWRLSSYAENWDASN
+963 DWQLSRYAESWSAS
-978 DKDYPVGLVFY
+978 DGRDYPVGLVFY
-989 VDFSELQGMD
+989 VDFSELKDID
-999 FLLSVTLATSYDGH
+999 FLLSLNIATSYDGH

-1019 DMDMSGSEQEY
+1019 DMDMSGSEQAY
-1030 KIMDMDTGEWVSIT
+1030 KIMDMETGEWVTIT

-1057 TSSIGT
+1057 SSSIGT
-1063 LADGYKGYIYIALN
+1063 LADGYKGYVYVALN
-1077 KFERNWDNPL
+1077 KFEYSTGMGT
-1087 FNPVDLCDMGEQI
+1087 VDLCAMGEQI

-1138 SYDASTVAE
+1138 TYDAAMSGS

-1162 AAKAFEDAVAI
+1162 AAQNFENAVSAI
-1173 IEPGDQANFA
+1173 ELNDDTNFPSRVQA
-1183 ERVATARTLYNAL
+1183 ARELYDAL

-1201 NNTQSVKQAYEKLE
+1201 NNTTSVKQAYAQLE
-1215 FYEKIVLGEIPQ
+1215 FYEKIVNGELSADDYKPQ
-1227 DQYLPEHTTMEF
+1227 MTVAEF
-1239 TAFVNGLS
+1239 SNMVGSLS
-1247 DGLKNASVTGDH
+1247 NELKNASVTGDH

-1267 DADGDGRAD
+1267 DTDGDGRAD
-1276 AVNYEAYDGLTKDL
+1276 AVNYEGYKGLTKEL
-1290 AKKIIEEYYDK
+1290 AAQIIEYYNT
-1301 SYSRYTAEQKAA
+1301 SYSRYTENEKTA
-1313 LGETATQFLNAYNAA
+1313 LGITAQQFLNAYNAA
-1328 SRCYDT
+1328 SRCYNT

-1375 LGTVGDMTQP
+1375 LGTAGDGKV
-1385 YPYDKSTPYGTR
+1385 YDYNKNTPYGTHTT
-1397 VTAEGTQAD
+1397 VDGVKVN

-1486 NDAKKTIND
+1486 NNAQAKINAGTALTD
-1495 GKPLSDQQLDDLK
+1495 EELADLK

-1530 IQQIYDLFPVVKST
+1530 IQKIYDLFPAVKST

-1587 TNPDGTGKLTITSEN
+1587 TNPDGQGKLTITSEN
-1602 GGVLKSSDGT
+1602 GGTLKSSDGT
-1612 FSLKYALTYNGKP
+1612 ISLPYTLTYNGT
-1625 AALSTVT
+1625 AADLTTVT
-1632 EVGNYNAPMDSGV
+1632 EVGNYDAPMTSGV

-1654 KGYTVT
+1654 QEYPVT
-1660 LTDRVT
+1660 LTDRVM

-1671 QYTDRHGILREVTD
+1671 QYTDRLGILREVTD

-1711 GTPAVSTAFEDAS
+1711 GTTAVSTAFEDAS

-1734 CNLNAGSSVTVQ
+1734 CNLNAGSSVSVQ
-1746 SALKS
+1746 PTLATT
-1751 SSFALTI
+1751 SFALIHDGT
-1758 PGNTEWS
+1758 NES
-1765 IACTGTDAAA
+1765 IACTGTDTAA
-1775 VKYEGQMINTP
+1775 VQYEGQMINTQ
-1786 GAGPSILID
+1786 GAGPSISIA
-1795 ADKWENI
+1795 ADEWKNI
-1802 PVAAYRAD
+1802 PVAAYRAE
-1810 DQITYTVTYTDGS
+1810 DQITYTVDYTDGS

>member
-65 TPNTEYISDKHIA
+65 TPNTDYISDKHIA

-118 DGTETATF
+118 DGTGTVTF
-126 TAAALANKGVT
+126 TAATLANKGVT

-172 YDEELYKPLSENA
+172 YDEELYKPLSENS
-185 TGMREV
+185 TSVRE
-191 IMMEAANNNGVA
+191 MMLFEARNNDNNDQFSTDGL
-203 YVSGS
+203 SG
-208 GTAANGANYR
+208 AK
-218 QRVGD
+218 
-223 GDEYW
+223 
-228 NQGARWADGA
+228 
-238 LDYIADSS
+238 DYIQSGD
-246 TGTNQ
+246 TLNI
-251 LTMLGTKAQAG
+251 LGPIEQAG
-262 AEDPDTGVDTSAYGF
+262 EENVSTGVDSKAYGF
-277 RVNATGD
+277 QISAAPSSGTT
-284 QSFATTWS
+284 QSFSTAWS
-292 RQHWDLT
+292 RQHWMGTD
-299 GAEEVWYWFDFS
+299 AEEVWYWLDLS
-311 QVSVQGLAFEL
+311 QVDLTGLSFDL
-322 KTQGKR
+322 KANGKR
-328 YEEFYWTSYYGLD
+328 YGEFYWKNERMFGGYDTGRTFS
-341 NGIEY
+341 
-346 LYGSESD
+346 STPAD
-353 DDYSTVTYST
+353 DAYSLVTYST
-363 KGTTAAGY
+363 RGTAADTYKG
-371 DRETFGDPYVYLQQ
+371 EAPYVYIQQ
-385 ADGAWQKVMLDNGTI
+385 DNGAWEKVMLNNGTI
-400 DLANYKGYIRVP
+400 DLGHYKGYVRVP
-412 IQFICSTT
+412 IEFMCSTKA
-420 PTYVEA
+420 TYAEA
-426 RNDNWGF
+426 HNDNFNMGSTAYDI
-433 GGDRLAS
+433 DRAEENVKNFFDTQVLFENGPVL
-440 DVDENEDKAK
+440 VDE
-450 AQFENNVLLS
+450 
-460 ERVQVDPAGTPISKA
+460 AGTPISDA
-475 LLIQYRQLTIDA
+475 LLIQYRVFQIDV
-487 ETGGGQGGVS
+487 ETGWNLS
-497 GGDPNNAA
+497 GGNESKYS
-505 FCLPSKTNYPS
+505 LPYENDYPS
-516 LEKPYWGASM
+516 VGANHYAHLEQPTWGASM
-526 LAVGSSLKDENGKV
+526 LAAGYNQDDVDANLTVNSDSDPDNDKAYVDANGVVQNRENG
-540 VVTQNQQSNPK
+540 
-551 RAYVQTTGTN
+551 
-561 TVAKDGGGNPIIVN
+561 
-575 RETAYKAVEDIAGA
+575 YKAIDDIFGA
-589 GFSYTSM
+589 GFSYTG
-596 SADSVNKSF
+596 V
-605 FMDSVMTYKSS
+605 SS
-616 DSYPNDMTEGEYGY
+616 DSVRRDFFIDNVLFYKETGSYPSDMTEGETGAPVTNYY
-630 PLSKYYNQRV
+630 DQKVETPRIILS
-640 EIPRSIL
+640 
-647 NQIDKLITTPDLG
+647 QIDQLITTPDLG
-660 DFRAVQYIDELIA
+660 DFRAVQYIDELID
-673 GYRKAIEDDA
+673 GYRKAYSDA
-683 QNNLDPNIVSE
+683 GMSTDFLSE
-694 KNLENSAA
+694 ENMATVAA
-702 SLGMSDVWQNFLDAR
+702 SLGMSGVWQRYLDAR
-717 TACINGGTI
+717 KACVDGGTI
-726 KDNDDGTYTYLPNN
+726 AYDEGSGTYTYLPNN

-858 KGFVYGSMSFRDFSG
+858 KGFVYGSMSFRDFAA
-873 HSTAAVGDWAG
+873 HSTAAVGDWMG
-884 DFAEDS
+884 DVSEDS
-890 YSDGLYDALN
+890 YQNGLYDALN
-900 TAAADTVIADEVGSG
+900 LAAADAVITDEVGAG
-915 GSQGAKVTMDSRFFS
+915 GTKGAQVTIDSRFFL
-930 GSDGNPSGYINA
+930 GDEGDPTGYVNA

-963 DWRLSSYAENWDASN
+963 DWQLSRYAESWSAS
-978 DKDYPVGLVFY
+978 DGRDYPVGLVFY
-989 VDFSELQGMD
+989 VDFSELKDID
-999 FLLSVTLATSYDGH
+999 FLLSLNIATSYDGH

-1019 DMDMSGSEQEY
+1019 DMDMSGSEQAY
-1030 KIMDMDTGEWVSIT
+1030 KIMDMETGEWVTIT

-1057 TSSIGT
+1057 SSSIGT
-1063 LADGYKGYIYIALN
+1063 LADGYKGYVYVALN
-1077 KFERNWDNPL
+1077 KFEYSTGMGT
-1087 FNPVDLCDMGEQI
+1087 VDLCAMGEQI
-1100 DNIRRVDIGIMPLNS
+1100 DNIRRVEVGVMPLNS

-1138 SYDASTVAE
+1138 TYDAAISGS

-1162 AAKAFEDAVAI
+1162 AAQNFENAVSAI
-1173 IEPGDQANFA
+1173 ELNDDTNFPSRVQA
-1183 ERVATARTLYNAL
+1183 ARELYDAL

-1201 NNTQSVKQAYEKLE
+1201 NNTTSVKQAYAQLE
-1215 FYEKIVLGEIPQ
+1215 FYEKIVNGELSADDYKPQ
-1227 DQYLPEHTTMEF
+1227 MTVADFSNM
-1239 TAFVNGLS
+1239 VGSLS
-1247 DGLKNASVTGDH
+1247 NELKNASVTGDY

-1267 DADGDGRAD
+1267 DTDGDGRAD
-1276 AVNYEAYDGLTKDL
+1276 AVNYEGYNGLTKEL
-1290 AKKIIEEYYDK
+1290 AAQIIEYYNT
-1301 SYSRYTAEQKAA
+1301 SYSRYTENEKTA
-1313 LGETATQFLNAYNAA
+1313 LGITAQQFLNAYNAA

-1361 TLSEIYPA
+1361 TLSDIYPA

-1406 EGNYIS
+1406 EGYFIS
-1412 ITDTKALDHIS
+1412 ISDTKALDHIS

-1486 NDAKKTIND
+1486 NNAKAKINAGTALTD
-1495 GKPLSDQQLDDLK
+1495 EELADLK

-1519 TYHDVAELYDL
+1519 TYHNVAELYDL
-1530 IQQIYDLFPVVKST
+1530 IQQIYDLFPAVKST

-1587 TNPDGTGKLTITSEN
+1587 TNPDGQGTLTITSEN

-1612 FSLKYALTYNGKP
+1612 FNLEYALTYNGKP
-1625 AALSTVT
+1625 ADLSTVT
-1632 EVGNYNAPMDSGV
+1632 EVGNYAAPMDSGV

-1654 KGYTVT
+1654 QEYPVT
-1660 LTDRVT
+1660 LTDKVT

-1671 QYTDRHGILREVTD
+1671 QYTDRLGILREVTD

-1711 GTPAVSTAFEDAS
+1711 GTTAVSTAFEDAS

-1734 CNLNAGSSVTVQ
+1734 CNLNAGSSVSVQ
-1746 SALKS
+1746 PTLKS
-1751 SSFALTI
+1751 TSFALIHDGT
-1758 PGNTEWS
+1758 NES
-1765 IACTGTDAAA
+1765 IACTGTDTAA
-1775 VKYEGQMINTP
+1775 VQYEGQMINTQ
-1786 GAGPSILID
+1786 GAGPSISI
-1795 ADKWENI
+1795 AASEWKNI
-1802 PVAAYRAD
+1802 PVAAYRAE
-1810 DQITYTVTYTDGS
+1810 DQITYTVDYTDGS

>member
-42 SEDATLWAWV
+42 SKDATLWAWV

-65 TPNTEYISDKHIA
+65 TPNTDYISDKHIA
-78 TYYITLYDLGPLT
+78 TYYITLYDLGPMT

-126 TAAALANKGVT
+126 TAATLANKGVT

-172 YDEELYKPLSENA
+172 YDEELYKPLSENS
-185 TGMREV
+185 TSVRE
-191 IMMEAANNNGVA
+191 MMLFEARNNDNNDQFSTDGL
-203 YVSGS
+203 SG
-208 GTAANGANYR
+208 AK
-218 QRVGD
+218 
-223 GDEYW
+223 
-228 NQGARWADGA
+228 
-238 LDYIADSS
+238 DYIQSGD
-246 TGTNQ
+246 TLNI
-251 LTMLGTKAQAG
+251 LGPIDQAG
-262 AEDPDTGVDTSAYGF
+262 EENVSTGVDSKAYGF
-277 RVNATGD
+277 QISAAPSNGTT
-284 QSFATTWS
+284 QSFSTAWS
-292 RQHWDLT
+292 RQHWMGTD
-299 GAEEVWYWFDFS
+299 AEEVWYWLDLS
-311 QVSVQGLAFEL
+311 QVELTGLSFDL
-322 KTQGKR
+322 KANGKR
-328 YEEFYWTSYYGLD
+328 YGEFYWKNERMFGGYDTGRTFS
-341 NGIEY
+341 
-346 LYGSESD
+346 STPAD
-353 DDYSTVTYST
+353 DAYSLVTYST
-363 KGTTAAGY
+363 RGTAADTYKG
-371 DRETFGDPYVYLQQ
+371 EAPYVYIQQ
-385 ADGAWQKVMLDNGTI
+385 DNGAWEKVMLNNGTI
-400 DLANYKGYIRVP
+400 DLGHYKGYVRVP
-412 IQFICSTT
+412 IEFMCSTKA
-420 PTYVEA
+420 TYAEA
-426 RNDNWGF
+426 HNDNFNMGSTAYDI
-433 GGDRLAS
+433 DRAEENVKNFFDTQVLFENGPVL
-440 DVDENEDKAK
+440 VDE
-450 AQFENNVLLS
+450 
-460 ERVQVDPAGTPISKA
+460 AGTPISDA
-475 LLIQYRQLTIDA
+475 LLIQYRVFQIDV
-487 ETGGGQGGVS
+487 ETGWNLS
-497 GGDPNNAA
+497 GGNESKYS
-505 FCLPSKTNYPS
+505 LPYENDYPS
-516 LEKPYWGASM
+516 VGANHYAHLEQPTWGASM
-526 LAVGSSLKDENGKV
+526 LAAGYDQDDVDANLSVNSDSDPDNDKAYVDANGVVQNRENG
-540 VVTQNQQSNPK
+540 
-551 RAYVQTTGTN
+551 
-561 TVAKDGGGNPIIVN
+561 
-575 RETAYKAVEDIAGA
+575 YKAIDDIFGA
-589 GFSYTSM
+589 GFSYTG
-596 SADSVNKSF
+596 V
-605 FMDSVMTYKSS
+605 SS
-616 DSYPNDMTEGEYGY
+616 DSVRRDFFIDNVLFYKETGSYPSDMTEGETGAPVTNYY
-630 PLSKYYNQRV
+630 DQKVETPRIILS
-640 EIPRSIL
+640 
-647 NQIDKLITTPDLG
+647 QIDQLITTPDLG

-673 GYRKAIEDDA
+673 GYRKAYSDA
-683 QNNLDPNIVSE
+683 GMSTDFLSE
-694 KNLENSAA
+694 ENMATVAA
-702 SLGMSDVWQNFLDAR
+702 SLGMSGVWQRYLDAR
-717 TACINGGTI
+717 KACFDGGTI
-726 KDNDDGTYTYLPNN
+726 AYDKDSGTYTYLPNN

-787 LDAMSESEE
+787 LDAMSFDEE
-796 QRILDY
+796 QKILDY
-802 VALVRAAGGDE
+802 ASLVHAAGGDE

-858 KGFVYGSMSFRDFSG
+858 KGFVYGSMSFRDFAA
-873 HSTAAVGDWAG
+873 HSNPAIGASMGDLS
-884 DFAEDS
+884 EDS
-890 YSDGLYDALN
+890 YQNGLYDALN
-900 TAAADTVIADEVGSG
+900 LAAADAVITDEVGAG
-915 GSQGAKVTMDSRFFS
+915 GTKGAQVTIDSRFFS
-930 GSDGNPSGYINA
+930 GSEGNPSGYVNS

-949 NSTTGDYHDLQSIA
+949 NSTETGDYHDLQSIA
-963 DWRLSSYAENWDASN
+963 DWQLSRYAESWSAS
-978 DKDYPVGLVFY
+978 DGRDYPVGLVFY
-989 VDFSELQGMD
+989 VDFSELKDID
-999 FLLSVTLATSYDGH
+999 FLLSLNIATSYDGH

-1019 DMDMSGSEQEY
+1019 DMDMSGSEQAY
-1030 KIMDMDTGEWVSIT
+1030 KIMNMETGEWVTIT

-1057 TSSIGT
+1057 SSSIGT
-1063 LADGYKGYIYIALN
+1063 LADGYKGYVYVALN
-1077 KFERNWDNPL
+1077 KFEYSTGMGT
-1087 FNPVDLCDMGEQI
+1087 VDLCAMGEQI

-1138 SYDASTVAE
+1138 TYDAAMSGS

-1162 AAKAFEDAVAI
+1162 AAQNFENAVSAI
-1173 IEPGDQANFA
+1173 ELNDDTNFPSRVQA
-1183 ERVATARTLYNAL
+1183 ARELYDAL

-1201 NNTQSVKQAYEKLE
+1201 NNTTSVKQAYAQLE
-1215 FYEKIVLGEIPQ
+1215 FYEKIVNGELSADDYKPQ
-1227 DQYLPEHTTMEF
+1227 MTVAEF
-1239 TAFVNGLS
+1239 SNMVGSLS
-1247 DGLKNASVTGDH
+1247 NELKNASVTGDH

-1267 DADGDGRAD
+1267 DTDGDGRAD
-1276 AVNYEAYDGLTKDL
+1276 AVNYEGYNGLTKEL
-1290 AKKIIEEYYDK
+1290 AAQIIEYYNT
-1301 SYSRYTAEQKAA
+1301 SYSRYTENEKIA
-1313 LGETATQFLNAYNAA
+1313 LGITAQQFLNAYNAA
-1328 SRCYDT
+1328 SRCYNT

-1361 TLSEIYPA
+1361 TLSDIYPA

-1375 LGTVGDMTQP
+1375 LGTAGDGQV
-1385 YPYDKSTPYGTR
+1385 YAYDKSTPYGTR

-1519 TYHDVAELYDL
+1519 TYHNVAELYDL
-1530 IQQIYDLFPVVKST
+1530 IQQIYDLFPAVKST

-1612 FSLKYALTYNGKP
+1612 FSLEYALTYNGKP
-1625 AALSTVT
+1625 AVLSTVT
-1632 EVGNYNAPMDSGV
+1632 EVDSYAAPMDSGV

-1654 KGYTVT
+1654 KEYTVT

-1671 QYTDRHGILREVTD
+1671 QYTDRLGILREVTD

-1711 GTPAVSTAFEDAS
+1711 GTTAVSTAFEDAS

-1734 CNLNAGSSVTVQ
+1734 CNLNAGSSVSVQ
-1746 SALKS
+1746 PTLKS
-1751 SSFALTI
+1751 TSFALIHDGT
-1758 PGNTEWS
+1758 NES
-1765 IACTGTDAAA
+1765 IACTGTDTAA
-1775 VKYEGQMINTP
+1775 VQYEGQMINTQ
-1786 GAGPSILID
+1786 GAGPSISIA
-1795 ADKWENI
+1795 ADEWKNI
-1802 PVAAYRAD
+1802 PVAAYRAE
-1810 DQITYTVTYTDGS
+1810 DQITYTVDYTDGS

>member
-118 DGTETATF
+118 DGTGTVTF
-126 TAAALANKGVT
+126 TAATLANKGVT

-172 YDEELYKPLSENA
+172 YDEELYKPLSENS
-185 TGMREV
+185 TSVRE
-191 IMMEAANNNGVA
+191 MMLFEAKNNDNNDQFSTDGL
-203 YVSGS
+203 SG
-208 GTAANGANYR
+208 AK
-218 QRVGD
+218 
-223 GDEYW
+223 
-228 NQGARWADGA
+228 
-238 LDYIADSS
+238 DYIQSGD
-246 TGTNQ
+246 T
-251 LTMLGTKAQAG
+251 LKILGPIDQAG
-262 AEDPDTGVDTSAYGF
+262 EENVSTGVDSRAYGF
-277 RVNATGD
+277 QISAAPSNGTT
-284 QSFATTWS
+284 QSFSTAWS
-292 RQHWDLT
+292 RQHWIGTD
-299 GAEEVWYWFDFS
+299 AEEVWYWLDLS
-311 QVSVQGLAFEL
+311 QVELTGLSFDL
-322 KTQGKR
+322 KTNGKC
-328 YEEFYWTSYYGLD
+328 YGEFYWKNSNWGGDSGRTF
-341 NGIEY
+341 NNTPA
-346 LYGSESD
+346 D
-353 DDYSTVTYST
+353 DAYSLVTYST
-363 KGTTAAGY
+363 RGTAADTYKG
-371 DRETFGDPYVYLQQ
+371 EAPYVYIQQ
-385 ADGAWQKVMLDNGTI
+385 DNGAWEKVMLNNGTI
-400 DLANYKGYIRVP
+400 DLGHYKGYVRVP
-412 IQFICSTT
+412 IEFMCSTKA
-420 PTYVEA
+420 TYAEA
-426 RNDNWGF
+426 HNDNFNMGSTAYDISRSEANAKNLF
-433 GGDRLAS
+433 NTQVLFENGPVL
-440 DVDENEDKAK
+440 VDE
-450 AQFENNVLLS
+450 
-460 ERVQVDPAGTPISKA
+460 AGTPISDA
-475 LLIQYRQLTIDA
+475 LLIQYRLFQLDKSDGWNTHIPGSSEPKWTFPKDF
-487 ETGGGQGGVS
+487 
-497 GGDPNNAA
+497 AA
-505 FCLPSKTNYPS
+505 TDYAN
-516 LEKPYWGASM
+516 LEQPTWGASM
-526 LAVGSSLKDENGKV
+526 LAAGYDQDDVDANLSVNSDSDPDNDKAYVDANGVVQNRENG
-540 VVTQNQQSNPK
+540 
-551 RAYVQTTGTN
+551 
-561 TVAKDGGGNPIIVN
+561 
-575 RETAYKAVEDIAGA
+575 YKAIDDIFGA
-589 GFSYTSM
+589 GFSYTG
-596 SADSVNKSF
+596 V
-605 FMDSVMTYKSS
+605 SS
-616 DSYPNDMTEGEYGY
+616 DSVRRDFFIDNVLFYKETGSYPSDMTEGETGAPVTNYY
-630 PLSKYYNQRV
+630 DQKVETPRIILS
-640 EIPRSIL
+640 
-647 NQIDKLITTPDLG
+647 QIDQLITTPDLG

-673 GYRKAIEDDA
+673 GYRKAYSDA
-683 QNNLDPNIVSE
+683 GMSTDFLSE
-694 KNLENSAA
+694 ENMATVAA
-702 SLGMSDVWQNFLDAR
+702 SLGMSGVWQRYLDAR
-717 TACINGGTI
+717 QACVDGGTI
-726 KDNDDGTYTYLPNN
+726 AYDEGSGTYTYLPNN

-787 LDAMSESEE
+787 LDAMSEAEE

-858 KGFVYGSMSFRDFSG
+858 KGFVYGSMSFRDFAA
-873 HSTAAVGDWAG
+873 HSTAAVGDWMG
-884 DFAEDS
+884 DLSQDS
-890 YSDGLYDALN
+890 YQNGLYDALN
-900 TAAADTVIADEVGSG
+900 LAAADAVITDEVGAG
-915 GSQGAKVTMDSRFFS
+915 GTKGAQVTIDSRFFS
-930 GSDGNPSGYINA
+930 GDEGDPTGYVNA

-963 DWRLSSYAENWDASN
+963 DWQLSRYAESWSAS
-978 DKDYPVGLVFY
+978 DGRDYPVGLVFY
-989 VDFSELQGMD
+989 VDFSELKDID
-999 FLLSVTLATSYDGH
+999 FLLSLNIATSYDGH

-1019 DMDMSGSEQEY
+1019 DMDMSGSEQAY
-1030 KIMDMDTGEWVSIT
+1030 KIMDMETGEWVTIT

-1057 TSSIGT
+1057 SSSIGT
-1063 LADGYKGYIYIALN
+1063 LADGYKGYVYVALN
-1077 KFERNWDNPL
+1077 KFEYSTGMGT
-1087 FNPVDLCDMGEQI
+1087 VDLCAMGEQI
-1100 DNIRRVDIGIMPLNS
+1100 DNIRRVEVGVMPLNS

-1138 SYDASTVAE
+1138 TYDAAISGS

-1162 AAKAFEDAVAI
+1162 AAQNFENAVSAI
-1173 IEPGDQANFA
+1173 ELNDDTNFPSRVQA
-1183 ERVATARTLYNAL
+1183 ARALYDAL

-1201 NNTQSVKQAYEKLE
+1201 NNTTSVKQAYAQLE
-1215 FYEKIVLGEIPQ
+1215 FYEKIVNGELSADDYKPQ
-1227 DQYLPEHTTMEF
+1227 MTVADFSNM
-1239 TAFVNGLS
+1239 VGSLS
-1247 DGLKNASVTGDH
+1247 NELKNASVTGDH

-1267 DADGDGRAD
+1267 DTDGDGRAD
-1276 AVNYEAYDGLTKDL
+1276 AVNYEGYKGLTKEL
-1290 AKKIIEEYYDK
+1290 AAQIIEYYNT
-1301 SYSRYTAEQKAA
+1301 SYSRYTENEKTA
-1313 LGETATQFLNAYNAA
+1313 LGITAQQFLNAYNAA

-1361 TLSEIYPA
+1361 TLSEIYYEPDA
-1369 KADQDG
+1369 EEVF
-1375 LGTVGDMTQP
+1375 LGTAGDGKV
-1385 YPYDKSTPYGTR
+1385 YDYNKNTPYGTHTT
-1397 VTAEGTQAD
+1397 VDGVKVN

-1486 NDAKKTIND
+1486 NNAKAKINA
-1495 GKPLSDQQLDDLK
+1495 GKALTDEELADLK

-1530 IQQIYDLFPVVKST
+1530 IQKIYDLFPAVKST

-1587 TNPDGTGKLTITSEN
+1587 TNPDGQGTLTITSQN
-1602 GGVLKSSDGT
+1602 GGLLKSEDGT
-1612 FSLKYALTYNGKP
+1612 QTLAYTLTYNGTEAKL
-1625 AALSTVT
+1625 ADGTTV
-1632 EVGNYNAPMDSGV
+1632 GSYDAPMTAGIP
-1645 ALHVKIDNP
+1645 LHVTIDTP
-1654 KGYTVT
+1654 KTFPVVLSDT
-1660 LTDRVT
+1660 VT

-1685 QKTLNI
+1685 QKTLSI
-1691 QYSTNDMYTVTIPAE
+1691 LYTTDDMYTVTIPAE
-1706 VDIPW
+1706 VEIPW
-1711 GTPAVSTAFEDAS
+1711 GSESVPTEYH
-1724 GNNGT
+1724 NGT
-1729 GYKVT
+1729 GYIVT
-1734 CNLNAGSSVTVQ
+1734 CNLNEGSSLSVQ
-1746 SALKS
+1746 AALAS
-1751 SSFALTI
+1751 TDFALITA
-1758 PGNTEWS
+1758 GTSES
-1765 IACTGTDAAA
+1765 IACTGSNSAAGNFTGKQVEA
-1775 VKYEGQMINTP
+1775 Q
-1786 GAGPSILID
+1786 GAGPSISIA
-1795 ADKWENI
+1795 ADEWKNI
-1802 PVAAYRAD
+1802 PVAAYRAE
-1810 DQITYTVTYTDGS
+1810 DQITYTVDYTDGS

>member
-65 TPNTEYISDKHIA
+65 TPNTDYISDKHIA

-111 STATFAS
+111 SASAFAS
-118 DGTETATF
+118 DGTGTVTF
-126 TAAALANKGVT
+126 TAATLANKGVT

-149 AQDSTGWVSEPLTT
+149 AQDSTSWVSEPLTT

-172 YDEELYKPLSENA
+172 YDEELYQPLSENS
-185 TGMREV
+185 TSVRE
-191 IMMEAANNNGVA
+191 MMLFEAKNNDNNNQFSDDGI
-203 YVSGS
+203 SG
-208 GTAANGANYR
+208 AK
-218 QRVGD
+218 
-223 GDEYW
+223 
-228 NQGARWADGA
+228 
-238 LDYIADSS
+238 DYIQSGD
-246 TGTNQ
+246 TLNI
-251 LTMLGTKAQAG
+251 LGPIDQAG
-262 AEDPDTGVDTSAYGF
+262 EENVSTGVDSKAYGF
-277 RVNATGD
+277 KISAAPSNGTT
-284 QSFATTWS
+284 QSFSTAWS
-292 RQHWDLT
+292 RQHWIGTD
-299 GAEEVWYWFDFS
+299 AEEVWYWLDLS
-311 QVSVQGLAFEL
+311 QVELTGLSFDL
-322 KTQGKR
+322 KANGKR
-328 YEEFYWTSYYGLD
+328 YGEFYWKNERMFGGYDTGRTFS
-341 NGIEY
+341 
-346 LYGSESD
+346 STPAD
-353 DDYSTVTYST
+353 DAYSLVTYST
-363 KGTTAAGY
+363 RGTAADTYKG
-371 DRETFGDPYVYLQQ
+371 EAPYVYIQQ
-385 ADGAWQKVMLDNGTI
+385 DNGAWEKVMLNNGTI
-400 DLANYKGYIRVP
+400 DLGHYKGYVRVP
-412 IQFICSTT
+412 IEFMCSTKA
-420 PTYVEA
+420 TYAEA
-426 RNDNWGF
+426 HNDNFNMGSTAYDI
-433 GGDRLAS
+433 DRAEENVKNFFDTQVLFENGPVL
-440 DVDENEDKAK
+440 VDE
-450 AQFENNVLLS
+450 V
-460 ERVQVDPAGTPISKA
+460 GTPISDA
-475 LLIQYRQLTIDA
+475 LLIQYRVFQIDV
-487 ETGGGQGGVS
+487 ETGWNLS
-497 GGDPNNAA
+497 GGNESKYS
-505 FCLPSKTNYPS
+505 LPYENDYPS
-516 LEKPYWGASM
+516 VGANHYAHLEQPTWGAAM
-526 LAVGSSLKDENGKV
+526 LAAGYNQDDVDANLTVNSDSDPDNDKAYVDANGVVQNRENG
-540 VVTQNQQSNPK
+540 
-551 RAYVQTTGTN
+551 
-561 TVAKDGGGNPIIVN
+561 
-575 RETAYKAVEDIAGA
+575 YKAIDDIFGA
-589 GFSYTSM
+589 GFSYTGVS
-596 SADSVNKSF
+596 SDSVNKSF
-605 FMDSVMTYKSS
+605 FIDNVLFYKETG
-616 DSYPNDMTEGEYGY
+616 SYPSDMTEGETGA
-630 PLSKYYNQRV
+630 PVTNYYDQKV
-640 EIPRSIL
+640 ETPRIIL
-647 NQIDKLITTPDLG
+647 GQIDQLITTPDLG
-660 DFRAVQYIDELIA
+660 DFRAVQYIDELID
-673 GYRKAIEDDA
+673 GYRKAYSDA
-683 QNNLDPNIVSE
+683 GMSTDFLSE
-694 KNLENSAA
+694 ENMATVAA
-702 SLGMSDVWQNFLDAR
+702 SLGMSGVWQRYLDAR
-717 TACINGGTI
+717 KACVDGGTI
-726 KDNDDGTYTYLPNN
+726 AYDKDSGTYTYLPNN

-858 KGFVYGSMSFRDFSG
+858 KGFVYGSMSFRDFAA
-873 HSTAAVGDWAG
+873 HSTAAVGDWMG
-884 DFAEDS
+884 DVSEDS
-890 YSDGLYDALN
+890 YQNGLYDALN
-900 TAAADTVIADEVGSG
+900 LAAADAVITDEVGAG
-915 GSQGAKVTMDSRFFS
+915 GTKGAQVTIDSRFFS
-930 GSDGNPSGYINA
+930 GDEGDPTGYVNA

-963 DWRLSSYAENWDASN
+963 DWQLSRYAESWSAS
-978 DKDYPVGLVFY
+978 DGRDYPVGLVFY
-989 VDFSELQGMD
+989 VDFSELKDID
-999 FLLSVTLATSYDGH
+999 FLLSLNIATSYDGH

-1019 DMDMSGSEQEY
+1019 DMDMSGSEQAY
-1030 KIMDMDTGEWVSIT
+1030 KIMDMETGEWVTIT

-1057 TSSIGT
+1057 SSSIGT
-1063 LADGYKGYIYIALN
+1063 LADGYKGYVYVALN
-1077 KFERNWDNPL
+1077 KFEYSTGMGT
-1087 FNPVDLCDMGEQI
+1087 VDLCAMGEQI

-1138 SYDASTVAE
+1138 SYDAAMSGS

-1162 AAKAFEDAVAI
+1162 AAQNFENAVSAI
-1173 IEPGDQANFA
+1173 ELNDDTNFPSRVQA
-1183 ERVATARTLYNAL
+1183 ARELYDAL

-1201 NNTQSVKQAYEKLE
+1201 NNTTSVKQAYAQLE
-1215 FYEKIVLGEIPQ
+1215 FYEKIVNGELSADDYKPQ
-1227 DQYLPEHTTMEF
+1227 MTVADFSNM
-1239 TAFVNGLS
+1239 VGSLS
-1247 DGLKNASVTGDH
+1247 NELKNASVTGDH

-1267 DADGDGRAD
+1267 DTDGDGRAD
-1276 AVNYEAYDGLTKDL
+1276 AVNYEGYKGLTKEL
-1290 AKKIIEEYYDK
+1290 AAQIIEYYNT
-1301 SYSRYTAEQKAA
+1301 SYSRYTENEKTA
-1313 LGETATQFLNAYNAA
+1313 LGITAQQFLNAYNAA
-1328 SRCYDT
+1328 SRCYNT

-1361 TLSEIYPA
+1361 TLSEIYYEPDA
-1369 KADQDG
+1369 EEVF
-1375 LGTVGDMTQP
+1375 LGTAGDGKV
-1385 YPYDKSTPYGTR
+1385 YDYNKNTPYGTHTT
-1397 VTAEGTQAD
+1397 VDGVKVN

-1478 YNRYLTLY
+1478 YNRYLALY
-1486 NDAKKTIND
+1486 NNAQAKINAGTALTD
-1495 GKPLSDQQLDDLK
+1495 EELADLK

-1530 IQQIYDLFPVVKST
+1530 IQQIYDLFPAVKST

-1587 TNPDGTGKLTITSEN
+1587 TNPDGQGTLTITSEN
-1602 GGVLKSSDGT
+1602 GGTLKSSDGT
-1612 FSLKYALTYNGKP
+1612 ISLPYTLTYNGTE
-1625 AALSTVT
+1625 ADLSTVT
-1632 EVGNYNAPMDSGV
+1632 EVGSYSAPMTSGV

-1654 KGYTVT
+1654 QEYAVT
-1660 LTDRVT
+1660 LTDKVT

-1671 QYTDRHGILREVTD
+1671 QYTDRLGILREVTD

-1711 GTPAVSTAFEDAS
+1711 GTTAVSTAFEDQS

-1734 CNLNAGSSVTVQ
+1734 CNLNAGSSVSVQ
-1746 SALKS
+1746 PTLATT
-1751 SSFALTI
+1751 SFALIHDGT
-1758 PGNTEWS
+1758 NES
-1765 IACTGTDAAA
+1765 IACTGTDTAA
-1775 VKYEGQMINTP
+1775 VQYEGQMINTQ
-1786 GAGPSILID
+1786 GAGPSISIA
-1795 ADKWENI
+1795 ADEWKNI
-1802 PVAAYRAD
+1802 PVAAYRAEH
-1810 DQITYTVTYTDGS
+1810 QITYTADYTEGS
-1823 ATP
+1823 ASP

>member
-52 TDDGDVQVIYPQA
+52 TDNGDVQVIYPQA
-65 TPNTEYISDKHIA
+65 TPNTDYISDKHIA

-111 STATFAS
+111 SASAFAS
-118 DGTETATF
+118 DGTGTVTF
-126 TAAALANKGVT
+126 TAATLANKGVT

-172 YDEELYKPLSENA
+172 YDEELYKPLSENS
-185 TGMREV
+185 TSVRE
-191 IMMEAANNNGVA
+191 MMLFEARNNDNNDQFSTDGL
-203 YVSGS
+203 SG
-208 GTAANGANYR
+208 AK
-218 QRVGD
+218 
-223 GDEYW
+223 
-228 NQGARWADGA
+228 
-238 LDYIADSS
+238 DYIQSGD
-246 TGTNQ
+246 TLNI
-251 LTMLGTKAQAG
+251 LGPIDQAG
-262 AEDPDTGVDTSAYGF
+262 EENVSTGVDSKAYGF
-277 RVNATGD
+277 QISAAPSNGTT
-284 QSFATTWS
+284 QSFSTAWS
-292 RQHWDLT
+292 RQHWIGTD
-299 GAEEVWYWFDFS
+299 AEEVWYWLDLS
-311 QVSVQGLAFEL
+311 QVELTGLSFDL
-322 KTQGKR
+322 KANGKR
-328 YEEFYWTSYYGLD
+328 YGEFYWKNERMFGGYDTGRTF
-341 NGIEY
+341 NTTPA
-346 LYGSESD
+346 D
-353 DDYSTVTYST
+353 DAYSLVTYST
-363 KGTTAAGY
+363 RGTAADTYKG
-371 DRETFGDPYVYLQQ
+371 EAPYVYIQQ
-385 ADGAWQKVMLDNGTI
+385 DNGAWEKVMLNNGTI
-400 DLANYKGYIRVP
+400 DLGHYKGYVRVP
-412 IQFICSTT
+412 IEFMCSTKA
-420 PTYVEA
+420 TYAEA
-426 RNDNWGF
+426 HNDNFNMGSTAYDI
-433 GGDRLAS
+433 DRAEENVKNFFDTQVLFENGPVL
-440 DVDENEDKAK
+440 VDE
-450 AQFENNVLLS
+450 
-460 ERVQVDPAGTPISKA
+460 AGTPISDA
-475 LLIQYRQLTIDA
+475 LLIQYRVFQIDV
-487 ETGGGQGGVS
+487 ETGWNLS
-497 GGDPNNAA
+497 GGNESKYS
-505 FCLPSKTNYPS
+505 LPYENDYPS
-516 LEKPYWGASM
+516 VGANHYAHLEQPTWGASM
-526 LAVGSSLKDENGKV
+526 LSAGYDQDDVDANLSVNSDSDPDNDKAYVDANGVVQNRENG
-540 VVTQNQQSNPK
+540 
-551 RAYVQTTGTN
+551 
-561 TVAKDGGGNPIIVN
+561 
-575 RETAYKAVEDIAGA
+575 YKAIDDIFGA
-589 GFSYTSM
+589 GFSYTG
-596 SADSVNKSF
+596 V
-605 FMDSVMTYKSS
+605 SS
-616 DSYPNDMTEGEYGY
+616 DSVRRDFFIDNVLFYKETGSYPSDMTEGETGAPVTNYY
-630 PLSKYYNQRV
+630 DQKVETPRIILS
-640 EIPRSIL
+640 
-647 NQIDKLITTPDLG
+647 QIDQLITSPDLG

-673 GYRKAIEDDA
+673 GYRKAYSDA
-683 QNNLDPNIVSE
+683 GMSTDFLSE
-694 KNLENSAA
+694 ENMATVAA
-702 SLGMSDVWQNFLDAR
+702 SLGMSGVWQRYLDAR

-726 KDNDDGTYTYLPNN
+726 QDNGDGTYTYLPNN

-746 PELIQSLEKLP
+746 PELIRSLEKLP

-858 KGFVYGSMSFRDFSG
+858 KGFVYGSMSFRDFAA
-873 HSTAAVGDWAG
+873 HSTAAVGDWMG
-884 DFAEDS
+884 DVSQDS
-890 YSDGLYDALN
+890 YSNGLYDALN
-900 TAAADTVIADEVGSG
+900 LAAADAVIADEVGSG

-930 GSDGNPSGYINA
+930 GDEGDPTGYVNA

-963 DWRLSSYAENWDASN
+963 DWQLSRYAESWSAS
-978 DKDYPVGLVFY
+978 DGRDYPVGLVFY
-989 VDFSELQGMD
+989 VDFSELKDID
-999 FLLSVTLATSYDGH
+999 FLLSLNIATSYDGH

-1019 DMDMSGSEQEY
+1019 DMDMSGSEQAY
-1030 KIMDMDTGEWVSIT
+1030 KIMDMETGEWVTIT

-1057 TSSIGT
+1057 SSSIGT
-1063 LADGYKGYIYIALN
+1063 LADGYKGYIYVALN
-1077 KFERNWDNPL
+1077 KFEYSTGMGT
-1087 FNPVDLCDMGEQI
+1087 VDLCAMGEQI

-1138 SYDASTVAE
+1138 TYDAAMSGS

-1162 AAKAFEDAVAI
+1162 AAQNFENAVSAI
-1173 IEPGDQANFA
+1173 ELNDDTNFPSRVQA
-1183 ERVATARTLYNAL
+1183 ARALYDAL

-1201 NNTQSVKQAYEKLE
+1201 NNTTSVKQAYAQLE
-1215 FYEKIVLGEIPQ
+1215 FYEKIVNGELSADDYKPQ
-1227 DQYLPEHTTMEF
+1227 MTVAEF
-1239 TAFVNGLS
+1239 SNMVGSLS
-1247 DGLKNASVTGDH
+1247 NELKNASVTGDY

-1267 DADGDGRAD
+1267 DTDGDGRAD
-1276 AVNYEAYDGLTKDL
+1276 AVNYEGYKGLTKEL
-1290 AKKIIEEYYDK
+1290 AAQIIEYYNT
-1301 SYSRYTAEQKAA
+1301 SYSRYTENEKTA
-1313 LGETATQFLNAYNAA
+1313 LGITAQQFLNAYNAA
-1328 SRCYDT
+1328 SRCYNT

-1486 NDAKKTIND
+1486 NNAQAKINAGTALTD
-1495 GKPLSDQQLDDLK
+1495 EELADLK

-1530 IQQIYDLFPVVKST
+1530 IQKIYDLFPAVKST

-1557 EMMLRYDGSTGP
+1557 EMLLRYDGSTGP

-1587 TNPDGTGKLTITSEN
+1587 TNPDGQGTLTITSEN
-1602 GGVLKSSDGT
+1602 GGTLKSSDGT
-1612 FSLKYALTYNGKP
+1612 ISLSYTLTYNGT
-1625 AALSTVT
+1625 AADLTTVT
-1632 EVGNYNAPMDSGV
+1632 EVGSYSAPMTSGV

-1654 KGYTVT
+1654 QEYAVT

-1671 QYTDRHGILREVTD
+1671 QYTDRLGILREVTD

-1711 GTPAVSTAFEDAS
+1711 GTTAVSTAFEDAS

-1734 CNLNAGSSVTVQ
+1734 CNLNAGSSVAVQ
-1746 SALKS
+1746 PTLATT
-1751 SSFALTI
+1751 SFALIHDGT
-1758 PGNTEWS
+1758 NES
-1765 IACTGTDAAA
+1765 IACTGTDIAAGTFTGQ
-1775 VKYEGQMINTP
+1775 VIEGKGT
-1786 GAGPSILID
+1786 GPSISI
-1795 ADKWENI
+1795 AASEWQNI